1 MMWKMSNKKRKMAFL
16 TALIGSLMAGSSVGA
31 ANLMAT
37 IPSDY
42 TNSQMGGV
50 TGSRVTTKVDAAPV
64 VGAVKGLNKD
74 PATFSVMLDGK
85 SKIFLRQYVSGDTEL
100 KGSILMDADGD
111 WASSSNPTGVT
122 QAVPN
127 AHAVTGFGNTIYAAG
142 YDQGQ
147 VGIAHVVGNR
157 IVEDINKTVDLKQD
171 IKEKTGDVDAKKYD
185 TYTDTNGSIQKTSV
199 HGEGLLV
206 KDGYLYVA
214 ASVNLKGGYDN
225 YDNGYLMQ
233 YKINSDGGLSY
244 NGYARIGKNT
254 DQVRL
259 NNYNNFILN
268 TSVGGYQNY
277 GSRNEETS
285 LDYVDINGNNIGNL
299 HDKNSIILPEQVK
312 NDGYDFRDMKILPD
326 GTVYVMK
333 YTLSGGGGTGRQ
345 GDSGFNGKVYKTT
358 MANLMS
364 EKPDDW
370 QVVLDGKV
378 ADGGGWF
385 GKLNAEYY
393 TKRLWVEW
401 GNNLYVYEDGD
412 TNPTHQWETKDFSTD
427 TQFYQFNSVTMLPT
441 DQVWGNLAKLTTYRP
456 EGLTASSE
464 TKITVENAD
473 AKVGTVTRKAGIT
486 GTSAD
491 QTTFSD
497 ATLDY
502 GKYSFT
508 KDEVLSIN
516 LEKEGDHATNAVA
529 VIQAKD
535 GKNITI
541 DASGHTLQLASKNYI
556 ASPVGI
562 YAGNGKNVS
571 ITADKVDVVTAGYS
585 NGNSLTNAIWNDGGK
600 NTASQITVNG
610 DVNIS
615 MSGGYG
621 GNGIAVQKSDRWGEN
636 SQESTQSSTV
646 TINGNLK
653 IAGGD
658 SATWG
663 IPVNREN
670 VLSRFNNAGI
680 LTNIEKSKVTVTG
693 DVDMAV
699 YGNGIT
705 TNALGSEV
713 SIGGGHIAVPQGT
726 KYGYYTL
733 GAYVGTINVNMNET
747 GSAAGTHDVQLDG
760 DVFALKS
767 TGTINLGLTTKN
779 SYLHGIVDNGGKV
792 NMWLQNGAVWTNE
805 AKNTRY
811 KQDDEDVGSN
821 EVSRVTFLH
830 GGTKSGTSDTAGV
843 IIQTENSKSLTID
856 KFSGAAKV
864 LYSHD
869 SNTPTKILGGD
880 VNIGTAS
887 SGSEIVLR
895 TDYDDNMQSDAVK
908 NQVLNA
914 LAEKLY
920 YKNAVYGEKFLSG
933 KVEIAEGLTASSV
946 AKYTGNIAFNQTN
959 GQGSFAGSGETP
971 EPPAEQSK
979 TLFTSSITG
988 GDDKEYKDD
997 HVWQDQVYTFTKDK
1011 TTVQV
1016 EGGAAVDAVKDVTI
1030 TADGNELDLT
1040 GGEAGIR
1047 AAAGKTVDIT
1057 AGTLKVNG
1065 KTGIDAAGTVT
1076 LKGKSE
1082 ITGTEKAV
1090 NVQKGG
1096 SVTLGTSTISGD
1108 VENSGHLTLDAAT
1121 TVSGSIANAGV
1132 LAVNGETH
1140 AKDLTT
1146 TGTMTVGTDGV
1157 LAADNINVNGGT
1169 FTANGSVSSTVKADE
1184 GGKAILKGKKTALK
1198 GLVSGDHSSIEATLS
1213 GKDSALNGSLEGA
1226 GSVTLSLADQ
1236 ANWTG
1241 NAVGNGAYAVTIG
1254 KDSTWTGSSAGNN
1267 TSLTLGGTWNNR
1279 GTSSLKQ
1286 MAGNGGV
1293 IDMTDAK
1300 AGTVTIQ
1307 NYGGSSTYIYK
1318 HDTTKPADANS
1329 GYAILGGDVKI
1340 SHADKGS
1347 EITLLTDRAGL
1358 DFTSTKAD
1366 EKNLISGT
1374 LNALAGKLYYTG
1386 YADGNLS
1393 GTVKIA
1399 EGLTASSASLR
1410 SETITFSTADTGTK
1424 QAGQGFYDYTPATD
1438 DKPYETG
1445 PIVKSENIG
1454 ETRESD
1460 VNGIVSIN
1468 VTEAQDSV
1476 ASSAPSAM
1484 YVAGDAV
1491 SPLVVDLQGHTLK
1504 LNANNQTAN
1513 YVSTVYVDENKSMEI
1528 KDTKG
1533 NGVLKVSAG
1542 LGADGN
1548 ADTKANYVYGIRVGE
1563 NGSFTAST
1571 DVEIDGVKSGSN
1583 QRAYGLYVSTKGNVV
1598 FEKDLTIKNVQTGNK
1613 VAPNT
1618 AGIYADSSSSADA
1631 PINITVKGNLNI
1643 ENVLGSAIRALNSST
1658 ISTAGA
1664 TIKAA
1669 DMSNG
1674 TDYSQYYALQA
1685 NKGTIN
1691 LNTGEGI
1698 TAGVLDVT
1706 GDMKVTDNKAS
1717 VINVNMTKGS
1727 QWTGAVSNIPGST
1740 YNAPAGQFN
1749 LTMAEGS
1756 VWNHETGRSVDT
1768 LKTTFA
1774 GSNVSK
1780 LDGSGVIYQNSDKGI
1795 TVYDYSGDTTVVYG
1809 HDANDPLTIHGGD
1822 FTIKAAA
1829 ADSKITLVT
1838 DSQGITGGFADGDTA
1853 AEKNHVK
1860 EVLNKLANKL
1870 FYTGYKDANLSG
1882 VVKIADGLTASSV
1895 SATVKASGDVTFS
1908 DGTNG
1913 TKKAGQGFYAYTPEQ
1928 EKPNYKTGAI
1938 TKSEDIS
1945 LSRELD
1951 ESGVAHVAV
1960 TESNVTSNF
1969 ASAIYAGESTSPS
1982 SPMTVKMSGKGLA
1995 LNAAQSSGQA
2005 AVIYAGANTYIKV
2018 INPSADQKLTITANN
2033 TDTRASHGI
2042 YALGNAHLNISG
2054 PVEITDVITQGDSAT
2069 GINIQGQQS
2078 EITIDGPLTI
2088 SNVKGLRERGAG
2100 VSASGI
2106 LVTGDSSTV
2115 TVSGP
2120 VDISGVRGS
2129 GIKLVGAN
2137 TKVSV
2142 GGGTITA
2149 AEDSDHS
2156 HNFYAVRVDKG
2167 TLDINMKDGAAG
2179 DTTTKITGDMYATG
2193 QYGKKVVEYTGGELI
2208 DWNDAGILNVALTDK
2223 DSFWKGVAAYD
2234 MYNDNYGT
2242 GGNTVHDIG
2251 QFNLYLQNGATW
2263 TNEQQSHVT
2272 TTTIASKNPVWA
2284 GSTLA
2289 TLHGGKD
2296 ADNAGLIYQ
2305 KDNHPISVVNYSGHT
2320 TVFYEHDANDPTK
2333 MIGGSFHITN
2343 AAEGSAITFITDNK
2357 GITSG
2362 FADGD
2367 SSVAKDKVANV
2378 LNSLAGKLFY
2388 TNYTDGHLA
2397 GVVKIADGLT
2407 ASSAALKT
2415 GDISFSTD
2423 QTGTGVAGQGY
2434 YAYTTS
2440 KPGSQTNKEFT
2451 AAITGDASVDT
2462 VYVDKGVLKDDGT
2475 YVFTA
2480 DSTTITPEKHL
2491 VAGGAGVPQ
2500 IGAAISGS
2508 DENHNVTMDMNG
2520 NKLTVDTTTDTHTTG
2535 IAAIGKGVVNIKN
2548 AGAMSVSATST
2559 KGGQTGALFVNAGGT
2574 INIHNAGA
2582 DHVLTLRAKST
2593 APANAAVIKSMNGVS
2608 GVMSSITVDGLV
2620 DVVADK
2626 SNASG
2631 ANEAISAVASKIEV
2645 GGGVIKAVNGA
2656 EYAIRAYGEY
2666 NSKNRG
2672 QVNVNVKKDAE
2683 GAIIGAG
2690 NNNVQLEG
2698 NVYLGGGMDNA
2709 GANADVSLGLNTK
2722 DSFWKGDVSN
2732 ANGSSAGIVNLYMGS
2747 GASWTGN
2754 NLSGNT
2760 VNADLDH
2767 ATWTGS
2773 SSGNAM
2779 HLKLD
2784 NSIWHVNGASKLAS
2798 FSGNKGSIFVASDAG
2813 DISVGDYSG
2822 NTTVIYN
2829 HDADHPT
2836 NILGGSFTIGQA
2848 KDGSAIT
2855 LITDNQGITKGFTA
2869 KDKAEDQNTVN
2880 EVLNKLA
2887 QKLFYTA
2894 NDGKLA
2900 GTVKIAEGLTASSIA
2915 LKTGDISFSTDT
2927 TGTKTPGQGFYE
2939 YTAADDSVLT
2949 AKITGGNDTKYE
2961 NLGIETEKGIYNFTD
2976 DATIAVTQGTYDSN
2990 LGAIESSGGPITIN
3004 AAGKSLDVS
3013 YHVLKGSNVARAV
3026 ATGLRTGIKDVT
3038 IKAKSLKLSTDT
3050 TGFRAQGVYATGGK
3064 ISIDADTT
3072 ISTSAQTESNGI
3084 YSGNGGTVT
3093 MNGNLT
3099 IQKDSKAANY
3109 IALKSD
3115 DNGVINVNMKDG
3127 KAGTGVVKIDG
3138 DVFTKSAESY
3148 DYWEDETTSTT
3159 STVNLALQG
3168 KDSSWNGRSLY
3179 EVTSSGDDST
3189 SYGTFNLW
3197 LADGASWTNEKNGK
3211 EVPSGFTGSRVT
3223 KFTGGSDA
3231 AHAGNIFQKDSK
3243 ALTIDNYSGN
3253 TNIYYAHTGNG
3264 EAASDYAAG
3273 DTIIKHAE
3281 KDSVVSLIT
3290 DNSGVNMSSA
3300 DSIVNVLNSL
3310 AGKLT
3315 YSNFTKD
3322 ENNLTGYVKIA
3333 DGLTSSSAAM
3343 YTGDMAFS
3351 KKDGKGSLKD
3361 EDSIRPDLPAP
3372 DHQIKN
3378 EFTTTLTGVKS
3389 KDKEYYKAGVIKSDG
3404 LYQFTQNSSITT
3416 TNAHGADMN
3425 QVTTIDAKGKT
3436 LTFNTDLTYGTTVH
3450 AIGANSTDGVT
3461 INAGKLVLNAH
3472 STNGRIEGIN
3482 VGQGALTINGNTE
3495 MNIKGVGYTLGLY
3508 AAGDSALTFNGNVT
3522 AMGDETSEWGL
3533 TAKNGAWG
3541 YYRCSLVYSDSNYGL
3556 QKGPKVTINGDVNA
3570 KIDGNCLFAK
3580 GGHAKLTING
3590 GGNIEINKDNEH
3602 TYYAMIAECGTTS
3615 MNVNLDENYDAVS
3628 ARDNKLVL
3636 KGNIGAS
3643 TGAISAHETELYTK
3657 VNLGLATADSV
3668 WTGVAHNRFNDDGN
3682 SAYSSDKKFYGA
3694 INVFLQNGATWN
3706 NEKWGATYKPWGS
3719 SGFAG
3724 SHVAKFVGGSDV
3736 AHAGN
3741 IFQNDQN
3748 TLTIDNYSGN
3758 TNIYYAHTG
3767 NGEAASDYVAGD
3779 TIIRSAAE
3787 GSAVSLITDNSGIA
3801 MDNEYSVANVL
3812 NALAGKL
3819 TYSSFV
3825 TGEKNLTGYVKIA
3838 DGLTASSAAKQ
3849 TGNIAFNADT
3859 GKGSLENGSMKPGF
3873 TYPETQKP
3881 EATEKNQG
3889 ITGDAKTDYQYKK
3902 DGILKEDGSYV
3913 FTQNPTKIEVESGAA
3928 VDATENNINIDST
3941 QAKLELKGE
3950 TGIHANG
3957 ADVTVNGNTG
3967 ISGKVGIDAANGNV
3981 TLNGSTDIVGTDAAI
3996 NAGEGGNVDINTNNS
4011 ALNIKGDI
4019 NADGGSITVDS
4030 GKATGVIDGD
4040 VSASNGG
4047 SVEISLNDAKSSLT
4061 GSYRVD
4067 DSSSIVMNIANGA
4080 TWNLTDDEDDAEG
4093 MSLFR
4098 MAKAPAATAD
4108 KGLTINGGESKAKTG
4123 YLNMTKRT
4131 KNLNIASYSGWE
4143 TIIYGHENAG
4153 EKDEDYKSGNT
4164 IINKAA
4170 KDSGVI
4176 LSTDNSG
4183 INMGDK
4189 VAVEATLKAL
4199 AHKLTYT
4206 DHEENGSNLTGKVQ
4220 IADGL
4225 TASSASK
4232 YLGNMRWDENGK
4244 GQLVA
4249 GSIQWEPTIET
4260 GDYETFVM
4268 KGARSAV
4275 TTSFH
4280 SWRDNMQ
4287 DTYTGADLADEDGI
4301 FAKALGGKTS
4311 SDVSGLKD
4319 SNSYWGAQIGY
4330 DKALANGWHTGV
4342 AFDYRDGD
4350 SDYLLG
4356 GKGDN
4361 KLYSFGVYGV
4371 KKMDNGS
4378 YFRVAAKAGRVE
4390 NEYDVYTELRNK
4402 LHADYKA
4409 NAYGLTAE
4417 YGKTFGSEMSYI
4429 TPKVQLTWSRV
4440 GSKDYT
4446 GSANNG
4452 AIMNIY
4458 QDSYDSLVGR
4468 LGFEAGMKKAH
4479 GSLHAGLYL
4488 AHEFNGD
4495 IDTRYFAKDGGWK
4508 STSFD
4513 GDDTWAELVLGGEYR
4528 LGGNSQLYAD
4538 FARDLGGDFQR
4549 KWKLN
4554 AGIRLRF

>member
-42 TNSQMGGV
+42 ANSQMGGV
-50 TGSRVTTKVDAAPV
+50 TGSRVTTTVDAAPV
-64 VGAVKGLNKD
+64 VGAVQDLNGD
-74 PATFSVMLDGK
+74 PATFSVMLNGE
-85 SKIFLRQYVSGDTEL
+85 SKIFLRQYVKGNTEL

-111 WASSSNPTGVT
+111 WASGANPTGVIK
-122 QAVPN
+122 AVTN
-127 AHAVTGFGNTIYAAG
+127 AHAVTGVGNTIYATG
-142 YDQGQ
+142 YDLGQ
-147 VGIAHVVGNR
+147 VGIAHVVDNQ
-157 IVEDINKTVDLKQD
+157 IAEDITKTVNLKQD
-171 IKEKTGDVDAKKYD
+171 IKGKTGDVDAKSYD
-185 TYTDTNGSIQKTSV
+185 TYQDTKGSIQTTTV

-206 KDGYLYVA
+206 KNGYLYVA

-244 NGYARIGKNT
+244 HGYARIGKNAE
-254 DQVRL
+254 QLKL
-259 NNYNNFILN
+259 NNYNHLILN
-268 TSVGGYQNY
+268 TSAGGYQNY
-277 GSRNEETS
+277 GSGNEETS
-285 LDYVDINGNNIGNL
+285 LDYVNIDGNYIGNL
-299 HDKNSIILPEQVK
+299 HDKKSIILPEHVK
-312 NDGYDFRDMKILPD
+312 NDGYDFRDMKVLPN
-326 GTVYVMK
+326 GTVYILK
-333 YTLSGGGGTGRQ
+333 YVLSETGGSNI
-345 GDSGFNGKVYKTT
+345 SGFTGKVYQTT

-364 EKPDDW
+364 KHPDDW
-370 QVVLDGKV
+370 KIVQDGTV
-378 ADGGGWF
+378 AAGGGWF
-385 GKLNAEYY
+385 GKIDAEYY

-412 TNPTHQWETKDFSTD
+412 TKPTHQWATKDFSTD
-427 TQFYQFNSVTMLPT
+427 TQFYNFNSVTMLPT
-441 DQVWGNLAKLTTYRP
+441 DQVWGSLAKLTTYRP

-464 TKITVENAD
+464 TKITLENAD
-473 AKVGTVTRKAGIT
+473 AKIGTVTRKAGIT

-491 QTTFSD
+491 QTAFSD
-497 ATLDY
+497 VTSDD
-502 GKYSFT
+502 GTYSFT

-516 LEKEGDHATNAVA
+516 LGKEGDHATNAAA

-535 GKNITI
+535 GKDITI

-571 ITADKVDVVTAGYS
+571 ITADKVDVVTSGYS
-585 NGNSLTNAIWNDGGK
+585 SGNSLTNAIWNDGGK

-621 GNGIAVQKSDRWGEN
+621 GNGVAIQKSFRWGEN
-636 SQESTQSSTV
+636 SQESTASSAI
-646 TINGNLK
+646 TIHGNLK
-653 IAGGD
+653 IAGED

-705 TNALGSEV
+705 TNARDSEV
-713 SIGGGHIAVPQGT
+713 SIGGGHIVVPQGT

-767 TGTINLGLTTKN
+767 TGTINLGLATKN

-811 KQDDEDVGSN
+811 KQDNEDVGNN
-821 EVSRVTFLH
+821 ELSRVTYLH
-830 GGTKSGTSDTAGV
+830 GGTKSAASDTAGV
-843 IIQTENSKSLTID
+843 IIQTENSKSLNID

-880 VNIGTAS
+880 VTIGSAIR
-887 SGSEIVLR
+887 GSEIVLR
-895 TDYDDNMQSDAVK
+895 TDYDDHMQSDAVK

-920 YKNAVYGEKFLSG
+920 YKNAVNGEEFLSG

-946 AKYTGNIAFNQTN
+946 AKYTGNIVFNPNN

-979 TLFTSSITG
+979 TLFTSSMTG

-1016 EGGAAVDAVKDVTI
+1016 EGGAAVDAAQNVTI
-1030 TADGNELDLT
+1030 TADGNELDLI

-1090 NVQKGG
+1090 NVQKDG
-1096 SVTLGTSTISGD
+1096 SVMLGASTISGD
-1108 VENSGHLTLDAAT
+1108 VANSGHLTLGAAT
-1121 TVSGSIANAGV
+1121 TVSGNITNAGV
-1132 LAVNGETH
+1132 LDINGKTD

-1157 LAADNINVNGGT
+1157 LAAENINVNGGT
-1169 FTANGSVSSTVKADE
+1169 FTANGSVSSTVKADK

-1198 GLVSGDHSSIEATLS
+1198 GLVSGDQSSIEAILS
-1213 GKDSALNGSLEGA
+1213 GKDSALNGSLDGA

-1241 NAVGNGAYAVTIG
+1241 NAVGNGDYAVTIG
-1254 KDSTWTGSSAGNN
+1254 EDSTWTGSSAGNN

-1279 GTSSLKQ
+1279 GTSSLKR
-1286 MAGNGGV
+1286 MTGNSGV

-1307 NYGGSSTYIYK
+1307 NYGGNSTYIYK

-1340 SHADKGS
+1340 SQADKGS
-1347 EITLLTDRAGL
+1347 KITLLTDHAGL

-1374 LNALAGKLYYTG
+1374 LNALAGKLYYTS

-1424 QAGQGFYDYTPATD
+1424 KAGQGFYAYTPEEDT
-1438 DKPYETG
+1438 KTYETG
-1445 PIVKSENIG
+1445 AIKKSENIG

-1460 VNGIVSIN
+1460 VNGVVSIN
-1468 VTEAQDSV
+1468 VTEAQIGVSGE
-1476 ASSAPSAM
+1476 APSAM
-1484 YVAGDAV
+1484 YAAGEAV
-1491 SPLVVDLQGHTLK
+1491 SPLVIDLQGHTLK

-1513 YVSTVYVDENKSMEI
+1513 YVSTVYVDDNKSMEI
-1528 KDTKG
+1528 KDSKG

-1548 ADTKANYVYGIRVGE
+1548 ADTNAKYVYGVRVSDG
-1563 NGSFTAST
+1563 GTLTANT
-1571 DVEIDGVKSGSN
+1571 DVEIDGVKSSATRG
-1583 QRAYGLYVSTKGNVV
+1583 AYGVYVSTKGNVV
-1598 FEKDLTIKNVQTGNK
+1598 FEKDLAIKNVQNGDK
-1613 VAPNT
+1613 VGPNT
-1618 AGIYADSSSSADA
+1618 AGIYADGSSSADA

-1643 ENVLGSAIRALNSST
+1643 ENVLGSAIRVLNAST

-1674 TDYSQYYALQA
+1674 TEYSQYYALQA

-1727 QWTGAVSNIPGST
+1727 QWTGAAVNTANSS
-1740 YNAPAGQFN
+1740 YNAPSGQLN

-1756 VWNHETGRSVDT
+1756 VWKHETGRSVDT

-1795 TVYDYSGDTTVVYG
+1795 TVYNYSGDTTVVYG

-1829 ADSKITLVT
+1829 SDSKITLVT

-1882 VVKIADGLTASSV
+1882 VVKIADGLTASSA
-1895 SATVKASGDVTFS
+1895 SAIVKASGNVTFS

-1945 LSRELD
+1945 LSRELN
-1951 ESGVAHVAV
+1951 ESGVAHVSV

-1969 ASAIYAGESTSPS
+1969 ASALYAGESTSPS

-1995 LNAAQSSGQA
+1995 LHAEQSDGQA
-2005 AVIYAGANTYIKV
+2005 AAIYADNNAYIHV
-2018 INPSADQKLTITANN
+2018 INPSTDQKLSISANN

-2088 SNVKGLRERGAG
+2088 SNVKGVRERGAG
-2100 VSASGI
+2100 QNAAGI

-2129 GIKLVGAN
+2129 GIKLVGKD

-2234 MYNDNYGT
+2234 MYNDNYGA
-2242 GGNTVHDIG
+2242 GGNTTHDIG

-2272 TTTIASKNPVWA
+2272 TTTIASKNPVWE

-2296 ADNAGLIYQ
+2296 AESAGLIYQ
-2305 KDNHPISVVNYSGHT
+2305 KDTNPISVVNYSGHT

-2333 MIGGSFHITN
+2333 MIGGGFHITN

-2367 SSVAKDKVANV
+2367 SSDAKDKVANV
-2378 LNSLAGKLFY
+2378 LNNLAGKLFY
-2388 TNYTDGHLA
+2388 KNYTDGHLS
-2397 GVVKIADGLT
+2397 GVVKIAEGLT

-2415 GDISFSTD
+2415 GDISFSTED
-2423 QTGTGVAGQGY
+2423 TGTFTPGQGY
-2434 YAYTTS
+2434 YAYKTS
-2440 KPGSQTNKEFT
+2440 KPGSQITKEFT
-2451 AAITGDASVDT
+2451 TAITGDVAADT
-2462 VYVDKGVLKDDGT
+2462 VYIEKGVLKDDGT

-2491 VAGGAGVPQ
+2491 IAGGAYLPP
-2500 IGAAISGS
+2500 ISAAISGS
-2508 DENHNVTMDMNG
+2508 DETHNVTMDMNG

-2535 IAAIGKGVVNIKN
+2535 IAAIGKGVVNINN
-2548 AGAMSVSATST
+2548 AGAMSVTATST

-2574 INIHNAGA
+2574 IQIHNAGA
-2582 DHVLTLRAKST
+2582 DNVLTLRAKST

-2620 DVVADK
+2620 DILAEK

-2631 ANEAISAVASKIEV
+2631 ANEAISAVASKVEI
-2645 GGGVIKAVNGA
+2645 GGGVIKAINGA
-2656 EYAIRAYGEY
+2656 EYAIRAYGEFA
-2666 NSKNRG
+2666 SKNRG
-2672 QVNVNVKKDAE
+2672 QVNVNVKKDAK

-2690 NNNVQLEG
+2690 SNTVQLEG

-2760 VNADLDH
+2760 VNANLDH

-2779 HLKLD
+2779 HLTLD
-2784 NSIWHVNGASKLAS
+2784 NSIWNVNGASKIAS

-2813 DISVGDYSG
+2813 DISVADYSG
-2822 NTTVIYN
+2822 NVTVIYN
-2829 HDADHPT
+2829 HDANHPT
-2836 NILGGSFTIGQA
+2836 NILGGSFTIGQS
-2848 KDGSAIT
+2848 KNGSAIT

-2869 KDKAEDQNTVN
+2869 QDKAEDQNTVN

-2894 NDGKLA
+2894 NDSKLA
-2900 GTVKIAEGLTASSIA
+2900 GTVKIAEGLTASSKA
-2915 LKTGDISFSTDT
+2915 LKTGNISFSTDA

-2939 YTAADDSVLT
+2939 YTVKDDSVIT
-2949 AKITGGNDTKYE
+2949 DPITGNLDKKYE
-2961 NLGIETEKGIYNFTD
+2961 NLGIETEKGIYNFTQD
-2976 DATIAVTQGTYDSN
+2976 TVIDVTKGDYSSN
-2990 LGAIESSGGPITIN
+2990 LSAIESSGGPITIN
-3004 AAGKSLDVS
+3004 ADGKNLDVS

-3026 ATGLRTGIKDVT
+3026 ATGLSYGKSKDVT
-3038 IKAKSLKLSTDT
+3038 ITAKSLKLSTDT
-3050 TGFRAQGVYATGGK
+3050 TGFYAQGVYATGGK

-3168 KDSSWNGRSLY
+3168 KDSRWNGRSLY
-3179 EVTSSGDDST
+3179 GVTSGDDST
-3189 SYGTFNLW
+3189 DYGIFNLW

-3211 EVPSGFTGSRVT
+3211 VVPSGFTGSRVT
-3223 KFTGGSDA
+3223 KLTGGSDA

-3243 ALTIDNYSGN
+3243 ALTIDNYSGY
-3253 TNIYYAHTGNG
+3253 TNIYYAHEGNG
-3264 EAASDYAAG
+3264 EAAENYKAG
-3273 DTIIKHAE
+3273 DTIIKKAAE
-3281 KDSVVSLIT
+3281 GSVVSLIT
-3290 DNSGVNMSSA
+3290 DNTG
-3300 DSIVNVLNSL
+3300 IV
-3310 AGKLT
+3310 
-3315 YSNFTKD
+3315 
-3322 ENNLTGYVKIA
+3322 
-3333 DGLTSSSAAM
+3333 
-3343 YTGDMAFS
+3343 
-3351 KKDGKGSLKD
+3351 
-3361 EDSIRPDLPAP
+3361 
-3372 DHQIKN
+3372 
-3378 EFTTTLTGVKS
+3378 
-3389 KDKEYYKAGVIKSDG
+3389 
-3404 LYQFTQNSSITT
+3404 
-3416 TNAHGADMN
+3416 
-3425 QVTTIDAKGKT
+3425 
-3436 LTFNTDLTYGTTVH
+3436 
-3450 AIGANSTDGVT
+3450 
-3461 INAGKLVLNAH
+3461 
-3472 STNGRIEGIN
+3472 
-3482 VGQGALTINGNTE
+3482 
-3495 MNIKGVGYTLGLY
+3495 
-3508 AAGDSALTFNGNVT
+3508 
-3522 AMGDETSEWGL
+3522 
-3533 TAKNGAWG
+3533 
-3541 YYRCSLVYSDSNYGL
+3541 
-3556 QKGPKVTINGDVNA
+3556 
-3570 KIDGNCLFAK
+3570 
-3580 GGHAKLTING
+3580 
-3590 GGNIEINKDNEH
+3590 
-3602 TYYAMIAECGTTS
+3602 
-3615 MNVNLDENYDAVS
+3615 
-3628 ARDNKLVL
+3628 
-3636 KGNIGAS
+3636 
-3643 TGAISAHETELYTK
+3643 
-3657 VNLGLATADSV
+3657 
-3668 WTGVAHNRFNDDGN
+3668 
-3682 SAYSSDKKFYGA
+3682 
-3694 INVFLQNGATWN
+3694 
-3706 NEKWGATYKPWGS
+3706 
-3719 SGFAG
+3719 
-3724 SHVAKFVGGSDV
+3724 
-3736 AHAGN
+3736 
-3741 IFQNDQN
+3741 
-3748 TLTIDNYSGN
+3748 
-3758 TNIYYAHTG
+3758 
-3767 NGEAASDYVAGD
+3767 
-3779 TIIRSAAE
+3779 
-3787 GSAVSLITDNSGIA
+3787 

-3819 TYSSFV
+3819 TYSNF
-3825 TGEKNLTGYVKIA
+3825 TKGEKNLTGYVKIA
-3838 DGLTASSAAKQ
+3838 GGLTASSQTLQTGSIAFSKKDGKGSYKDGTMTPGITYPEEQVKNSYTQAITGNTKEDYLYKQNGVLKDDGTYVFTADSTTITPEKHLIAGGAWLPQISAGISGSDENHNVTMNMNGNKLTVDTTTDTHTTGIAAIGKGVVNINHAGAISISAESTKGGQ
-3849 TGNIAFNADT
+3849 TGALFVNAGGTIHIHNAGTDNVLTLRAKSTQPGNAAVIKSMNGVNGVMSTITVDGLVDIVADKSDASGTNEGISAVASRVEVGGGVIKAINGAAYAIRAYGEYVSKNRGQVNVNVKKDAEGAIIGAGNNHVQMEGNVYLGGGMDNGGASADVSIGLNTKDSFWKGDVSNTSGSSAGIVNLYMGNGASWTGNNLSGNTVNANLDQATWTGHSNGNAMNLTLDHSIWNVNGASKLASFSGDQGSIFVASDAGDISVGNYSGNTNIFYAHTGNGEAADNYKAGDTIIKKAAEGSVVSLITDNSGVSMDNEYSVANVLNALAGKLTYSAYVNGEKNLTGYVKIAGGLTASSVAMKTGNIAFSTED
-3859 GKGSLENGSMKPGF
+3859 GKGSLKDGSMTPGF
-3873 TYPETQKP
+3873 TYPETQVP
-3881 EATEKNQG
+3881 ESNKLKQG
-3889 ITGDAKTDYQYKK
+3889 ITGDAKTDYEYKK
-3902 DGILKEDGSYV
+3902 DGILKADGSYV
-3913 FTQNPTKIEVESGAA
+3913 FTQDPTKIEVEKGAA
-3928 VDATENNINIDST
+3928 VSATDKDIVIDT
-3941 QAKLELKGE
+3941 TKAKLELKGADAGINADGANVTVKGNTNISGA
-3950 TGIHANG
+3950 TGIN
-3957 ADVTVNGNTG
+3957 
-3967 ISGKVGIDAANGNV
+3967 AANGNV
-3981 TLNGSTDIVGTDAAI
+3981 TLTGSTVINGTDAAI
-3996 NAGEGGNVDINTNNS
+3996 NAGADANVVVNGNNS
-4011 ALNIKGDI
+4011 ALTI
-4019 NADGGSITVDS
+4019 NGGIHADGGSITVDS
-4030 GKATGVIDGD
+4030 GKATGIINGD

-4047 SVEISLNDAKSSLT
+4047 SVEISLNDAQSKLT
-4061 GSYRVD
+4061 GSYKVD
-4067 DSSSIVMNIANGA
+4067 ANSGIVMNIKNGA
-4080 TWNLTDDEDDAEG
+4080 TWVLTDDRDETAG
-4093 MSLFR
+4093 MSLLR
-4098 MAKAPAATAD
+4098 MAKAPAAASAA
-4108 KGLTINGGESKAKTG
+4108 GLTVNGGATKADTG
-4123 YLNMTKRT
+4123 YIDMTKRT
-4131 KNLNIASYSGWE
+4131 QELNISNYSGYE
-4143 TIIYGHENAG
+4143 TFILAH
-4153 EKDEDYKSGNT
+4153 KDDGTFTSGDVK
-4164 IINKAA
+4164 IAKAA
-4170 KDSGVI
+4170 AGSGMT
-4176 LSTDNSG
+4176 LYTANNG
-4183 INMGDK
+4183 INMADK
-4189 VAVEATLKAL
+4189 DAVTGMLKAL
-4199 AHKLTYT
+4199 AKKAFYAEGN
-4206 DHEENGSNLTGKVQ
+4206 DAGNGKNLTGEVK
-4220 IADGL
+4220 IGEGL
-4225 TASSASK
+4225 TASSAK
-4232 YLGNMRWDENGK
+4232 TGLMNFAEK
-4244 GQLVA
+4244 QGQLVD

-4371 KKMDNGS
+4371 KKMEDGS

-4528 LGGNSQLYAD
+4528 LGRNSQLYAD

>member
-42 TNSQMGGV
+42 DNSQMGGV

-64 VGAVKGLNKD
+64 VGAVKNLNKD
-74 PATFSVMLDGK
+74 PATFSVFINGE
-85 SKIFLRQYVSGDTEL
+85 SQIFLRQYTYSTVAL
-100 KGSILMDADGD
+100 KGSVLMDADGD
-111 WASSSNPTGVT
+111 WASVNNPTGEIT
-122 QAVPN
+122 AVPN
-127 AHAVTGFGNTIYAAG
+127 AHAAVGYWNTLYTTG
-142 YDQGQ
+142 YDNGQ
-147 VGIAHVVGNR
+147 IGLAKVNGKQL
-157 IVEDINKTVDLKQD
+157 VENKLKTVNLKTD
-171 IKEKTGDVDAKKYD
+171 IKEKTGDVDAASYD
-185 TYTDTNGSIQKTSV
+185 TYKDTNGEVQFTSV
-199 HGEGLLV
+199 HGEGLLI

-244 NGYARIGKNT
+244 HGYARIGKNAE
-254 DQVRL
+254 QVKL
-259 NNYNNFILN
+259 NNYNHLILN
-268 TSVGGYQNY
+268 TSAGGYQNY
-277 GSRNEETS
+277 GSGNEETS
-285 LDYVDINGNNIGNL
+285 LDYVNITGNNIGNL
-299 HDKNSIILPEQVK
+299 HDKKSIILPEQVK
-312 NDGYDFRDMKILPD
+312 NDGYDFRDMKVLPD

-333 YTLSGGGGTGRQ
+333 YTLSATGGEFTGR
-345 GDSGFNGKVYKTT
+345 VYQTT

-364 EKPDDW
+364 KNPDDW

-378 ADGGGWF
+378 DDGWF
-385 GKLNAEYY
+385 GRLNAEYY

-412 TNPTHQWETKDFSTD
+412 TKPTHQWATKDFSTD
-427 TQFYQFNSVTMLPT
+427 KQFDKFNSVTMLPT
-441 DQVWGNLAKLTTYRP
+441 DQVWGSLAKLTTYRP
-456 EGLTASSE
+456 EGFTASSE
-464 TKITVENAD
+464 TKITLENAD
-473 AKVGTVTRKAGIT
+473 AKIGTVTRREGIT

-491 QTTFSD
+491 QTAFNDVTSD
-497 ATLDY
+497 DGT
-502 GKYSFT
+502 YSFT

-516 LEKEGDHATNAVA
+516 LGKEGDHATNAAA

-535 GKNITI
+535 GKDITI

-562 YAGNGKNVS
+562 YAGNGKNVT
-571 ITADKVDVVTAGYS
+571 ITADKVDVVTSGYS
-585 NGNSLTNAIWNDGGK
+585 SGNSLTNAIWNDGGK

-621 GNGIAVQKSDRWGEN
+621 GHGVAIQKSFRWGEN
-636 SQESTQSSTV
+636 SQESTASSAI
-646 TINGNLK
+646 TIHGNLK
-653 IAGGD
+653 IAGED

-705 TNALGSEV
+705 TNARDSEV
-713 SIGGGHIAVPQGT
+713 SIGGGHIVVPQGT

-733 GAYVGTINVNMNET
+733 GAYAGTINVNMNEA

-767 TGTINLGLTTKN
+767 TGTINLGLATKN
-779 SYLHGIVDNGGKV
+779 SYLNGIIDNGGKV

-821 EVSRVTFLH
+821 ELSRVTFLH
-830 GGTKSGTSDTAGV
+830 GGTKSGTGDTAGV
-843 IIQTENSKSLTID
+843 IIQTANSKSLTID

-880 VNIGTAS
+880 VNIGSAIR
-887 SGSEIVLR
+887 GSEIVLR
-895 TDYDDNMQSDAVK
+895 TNYDDNMLSDAVK

-920 YKNAVYGEKFLSG
+920 YKNAVNGEKFLSG

-959 GQGSFAGSGETP
+959 GQGSFVGSGETP

-1016 EGGAAVDAVKDVTI
+1016 EGGAAVDAAKDVTI
-1030 TADGNELDLT
+1030 TADGNELDLN

-1057 AGTLKVNG
+1057 AGILKVNG

-1108 VENSGHLTLDAAT
+1108 VTNGGQLILDAAT
-1121 TVSGSIANAGV
+1121 TVNGDITNAGV

-1157 LAADNINVNGGT
+1157 LAAENINVNGGT
-1169 FTANGSVSSTVKADE
+1169 FTANGSVSSTVKADK

-1198 GLVSGDHSSIEATLS
+1198 GLVSGDQSSIEATLS
-1213 GKDSALNGSLEGA
+1213 GKDSALNGSLDGA

-1267 TSLTLGGTWNNR
+1267 VSLTLGGTWNNR

-1347 EITLLTDRAGL
+1347 EITLLTDRTGL
-1358 DFTSTKAD
+1358 DFASTKAD

-1424 QAGQGFYDYTPATD
+1424 KAGQGFYDYTPATD

-1445 PIVKSENIG
+1445 PIVKSENID
-1454 ETRESD
+1454 ETRVGD

-1513 YVSTVYVDENKSMEI
+1513 YVSTVYVDDNKSMEI
-1528 KDTKG
+1528 KDSKG

-1548 ADTKANYVYGIRVGE
+1548 ADTNAKYVYGIRVGE
-1563 NGSFTAST
+1563 GGSFTADT
-1571 DVEIDGVKSGSN
+1571 DVEIDGVRSN
-1583 QRAYGLYVSTKGNVV
+1583 SSSRAFGVYAYSEGNVV
-1598 FEKDLTIKNVQTGNK
+1598 FEKDLTIKNVHTANK
-1613 VAPNT
+1613 VGPYT
-1618 AGIYADSSSSADA
+1618 AGIYADASSSAKS

-1674 TDYSQYYALQA
+1674 TNYSQYYALQA

-1795 TVYDYSGDTTVVYG
+1795 TVYNYSGDTTVVYG
-1809 HDANDPLTIHGGD
+1809 HDANDPLTINGGD

-1969 ASAIYAGESTSPS
+1969 ASALYAGESTDPS

-2005 AVIYAGANTYIKV
+2005 AAIYAGANTYIKV
-2018 INPSADQKLTITANN
+2018 INPSADQKLTITASN
-2033 TDTRASHGI
+2033 TDTRGSHGI

-2054 PVEITDVITQGDSAT
+2054 PVEITDVITKGDAAT

-2078 EITIDGPLTI
+2078 EITIEGPLTI
-2088 SNVKGLRERGAG
+2088 RNVKGMRERGAG
-2100 VSASGI
+2100 MNASGI
-2106 LVTGDSSTV
+2106 QVTGDSSTV

-2129 GIKLVGAN
+2129 GIKLAGKD

-2149 AEDSDHS
+2149 AEDSDKS

-2234 MYNDNYGT
+2234 QYNSDYGA
-2242 GGNTVHDIG
+2242 GGNTAHDIG

-2305 KDNHPISVVNYSGHT
+2305 KDTNPISVVNYSGHT
-2320 TVFYEHDANDPTK
+2320 TVFYEHDASDPTK

-2362 FADGD
+2362 FAEGD
-2367 SSVAKDKVANV
+2367 SADAKNKVANV
-2378 LNSLAGKLFY
+2378 LNNLAGKLFY
-2388 TNYTDGHLA
+2388 KNYTDGHLS
-2397 GVVKIADGLT
+2397 GVVKIAEGLT

-2415 GDISFSTD
+2415 GDISFSTED
-2423 QTGTGVAGQGY
+2423 TGTFTPGQGY
-2434 YAYTTS
+2434 YDYKTS
-2440 KPGSQTNKEFT
+2440 KPGSQITKEFT
-2451 AAITGDASVDT
+2451 TAITGDAAADT
-2462 VYVDKGVLKDDGT
+2462 VYIEKGVLKDDGT

-2491 VAGGAGVPQ
+2491 IAGGAWLPQ
-2500 IGAAISGS
+2500 ISAAISGS
-2508 DENHNVTMDMNG
+2508 DEKHNVTMDMNG

-2535 IAAIGKGVVNIKN
+2535 IAAIGKGVVNINN

-2582 DHVLTLRAKST
+2582 DNVLTLRAKST
-2593 APANAAVIKSMNGVS
+2593 APANAAVIKSMNGVN
-2608 GVMSSITVDGLV
+2608 GVMSAITVDGLV

-2645 GGGVIKAVNGA
+2645 GGGVIKAINGA

-2666 NSKNRG
+2666 VSKNRG
-2672 QVNVNVKKDAE
+2672 QVNVNVKKDAK

-2690 NNNVQLEG
+2690 SNHVQLEG
-2698 NVYLGGGMDNA
+2698 NIYLGGMDNA
-2709 GANADVSLGLNTK
+2709 GASADVSLGLNTK

-2732 ANGSSAGIVNLYMGS
+2732 TKGSSAGIVNLYMGN

-2760 VNADLDH
+2760 VNADLDN
-2767 ATWTGS
+2767 ATWTGYS
-2773 SSGNAM
+2773 NGNAM

-2784 NSIWHVNGASKLAS
+2784 NSIWNVNGASKLAS
-2798 FSGNKGSIFVASDAG
+2798 FSGDKGSIFVASDAG
-2813 DISVGDYSG
+2813 NISVGDYSG
-2822 NTTVIYN
+2822 NTTVIYS

-2848 KDGSAIT
+2848 NTGSNIT

-2869 KDKAEDQNTVN
+2869 YDKAEDQNTVN

-2900 GTVKIAEGLTASSIA
+2900 GTVKIAEGLTASSKA
-2915 LKTGDISFSTDT
+2915 LKTGDISFSTDA

-2939 YTAADDSVLT
+2939 YTAKDDSVIT
-2949 AKITGGNDTKYE
+2949 DPITGNLDKKYE
-2961 NLGIETEKGIYNFTD
+2961 NLGIETEKGIYNFTQD
-2976 DATIAVTQGTYDSN
+2976 TVINVTKGDYSSN
-2990 LGAIESSGGPITIN
+2990 LSAIESSGGPITIN
-3004 AAGKSLDVS
+3004 ADGKNLDVS

-3026 ATGLRTGIKDVT
+3026 ATGLSYGKSKDVIIT
-3038 IKAKSLKLSTDT
+3038 AKSLKLSTDT

-3064 ISIDADTT
+3064 ITIDADTT

-3127 KAGTGVVKIDG
+3127 KEGAGIVKIDG

-3148 DYWEDETTSTT
+3148 DYWEDETTSTS

-3189 SYGTFNLW
+3189 DYGAFNLW

-3211 EVPSGFTGSRVT
+3211 EVPDGFAGSRVT

-3231 AHAGNIFQKDSK
+3231 AHAGNIFQNDTKK
-3243 ALTIDNYSGN
+3243 ITIDNYSGYA
-3253 TNIYYAHTGNG
+3253 NIYYAHEGNG
-3264 EAASDYAAG
+3264 EAAENYKAG
-3273 DTIIKHAE
+3273 DTIITKAAAG
-3281 KDSVVSLIT
+3281 SQVSLIT
-3290 DNSGVNMSSA
+3290 DN
-3300 DSIVNVLNSL
+3300 
-3310 AGKLT
+3310 T
-3315 YSNFTKD
+3315 
-3322 ENNLTGYVKIA
+3322 
-3333 DGLTSSSAAM
+3333 
-3343 YTGDMAFS
+3343 
-3351 KKDGKGSLKD
+3351 
-3361 EDSIRPDLPAP
+3361 
-3372 DHQIKN
+3372 
-3378 EFTTTLTGVKS
+3378 
-3389 KDKEYYKAGVIKSDG
+3389 
-3404 LYQFTQNSSITT
+3404 
-3416 TNAHGADMN
+3416 
-3425 QVTTIDAKGKT
+3425 
-3436 LTFNTDLTYGTTVH
+3436 
-3450 AIGANSTDGVT
+3450 
-3461 INAGKLVLNAH
+3461 
-3472 STNGRIEGIN
+3472 
-3482 VGQGALTINGNTE
+3482 
-3495 MNIKGVGYTLGLY
+3495 
-3508 AAGDSALTFNGNVT
+3508 
-3522 AMGDETSEWGL
+3522 
-3533 TAKNGAWG
+3533 
-3541 YYRCSLVYSDSNYGL
+3541 
-3556 QKGPKVTINGDVNA
+3556 
-3570 KIDGNCLFAK
+3570 
-3580 GGHAKLTING
+3580 
-3590 GGNIEINKDNEH
+3590 
-3602 TYYAMIAECGTTS
+3602 
-3615 MNVNLDENYDAVS
+3615 
-3628 ARDNKLVL
+3628 
-3636 KGNIGAS
+3636 
-3643 TGAISAHETELYTK
+3643 
-3657 VNLGLATADSV
+3657 
-3668 WTGVAHNRFNDDGN
+3668 
-3682 SAYSSDKKFYGA
+3682 
-3694 INVFLQNGATWN
+3694 
-3706 NEKWGATYKPWGS
+3706 
-3719 SGFAG
+3719 
-3724 SHVAKFVGGSDV
+3724 
-3736 AHAGN
+3736 
-3741 IFQNDQN
+3741 
-3748 TLTIDNYSGN
+3748 
-3758 TNIYYAHTG
+3758 
-3767 NGEAASDYVAGD
+3767 
-3779 TIIRSAAE
+3779 
-3787 GSAVSLITDNSGIA
+3787 GIA
-3801 MDNEYSVANVL
+3801 MDNEYSIANVL

-3819 TYSSFV
+3819 TYSAYV
-3825 TGEKNLTGYVKIA
+3825 KDEKNLTGFVKIA
-3838 DGLTASSAAKQ
+3838 DGLTASSKALQ
-3849 TGNIAFNADT
+3849 TGNIAFSEKD
-3859 GKGSLENGSMKPGF
+3859 GKGSLAEGTVTPGVK
-3873 TYPETQKP
+3873 YPETQKP

-3913 FTQNPTKIEVESGAA
+3913 FTQDPTKIEVESGAA
-3928 VDATENNINIDST
+3928 VKATDKDINIDT
-3941 QAKLELKGE
+3941 TKAKLELKGE
-3950 TGIHANG
+3950 TGIKADGANVAVKG
-3957 ADVTVNGNTG
+3957 STE
-3967 ISGKVGIDAANGNV
+3967 ISGNVGIDAVNGNV
-3981 TLNGSTDIVGTDAAI
+3981 TLNGSTVINGTDAAI
-3996 NAGEGGNVDINTNNS
+3996 NAGEGANVDINTNNS

-4019 NADGGSITVDS
+4019 NANGGSIIVDS
-4030 GKATGVIDGD
+4030 SKATGVIDGD

-4080 TWNLTDDEDDAEG
+4080 TWNVTDDGEAVG
-4093 MSLFR
+4093 MSLLR
-4098 MAKAPAATAD
+4098 MAKAPAAAPAA
-4108 KGLTINGGESKAKTG
+4108 GLTVNGGATKAETG
-4123 YLNMTKRT
+4123 YIDMTKRT
-4131 KNLNIASYSGWE
+4131 QKLDIANFSGWE

-4153 EKDEDYKSGNT
+4153 DKDEDYKSGNT
-4164 IINKAA
+4164 IINKAH

-4183 INMGDK
+4183 INMDDK
-4189 VAVEATLKAL
+4189 AAVEATLKAL

-4232 YLGNMRWDENGK
+4232 YLGNMSWDENGK
-4244 GQLVA
+4244 GQYVV
-4249 GSIQWEPTIET
+4249 GSIQWEPTIEE

-4287 DTYTGADLADEDGI
+4287 DTYTGADLVDEDGI

-4319 SNSYWGAQIGY
+4319 SNSYWGAQVGY

-4409 NAYGLTAE
+4409 SAYGLTAE

-4446 GSANNG
+4446 GNANNG

-4528 LGGNSQLYAD
+4528 LGRNSQLYAD

>member
-50 TGSRVTTKVDAAPV
+50 IGSRVTTKVDAEPLA
-64 VGAVKGLNKD
+64 GAVQDLNGD
-74 PATFSVMLDGK
+74 AATFSVFINGE
-85 SKIFLRQYVSGDTEL
+85 SQIFLRQYTYNTVAL
-100 KGSILMDADGD
+100 KGSVLMDADGD
-111 WASSSNPTGVT
+111 WASVNNPTGEIT
-122 QAVPN
+122 AVPN
-127 AHAVTGFGNTIYAAG
+127 AHAAVGYGNTIYATG
-142 YDQGQ
+142 YDLGQ
-147 VGIAHVVGNR
+147 VGIAHVVDDQ
-157 IVEDINKTVDLKQD
+157 IVEDTTKTVNLKQD
-171 IKEKTGDVDAKKYD
+171 IKEKTGDVDAASYD
-185 TYTDTNGSIQKTSV
+185 TYKDTNGNVQFTSV
-199 HGEGLLV
+199 HGEGLLI

-214 ASVNLKGGYDN
+214 ASVNKKGGADD
-225 YDNGYLMQ
+225 YDNGYLLQ
-233 YKINSDGGLSY
+233 YKIKNDGSLEY
-244 NGYARIGKNT
+244 RDYARIGKNT
-254 DQVRL
+254 DKVRL
-259 NNYNNFILN
+259 NSYNNLILA
-268 TSVGGYQNY
+268 TAVGGYQNY
-277 GSRNEETS
+277 GKLNPESALN
-285 LDYVDINGNNIGNL
+285 YVDVSDNHIGQI
-299 HDKNSIILPEQVK
+299 HETRSVHLPEQVK
-312 NDGYDFRDMKILPD
+312 NDGCDFRDMKVLPN
-326 GTVYVMK
+326 GTVYILK
-333 YTLSGGGGTGRQ
+333 YVLSETGGSNK
-345 GDSGFNGKVYKTT
+345 SGFTGKVYQTT

-364 EKPDDW
+364 KHPDDW
-370 QVVLDGKV
+370 KIVQDGTV
-378 ADGGGWF
+378 AAGDGWF
-385 GKLNAEYY
+385 GQIDAEYY

-412 TNPTHQWETKDFSTD
+412 TKPTHQWVTKDFSTN
-427 TQFYQFNSVTMLPT
+427 TQLYQFNSVTMLPT

-456 EGLTASSE
+456 EGFTASSE

-473 AKVGTVTRKAGIT
+473 AKIGTVTRKEGIT

-491 QTTFSD
+491 QTAFSD
-497 ATLDY
+497 VISDDGT
-502 GKYSFT
+502 YSFT

-516 LEKEGDHATNAVA
+516 LGKEGDHATNAAA

-535 GKNITI
+535 GKDITI

-571 ITADKVDVVTAGYS
+571 ITADKVDVVTSGYS
-585 NGNSLTNAIWNDGGK
+585 SGNSLTNAIWNDGGK

-621 GNGIAVQKSDRWGEN
+621 GHGVAIQKSDRWGEN
-636 SQESTQSSTV
+636 SQDSSVSSSV

-653 IAGGD
+653 IAGKD
-658 SATWG
+658 SKTWG
-663 IPVNREN
+663 IPINWDN

-705 TNALGSEV
+705 TNARDSEV
-713 SIGGGHIAVPQGT
+713 SIGGGHIVVPQGT

-733 GAYVGTINVNMNET
+733 GAYAGTINVNMNEA

-767 TGTINLGLTTKN
+767 TGAINLGLATKHSCLN
-779 SYLHGIVDNGGKV
+779 GIIDNGGKV

-811 KQDDEDVGSN
+811 KQDDEDVGNN

-830 GGTKSGTSDTAGV
+830 GGTKSGTGDTAGV
-843 IIQTENSKSLTID
+843 IIQTANSKSLTID

-880 VNIGTAS
+880 VNIGSAIR
-887 SGSEIVLR
+887 GSEIVLR
-895 TDYDDNMQSDAVK
+895 TDYDDNMQSVAVK

-920 YKNAVYGEKFLSG
+920 YKNAVNGEEFLSG

-979 TLFTSSITG
+979 TLFTSSMTG

-1016 EGGAAVDAVKDVTI
+1016 EGGAAVDAAKDVTI
-1030 TADGNELDLT
+1030 TADGNELDLN

-1057 AGTLKVNG
+1057 AGILKVNG

-1108 VENSGHLTLDAAT
+1108 VTNGGHLTLDAAT
-1121 TVSGSIANAGV
+1121 TVSGSITNAGV

-1169 FTANGSVSSTVKADE
+1169 FTANGSVSSTVKADK
-1184 GGKAILKGKKTALK
+1184 GGKAILKGKKTVLK

-1213 GKDSALNGSLEGA
+1213 GKDSALNGSLDGA

-1267 TSLTLGGTWNNR
+1267 VSLTLGGTWNNR

-1347 EITLLTDRAGL
+1347 EITLLTDHTGL
-1358 DFTSTKAD
+1358 DFASTKAD

-1424 QAGQGFYDYTPATD
+1424 
-1438 DKPYETG
+1438 
-1445 PIVKSENIG
+1445 
-1454 ETRESD
+1454 
-1460 VNGIVSIN
+1460 
-1468 VTEAQDSV
+1468 
-1476 ASSAPSAM
+1476 
-1484 YVAGDAV
+1484 
-1491 SPLVVDLQGHTLK
+1491 
-1504 LNANNQTAN
+1504 
-1513 YVSTVYVDENKSMEI
+1513 
-1528 KDTKG
+1528 
-1533 NGVLKVSAG
+1533 
-1542 LGADGN
+1542 
-1548 ADTKANYVYGIRVGE
+1548 
-1563 NGSFTAST
+1563 
-1571 DVEIDGVKSGSN
+1571 
-1583 QRAYGLYVSTKGNVV
+1583 
-1598 FEKDLTIKNVQTGNK
+1598 
-1613 VAPNT
+1613 
-1618 AGIYADSSSSADA
+1618 
-1631 PINITVKGNLNI
+1631 
-1643 ENVLGSAIRALNSST
+1643 
-1658 ISTAGA
+1658 
-1664 TIKAA
+1664 
-1669 DMSNG
+1669 
-1674 TDYSQYYALQA
+1674 
-1685 NKGTIN
+1685 
-1691 LNTGEGI
+1691 
-1698 TAGVLDVT
+1698 
-1706 GDMKVTDNKAS
+1706 
-1717 VINVNMTKGS
+1717 
-1727 QWTGAVSNIPGST
+1727 
-1740 YNAPAGQFN
+1740 
-1749 LTMAEGS
+1749 
-1756 VWNHETGRSVDT
+1756 
-1768 LKTTFA
+1768 
-1774 GSNVSK
+1774 
-1780 LDGSGVIYQNSDKGI
+1780 
-1795 TVYDYSGDTTVVYG
+1795 
-1809 HDANDPLTIHGGD
+1809 
-1822 FTIKAAA
+1822 
-1829 ADSKITLVT
+1829 
-1838 DSQGITGGFADGDTA
+1838 
-1853 AEKNHVK
+1853 
-1860 EVLNKLANKL
+1860 
-1870 FYTGYKDANLSG
+1870 
-1882 VVKIADGLTASSV
+1882 
-1895 SATVKASGDVTFS
+1895 
-1908 DGTNG
+1908 
-1913 TKKAGQGFYAYTPEQ
+1913 KAGQGFYAYTPEQ

-1951 ESGVAHVAV
+1951 ENGVAHV
-1960 TESNVTSNF
+1960 NVAELNAGNNKF
-1969 ASAIYAGESTSPS
+1969 ASALYAGEETSPS
-1982 SPMTVKMSGKGLA
+1982 KPMTVNMSGKGLA
-1995 LNAAQSSGQA
+1995 LSSAISGGQA
-2005 AVIYAGANTYIKV
+2005 AAIYAGANTYIKV

-2033 TDTRASHGI
+2033 TETRGAHGI
-2042 YALGNAHLNISG
+2042 YADINAHLNISG
-2054 PVEITDVITQGDSAT
+2054 PVEITDIVTKGDAAT
-2069 GINIQGQQS
+2069 GINIQGQRS

-2088 SNVKGLRERGAG
+2088 RNVKGLKERGKGMNA
-2100 VSASGI
+2100 AGI

-2129 GIKLVGAN
+2129 GIKLVGKD

-2156 HNFYAVRVDKG
+2156 HNFYAVRVEKG

-2208 DWNDAGILNVALTDK
+2208 DWKDAGILNVALTNK

-2234 MYNDNYGT
+2234 QYNSDYGA
-2242 GGNTVHDIG
+2242 GGNTAHDIG
-2251 QFNLYLQNGATW
+2251 QFNLYLQNGAAW
-2263 TNEQQSHVT
+2263 TNEPQSHVT
-2272 TTTIASKNPVWA
+2272 TTTASKAEWG

-2289 TLHGGKD
+2289 SLHGGSN
-2296 ADNAGLIYQ
+2296 AANAGLIYQ
-2305 KDNHPISVVNYSGHT
+2305 NDTNPISVVNYSGHT
-2320 TVFYEHDANDPTK
+2320 TVFYEHDAADPTK
-2333 MIGGSFHITN
+2333 MIGGSFNITN

-2367 SSVAKDKVANV
+2367 SADAKDKVANV
-2378 LNSLAGKLFY
+2378 LNNLAGKLFY
-2388 TNYTDGHLA
+2388 KNYTDGHLS
-2397 GVVKIADGLT
+2397 GVVKIAEGLT

-2415 GDISFSTD
+2415 GDISFSTED
-2423 QTGTGVAGQGY
+2423 TGTFTPGQGY
-2434 YAYTTS
+2434 YDYKTS
-2440 KPGSQTNKEFT
+2440 KPGSQITKEFT
-2451 AAITGDASVDT
+2451 TAITGDAAVDT
-2462 VYVDKGVLKDDGT
+2462 VYIEKGVLKDDGT

-2491 VAGGAGVPQ
+2491 IAG
-2500 IGAAISGS
+2500 ISAAISGS
-2508 DENHNVTMDMNG
+2508 DEKHNVTMDMNG
-2520 NKLTVDTTTDTHTTG
+2520 NKLTVDTTTDTDTTG

-2559 KGGQTGALFVNAGGT
+2559 KGGQTGALFVNGGGT
-2574 INIHNAGA
+2574 IQIHNDGA
-2582 DHVLTLRAKST
+2582 DHVLTLRAKS
-2593 APANAAVIKSMNGVS
+2593 ADPANTAVIKSVNGVS
-2608 GVMSSITVDGLV
+2608 GVMSAITVDGLV

-2631 ANEAISAVASKIEV
+2631 ANEAISAVASKVEV
-2645 GGGVIKAVNGA
+2645 GGGVIKAINGA
-2656 EYAIRAYGEY
+2656 EYAIRAYGESVS
-2666 NSKNRG
+2666 NNRG
-2672 QVNVNVKKDAE
+2672 QVNVNVKKDAK
-2683 GAIIGAG
+2683 GAVIGAG
-2690 NNNVQLEG
+2690 NKNVELEG
-2698 NVYLGGGMDNA
+2698 NVYLGGGMDNV
-2709 GANADVSLGLNTK
+2709 GAKADVSIGLNTK

-2732 ANGSSAGIVNLYMGS
+2732 ANGSSAGIVNLYLGS

-2760 VNADLDH
+2760 VNANLDQ

-2784 NSIWHVNGASKLAS
+2784 HSIWNVNGASKLAS
-2798 FSGNKGSIFVASDAG
+2798 FSGDKGSIFVASDAG

-2915 LKTGDISFSTDT
+2915 LKTGDISFSTDA

-2939 YTAADDSVLT
+2939 YTAADDSVIT
-2949 AKITGGNDTKYE
+2949 DPITGNLDKKYE
-2961 NLGIETEKGIYNFTD
+2961 NLGIETEKGIYNFTQD
-2976 DATIAVTQGTYDSN
+2976 TVIDVTKGDYSSN
-2990 LGAIESSGGPITIN
+2990 LSAIESSGGPITIN
-3004 AAGKSLDVS
+3004 AKGQDLDVA

-3026 ATGLRTGIKDVT
+3026 ATGLSYGKSKDVT
-3038 IKAKSLKLSTDT
+3038 ITAKSLKLSTDT

-3064 ISIDADTT
+3064 ITIDADTT

-3084 YSGNGGTVT
+3084 YSGNGGIVT
-3093 MNGNLT
+3093 MSGNLT

-3109 IALKSD
+3109 IALNSD
-3115 DNGVINVNMKDG
+3115 DNGKINVNLKDG
-3127 KAGTGVVKIDG
+3127 KAGAGIVKIDG
-3138 DVFTKSAESY
+3138 DVFTKSEESY
-3148 DYWEDETTSTT
+3148 DWDEDETTSTS

-3179 EVTSSGDDST
+3179 KVTDST

-3197 LADGASWTNEKNGK
+3197 LTDDATWTNEKNGK
-3211 EVPSGFTGSRVT
+3211 EVPDGFTGSHVT
-3223 KFTGGSDA
+3223 KLTGGS
-3231 AHAGNIFQKDSK
+3231 
-3243 ALTIDNYSGN
+3243 
-3253 TNIYYAHTGNG
+3253 
-3264 EAASDYAAG
+3264 EA
-3273 DTIIKHAE
+3273 
-3281 KDSVVSLIT
+3281 
-3290 DNSGVNMSSA
+3290 
-3300 DSIVNVLNSL
+3300 
-3310 AGKLT
+3310 
-3315 YSNFTKD
+3315 
-3322 ENNLTGYVKIA
+3322 
-3333 DGLTSSSAAM
+3333 
-3343 YTGDMAFS
+3343 
-3351 KKDGKGSLKD
+3351 
-3361 EDSIRPDLPAP
+3361 
-3372 DHQIKN
+3372 
-3378 EFTTTLTGVKS
+3378 
-3389 KDKEYYKAGVIKSDG
+3389 
-3404 LYQFTQNSSITT
+3404 
-3416 TNAHGADMN
+3416 
-3425 QVTTIDAKGKT
+3425 
-3436 LTFNTDLTYGTTVH
+3436 
-3450 AIGANSTDGVT
+3450 
-3461 INAGKLVLNAH
+3461 
-3472 STNGRIEGIN
+3472 
-3482 VGQGALTINGNTE
+3482 
-3495 MNIKGVGYTLGLY
+3495 
-3508 AAGDSALTFNGNVT
+3508 
-3522 AMGDETSEWGL
+3522 
-3533 TAKNGAWG
+3533 
-3541 YYRCSLVYSDSNYGL
+3541 
-3556 QKGPKVTINGDVNA
+3556 
-3570 KIDGNCLFAK
+3570 
-3580 GGHAKLTING
+3580 
-3590 GGNIEINKDNEH
+3590 
-3602 TYYAMIAECGTTS
+3602 
-3615 MNVNLDENYDAVS
+3615 
-3628 ARDNKLVL
+3628 
-3636 KGNIGAS
+3636 
-3643 TGAISAHETELYTK
+3643 
-3657 VNLGLATADSV
+3657 
-3668 WTGVAHNRFNDDGN
+3668 
-3682 SAYSSDKKFYGA
+3682 
-3694 INVFLQNGATWN
+3694 
-3706 NEKWGATYKPWGS
+3706 
-3719 SGFAG
+3719 
-3724 SHVAKFVGGSDV
+3724 

-3741 IFQNDQN
+3741 IFQND
-3748 TLTIDNYSGN
+3748 TKKITIDNYSGYA
-3758 TNIYYAHTG
+3758 NIYYAHEG
-3767 NGEAASDYVAGD
+3767 NGEAAENYKAGD
-3779 TIIRSAAE
+3779 TIIKSAAA
-3787 GSAVSLITDNSGIA
+3787 GSQISLITGNNGIA

-3819 TYSSFV
+3819 TYSAYA
-3825 TGEKNLTGYVKIA
+3825 TKGEKNLTGFVKIA
-3838 DGLTASSAAKQ
+3838 DGLTASSKALQ
-3849 TGNIAFNADT
+3849 TGNIAFSDKD
-3859 GKGSLENGSMKPGF
+3859 GKGSLAEGTVTPGV
-3873 TYPETQKP
+3873 TYPEEQVKDTYTQ
-3881 EATEKNQG
+3881 AITG
-3889 ITGDAKTDYQYKK
+3889 ITKDDYIYKQN
-3902 DGILKEDGSYV
+3902 GVLKEEGKYT
-3913 FTQNPTKIEVESGAA
+3913 FTKDPTKITVEKGSAI
-3928 VDATENNINIDST
+3928 DAKADITIDTSK
-3941 QAKLELKGE
+3941 AKLEL
-3950 TGIHANG
+3950 
-3957 ADVTVNGNTG
+3957 
-3967 ISGKVGIDAANGNV
+3967 SGKDAGIKADGHQVSITGSTVITGKDAISAANGGKV
-3981 TLNGSTDIVGTDAAI
+3981 TLNGMTDIKA
-3996 NAGEGGNVDINTNNS
+3996 AGEDGTAISVADKDSEVAITGNAAASITGAVYVAGGNLTVNTG
-4011 ALNIKGDI
+4011 ATTTMTGD
-4019 NADGGSITVDS
+4019 V
-4030 GKATGVIDGD
+4030 VIDGGKAD
-4040 VSASNGG
+4040 ITLGDKASTLTGDLSVSEGGQLTLNVTNGAKVTGSYAASDGTLTMNVKDGGCWILKDAENTTSLYAIRLADAAGDTNAPAAGKLIVNGG
-4047 SVEISLNDAKSSLT
+4047 SD
-4061 GSYRVD
+4061 
-4067 DSSSIVMNIANGA
+4067 
-4080 TWNLTDDEDDAEG
+4080 
-4093 MSLFR
+4093 
-4098 MAKAPAATAD
+4098 KAH
-4108 KGLTINGGESKAKTG
+4108 TG
-4123 YLNMTKRT
+4123 YIDMTERT
-4131 KNLNIASYSGWE
+4131 QNLDIASYSGWE

-4153 EKDEDYKSGNT
+4153 DKDEDYKSGDT

-4189 VAVEATLKAL
+4189 AAVEATLKAL

-4244 GQLVA
+4244 GMYVD
-4249 GSIQWEPTIET
+4249 GSIPWEPTIKE
-4260 GDYETFVM
+4260 GEYETFVM
-4268 KGARSAV
+4268 QGARSAV

-4409 NAYGLTAE
+4409 SAYGLTAE

-4458 QDSYDSLVGR
+4458 QDSYDSFVGR

-4528 LGGNSQLYAD
+4528 LGRNSQLYAD

>member
-42 TNSQMGGV
+42 ANSQMGGV

-64 VGAVKGLNKD
+64 VGAVKNLNRD
-74 PATFSVMLDGK
+74 PATFSVMLDGE
-85 SKIFLRQYVSGDTEL
+85 SKIFLRQYVYGVTDL

-111 WASSSNPTGVT
+111 WASGANPTGVIK
-122 QAVPN
+122 AVPN
-127 AHAVTGFGNTIYAAG
+127 AHAVTGFGNTIYATG

-147 VGIAHVVGNR
+147 VGIAH
-157 IVEDINKTVDLKQD
+157 IVDNQIAEDTTKTVDLKKD
-171 IKEKTGDVDAKKYD
+171 IKEKTGDIDAKAYD
-185 TYTDTNGSIQKTSV
+185 TYTDTNGSIQTTTV

-254 DQVRL
+254 DQVKL
-259 NNYNNFILN
+259 NNYNHLILS
-268 TSVGGYQNY
+268 TSIGGYQNY
-277 GSRNEETS
+277 GFGNKETS
-285 LDYVDINGNNIGNL
+285 LDYVNINGNNIGNL
-299 HDKNSIILPEQVK
+299 HDKKSIILPEQVK
-312 NDGYDFRDMKILPD
+312 NDGYDFRDMKVLPD

-333 YTLSGGGGTGRQ
+333 YTLSDVGGDNKSGFTGR
-345 GDSGFNGKVYKTT
+345 VYQTT

-364 EKPDDW
+364 KNPDDW
-370 QVVLDGKV
+370 NIVLAGTVGED
-378 ADGGGWF
+378 GGWF
-385 GKLNAEYY
+385 GRLNAEYY

-412 TNPTHQWETKDFSTD
+412 TKPTHQWETKDFSTD
-427 TQFYQFNSVTMLPT
+427 KQFYQFNSVTMLPT
-441 DQVWGNLAKLTTYRP
+441 DQVWGSLAKLTTYRP
-456 EGLTASSE
+456 EGFTASSE
-464 TKITVENAD
+464 TKITLENAD
-473 AKVGTVTRKAGIT
+473 AKIGTVTRREGIT

-491 QTTFSD
+491 QTAFNDVTSD
-497 ATLDY
+497 DGT
-502 GKYSFT
+502 YSFT

-516 LEKEGDHATNAVA
+516 LGKEGDHATNAAA

-535 GKNITI
+535 GKDITI

-562 YAGNGKNVS
+562 YAGNGKNVT
-571 ITADKVDVVTAGYS
+571 ITADKVDVVTSGYS
-585 NGNSLTNAIWNDGGK
+585 SGNSLTNAIWNDGGK

-621 GNGIAVQKSDRWGEN
+621 GNGVAIQKSFRWGEN
-636 SQESTQSSTV
+636 SQESKVSSAV
-646 TINGNLK
+646 TIHGNLK
-653 IAGGD
+653 IAGED

-663 IPVNREN
+663 IPVNQEN

-680 LTNIEKSKVTVTG
+680 LTNIENSKVTVTG

-705 TNALGSEV
+705 TNAVGSEV
-713 SIGGGHIAVPQGT
+713 SIGGGHITVPQGT

-733 GAYVGTINVNMNET
+733 GAYAGTINVNMNAA
-747 GSAAGTHDVQLDG
+747 GSAAGTHDVRLDG

-767 TGTINLGLTTKN
+767 TGAINLGLATKN
-779 SYLHGIVDNGGKV
+779 SYLNGIIDNGGKV

-811 KQDDEDVGSN
+811 KQDDEDVGNN

-830 GGTKSGTSDTAGV
+830 GGTKSGTGDTAGV
-843 IIQTENSKSLTID
+843 IIQTANSKSLTID
-856 KFSGAAKV
+856 KFSGAVKV

-880 VNIGTAS
+880 VNIGSAIRR
-887 SGSEIVLR
+887 SEIVLR

-920 YKNAVYGEKFLSG
+920 YKNAVNGEKFLSG

-979 TLFTSSITG
+979 TLFTSSMTG

-1016 EGGAAVDAVKDVTI
+1016 EGGAAVDAAKDVTI
-1030 TADGNELDLT
+1030 TADGNELDLN

-1057 AGTLKVNG
+1057 AGILKVNG
-1065 KTGIDAAGTVT
+1065 KTGINAAGTVT

-1108 VENSGHLTLDAAT
+1108 VTNGGQLTLDAAT
-1121 TVSGSIANAGV
+1121 TVNGDITNAGV

-1169 FTANGSVSSTVKADE
+1169 FTANGSVSSTVKADK

-1198 GLVSGDHSSIEATLS
+1198 GLVSGDQSSIEATLS
-1213 GKDSALNGSLEGA
+1213 GKDSALNGSLDGA
-1226 GSVTLSLADQ
+1226 GSVTLSLTDQ

-1347 EITLLTDRAGL
+1347 EITLLTDRIGL
-1358 DFTSTKAD
+1358 DFASTKAD

-1424 QAGQGFYDYTPATD
+1424 KAGQGFYDYTPATD
-1438 DKPYETG
+1438 EKPHETG
-1445 PIVKSENIG
+1445 PIVKSENID
-1454 ETRESD
+1454 ETRVGD

-1476 ASSAPSAM
+1476 AASAPSAM

-1504 LNANNQTAN
+1504 LNTSGDAKK
-1513 YVSTVYVDENKSMEI
+1513 YLSTVYVAGGKTIQI
-1528 KDTKG
+1528 KDSSGSGSVKI
-1533 NGVLKVSAG
+1533 SAG
-1542 LGADGN
+1542 VGNDGN
-1548 ADTKANYVYGIRVGE
+1548 ADNKTNYTYGIQVSSE
-1563 NGSFTAST
+1563 GSLISDAN
-1571 DVEIDGVKSGSN
+1571 VEVDGVKSNGSSK
-1583 QRAYGLYVSTKGNVV
+1583 AYGIYVNRSGQVAFN
-1598 FEKDLTIKNVQTGNK
+1598 KDLTIKGVQNANK
-1613 VAPNT
+1613 VGPNT
-1618 AGIYADSSSSADA
+1618 AGIYLDTNANMT
-1631 PINITVKGNLNI
+1631 IHGNMDI
-1643 ENVLGSAIRALNSST
+1643 ENVAGYAIRVMS
-1658 ISTAGA
+1658 GA
-1664 TIKAA
+1664 TLTTSGGVIKAM
-1669 DMSNG
+1669 DMANG
-1674 TDYSQYYALQA
+1674 TANSNYYALFA

-1691 LNTGEGI
+1691 LNTGDGI
-1698 TAGVLDVT
+1698 TAGVLDMT
-1706 GDMKVTDNKAS
+1706 GDMKVTDNAAS

-1727 QWTGAVSNIPGST
+1727 QWTGAASNIPSST
-1740 YNAPAGQFN
+1740 YNAPSGQIN
-1749 LTMAEGS
+1749 MTMAEGS
-1756 VWNHETGRSVDT
+1756 SWTHQTGMSADT
-1768 LKTTFA
+1768 LKSTFA
-1774 GSNVSK
+1774 GSNISK
-1780 LDGSGVIYQNSDKGI
+1780 LNSNGGLVYQNSDKAI
-1795 TVYDYSGDTTVVYG
+1795 TVYNYSGDATVVYQ

-1951 ESGVAHVAV
+1951 ESGVAHVSV
-1960 TESNVTSNF
+1960 TESNVTNNF
-1969 ASAIYAGESTSPS
+1969 ASAIYAGESTDPS

-1995 LNAAQSSGQA
+1995 LHAAQSEGQA
-2005 AVIYAGANTYIKV
+2005 AAIYAGANTYIKV
-2018 INPSADQKLTITANN
+2018 INPSADQKLAITASN
-2033 TDTRASHGI
+2033 TDTRGSHGI

-2054 PVEITDVITQGDSAT
+2054 PVEITDVITKGDAAT

-2088 SNVKGLRERGAG
+2088 SNVKGLRERGKG
-2100 VSASGI
+2100 MSASGI

-2115 TVSGP
+2115 TVSGS

-2167 TLDINMKDGAAG
+2167 ALDINMKDGAAG

-2234 MYNDNYGT
+2234 QYNSDYGA
-2242 GGNTVHDIG
+2242 GGNTTHDIG
-2251 QFNLYLQNGATW
+2251 QFNLYLQNGAAW

-2272 TTTIASKNPVWA
+2272 TTTVSKAEWG

-2305 KDNHPISVVNYSGHT
+2305 KDTNPISVVNYSGHT
-2320 TVFYEHDANDPTK
+2320 TVFYDHDAADPTK

-2367 SSVAKDKVANV
+2367 SADAKDKVANV
-2378 LNSLAGKLFY
+2378 LNNLAGKLFY
-2388 TNYTDGHLA
+2388 KNYTDGHLS
-2397 GVVKIADGLT
+2397 GVVKIAEGLT

-2415 GDISFSTD
+2415 GDISFSTED
-2423 QTGTGVAGQGY
+2423 TGTFTPGQGY
-2434 YAYTTS
+2434 YAYKTS
-2440 KPGSQTNKEFT
+2440 KPGSQITKEFT
-2451 AAITGDASVDT
+2451 TAITGDAAADA
-2462 VYVDKGVLKDDGT
+2462 VYIEKGVLKDDGT

-2491 VAGGAGVPQ
+2491 IAGGAYVPQ

-2508 DENHNVTMDMNG
+2508 DETHNVTMDMNG

-2535 IAAIGKGVVNIKN
+2535 IAAIGKGVVNINN

-2582 DHVLTLRAKST
+2582 DNVLTLRAKST

-2620 DVVADK
+2620 DILAEK

-2631 ANEAISAVASKIEV
+2631 ANEAISAVASKVEI
-2645 GGGVIKAVNGA
+2645 GGGIIKAINGA
-2656 EYAIRAYGEY
+2656 EYAIRAYGEFA
-2666 NSKNRG
+2666 SKNRG
-2672 QVNVNVKKDAE
+2672 QVNVNVKKDAK

-2690 NNNVQLEG
+2690 SNTVQLEG

-2709 GANADVSLGLNTK
+2709 GAKADVSLGLNTK

-2732 ANGSSAGIVNLYMGS
+2732 ANGSNAGIVNLYMGS
-2747 GASWTGN
+2747 DASWTGN

-2784 NSIWHVNGASKLAS
+2784 NSIWNVNGASKLAS
-2798 FSGNKGSIFVASDAG
+2798 FSGDKGSIFVASNAG
-2813 DISVGDYSG
+2813 NISVGDYSG
-2822 NTTVIYN
+2822 NTTVIYS
-2829 HDADHPT
+2829 HDAAHPT
-2836 NILGGSFTIGQA
+2836 DILGGSFTIGQA

-2869 KDKAEDQNTVN
+2869 QDKAKDQNTVN

-2900 GTVKIAEGLTASSIA
+2900 GTVKIAEGLTASSKA
-2915 LKTGDISFSTDT
+2915 LKTGDISFSTDA

-2939 YTAADDSVLT
+2939 YTAKDDSVIT
-2949 AKITGGNDTKYE
+2949 DPITGNLDKKYV
-2961 NLGIETEKGIYNFTD
+2961 NLGIETEKGIYNFTQD
-2976 DATIAVTQGTYDSN
+2976 TVINVTKGDYSSN
-2990 LGAIESSGGPITIN
+2990 LSAIESSGGPITIH
-3004 AAGKSLDVS
+3004 ADGKNLDVS

-3026 ATGLRTGIKDVT
+3026 ATGVSYGKSKDVIIT
-3038 IKAKSLKLSTDT
+3038 AKSLKLSTDT
-3050 TGFRAQGVYATGGK
+3050 TGFRAQGVYATGGQ
-3064 ISIDADTT
+3064 ITIDADTT

-3093 MNGNLT
+3093 MSGNLT

-3115 DNGVINVNMKDG
+3115 DNGVINVNMKDS
-3127 KAGTGVVKIDG
+3127 KAGAGIVKIDG
-3138 DVFTKSAESY
+3138 DVYTKSAETY
-3148 DYWEDETTSTT
+3148 DYWEEETTSTS

-3179 EVTSSGDDST
+3179 EVTFGDDST

-3197 LADGASWTNEKNGK
+3197 LADGATWTNEKNGK
-3211 EVPSGFTGSRVT
+3211 EVPSGFTGSHVT
-3223 KFTGGSDA
+3223 KLTGGSDA
-3231 AHAGNIFQKDSK
+3231 AHAGNIFQNDTKK
-3243 ALTIDNYSGN
+3243 ITIDNYSGYA
-3253 TNIYYAHTGNG
+3253 NIYYAHEGNG
-3264 EAASDYAAG
+3264 EAAENYKAG
-3273 DTIIKHAE
+3273 DTIIKSAAA
-3281 KDSVVSLIT
+3281 DSQISLIT
-3290 DNSGVNMSSA
+3290 DNT
-3300 DSIVNVLNSL
+3300 NV
-3310 AGKLT
+3310 
-3315 YSNFTKD
+3315 
-3322 ENNLTGYVKIA
+3322 
-3333 DGLTSSSAAM
+3333 
-3343 YTGDMAFS
+3343 
-3351 KKDGKGSLKD
+3351 
-3361 EDSIRPDLPAP
+3361 
-3372 DHQIKN
+3372 
-3378 EFTTTLTGVKS
+3378 
-3389 KDKEYYKAGVIKSDG
+3389 
-3404 LYQFTQNSSITT
+3404 
-3416 TNAHGADMN
+3416 
-3425 QVTTIDAKGKT
+3425 
-3436 LTFNTDLTYGTTVH
+3436 
-3450 AIGANSTDGVT
+3450 
-3461 INAGKLVLNAH
+3461 
-3472 STNGRIEGIN
+3472 
-3482 VGQGALTINGNTE
+3482 
-3495 MNIKGVGYTLGLY
+3495 
-3508 AAGDSALTFNGNVT
+3508 
-3522 AMGDETSEWGL
+3522 
-3533 TAKNGAWG
+3533 
-3541 YYRCSLVYSDSNYGL
+3541 
-3556 QKGPKVTINGDVNA
+3556 
-3570 KIDGNCLFAK
+3570 
-3580 GGHAKLTING
+3580 
-3590 GGNIEINKDNEH
+3590 
-3602 TYYAMIAECGTTS
+3602 
-3615 MNVNLDENYDAVS
+3615 
-3628 ARDNKLVL
+3628 
-3636 KGNIGAS
+3636 
-3643 TGAISAHETELYTK
+3643 
-3657 VNLGLATADSV
+3657 
-3668 WTGVAHNRFNDDGN
+3668 
-3682 SAYSSDKKFYGA
+3682 
-3694 INVFLQNGATWN
+3694 
-3706 NEKWGATYKPWGS
+3706 
-3719 SGFAG
+3719 
-3724 SHVAKFVGGSDV
+3724 
-3736 AHAGN
+3736 
-3741 IFQNDQN
+3741 
-3748 TLTIDNYSGN
+3748 
-3758 TNIYYAHTG
+3758 
-3767 NGEAASDYVAGD
+3767 
-3779 TIIRSAAE
+3779 
-3787 GSAVSLITDNSGIA
+3787 A

-3819 TYSSFV
+3819 TYSAYAK
-3825 TGEKNLTGYVKIA
+3825 GEKNLTGLVKIA
-3838 DGLTASSAAKQ
+3838 DGLTASSKALQ
-3849 TGNIAFNADT
+3849 TGNIAFSDKD
-3859 GKGSLENGSMKPGF
+3859 GKGSLAEGTVTPGVK
-3873 TYPETQKP
+3873 YPETQKP

-3913 FTQNPTKIEVESGAA
+3913 FTQDPTKIEVESGAA
-3928 VDATENNINIDST
+3928 VEATDKDINIDT
-3941 QAKLELKGE
+3941 TKAKLELKGE

-3957 ADVTVNGNTG
+3957 ADVNVKGNTS
-3967 ISGKVGIDAANGNV
+3967 ISGNVGINAENGNV
-3981 TLNGSTDIVGTDAAI
+3981 TLNGSSTISGTDAAI
-3996 NAGEGGNVDINTNNS
+3996 NAGADANVVVNGNNS
-4011 ALNIKGDI
+4011 ALTINGSI
-4019 NADGGSITVDS
+4019 NADGGNITVDS
-4030 GKATGVIDGD
+4030 GKASSTINGD
-4040 VSASNGG
+4040 VDAANGG
-4047 SVEISLNDAKSSLT
+4047 SIVINLT
-4061 GSYRVD
+4061 EKNSEMTGGYNVD
-4067 DSSSIVMNIANGA
+4067 GDSSIVMNLANGA
-4080 TWNLTDDEDDAEG
+4080 TWHLTDGDEAAG
-4093 MSLFR
+4093 MSLLR
-4098 MAKAPAATAD
+4098 MAKGAADA
-4108 KGLTINGGESKAKTG
+4108 GLTINGGKTEAEKG
-4123 YLNMTKRT
+4123 FLDMTKRT
-4131 KNLNIASYSGWE
+4131 KTLDIAHYSGWE
-4143 TIIYGHENAG
+4143 TVIYDHEG
-4153 EKDEDYKSGNT
+4153 KGDKVEDYKSGDT
-4164 IINKAA
+4164 VIAKAD
-4170 KDSGVI
+4170 KGSGVI

-4183 INMGDK
+4183 IDMKNK
-4189 VAVEATLKAL
+4189 NAVEATLKAL
-4199 AHKLTYT
+4199 AQKVTYS
-4206 DHEENGSNLTGKVQ
+4206 DHEANGSNLTGKVQ

-4244 GQLVA
+4244 GQYVD
-4249 GSIQWEPTIET
+4249 GSIKWDPTIEE

-4319 SNSYWGAQIGY
+4319 SNNYWGAQIGY

-4371 KKMDNGS
+4371 KKMEDGS

-4452 AIMNIY
+4452 ATMNIY
-4458 QDSYDSLVGR
+4458 QDSYDSLIGR

-4528 LGGNSQLYAD
+4528 LGRNSQLYAD

>member
-42 TNSQMGGV
+42 ANSQMGGV
-50 TGSRVTTKVDAAPV
+50 TGSRVTTKVDVAPV
-64 VGAVKGLNKD
+64 VGAVKNLNKD
-74 PATFSVMLDGK
+74 PATFSVMLNGE
-85 SKIFLRQYVSGDTEL
+85 SKIFLRQYVDGNTEL
-100 KGSILMDADGD
+100 KESILMDADGD
-111 WASSSNPTGVT
+111 WASGANPTGVIK
-122 QAVPN
+122 AVPN
-127 AHAVTGFGNTIYAAG
+127 AHAVTGFGNTIYTAG
-142 YDQGQ
+142 YNQGQ
-147 VGIAHVVGNR
+147 VGIAH
-157 IVEDINKTVDLKQD
+157 IVDDQIAEDTTKTVDLKKD
-171 IKEKTGDVDAKKYD
+171 IKEKTGDIDAKKYD
-185 TYTDTNGSIQKTSV
+185 TYTDTNGSIQTTTV

-254 DQVRL
+254 DQVKL
-259 NNYNNFILN
+259 NNYNYLILN

-277 GSRNEETS
+277 GSVNKETS
-285 LDYVDINGNNIGNL
+285 LDYVNITGNNIGNL
-299 HDKNSIILPEQVK
+299 HDKKSIILPEQVK
-312 NDGYDFRDMKILPD
+312 NDGYDFRDMKVLPD

-333 YTLSGGGGTGRQ
+333 YTLSEAGGDNQ
-345 GDSGFNGKVYKTT
+345 SGFNGRVYQTT

-364 EKPDDW
+364 KKPDDW

-378 ADGGGWF
+378 VDGGGWF
-385 GKLNAEYY
+385 GRLNAEYY

-412 TNPTHQWETKDFSTD
+412 TKPTHQWETKDFSTD
-427 TQFYQFNSVTMLPT
+427 KQFYQFNSVTMLPT
-441 DQVWGNLAKLTTYRP
+441 DQVWGSLAKLTTYRP
-456 EGLTASSE
+456 EGFTASSE
-464 TKITVENAD
+464 TKITLENAD
-473 AKVGTVTRKAGIT
+473 AKIGTVTRKAGIT

-491 QTTFSD
+491 RTAFSD
-497 ATLDY
+497 VTSDD
-502 GKYSFT
+502 GTYSFT

-516 LEKEGDHATNAVA
+516 LRKEGDHATNAAA

-535 GKNITI
+535 GKDIKI

-562 YAGNGKNVS
+562 YAGNGKNVT
-571 ITADKVDVVTAGYS
+571 ITADKVDVVTSGYS
-585 NGNSLTNAIWNDGGK
+585 SGNSLTNAIWNDGGK

-621 GNGIAVQKSDRWGEN
+621 GNGVAIQKSFRWGEN
-636 SQESTQSSTV
+636 SQESTVSSAI
-646 TINGNLK
+646 TIHGNLK
-653 IAGGD
+653 IAGED

-663 IPVNREN
+663 IPVNQEN

-693 DVDMAV
+693 DVDMSV

-705 TNALGSEV
+705 TNASGSEV
-713 SIGGGHIAVPQGT
+713 SIGGGHITVPQGT

-733 GAYVGTINVNMNET
+733 GAYAGTINVNMNEA

-767 TGTINLGLTTKN
+767 TGTINLGLATKN
-779 SYLHGIVDNGGKV
+779 SYLNGIIDNGGKV

-811 KQDDEDVGSN
+811 KQDDEDVGNN

-830 GGTKSGTSDTAGV
+830 GGTKSGTGDTAGV

-880 VNIGTAS
+880 VNIGSAIR
-887 SGSEIVLR
+887 GSEIVLR

-920 YKNAVYGEKFLSG
+920 YKNAVNGEKFLSG

-1096 SVTLGTSTISGD
+1096 SVTLGTPTISGD

-1198 GLVSGDHSSIEATLS
+1198 GLVSGDQSSIEATLS
-1213 GKDSALNGSLEGA
+1213 GKDSSLNGSLEGA

-1424 QAGQGFYDYTPATD
+1424 KAGQGFYDYTPEEDT
-1438 DKPYETG
+1438 KTYETG
-1445 PIVKSENIG
+1445 AIKKSENIG

-1460 VNGIVSIN
+1460 VNGLVSVN
-1468 VTEAQDSV
+1468 VTDAQTGV
-1476 ASSAPSAM
+1476 ANSAPSAL
-1484 YVAGDAV
+1484 YASSDLSA
-1491 SPLVVDLQGHTLK
+1491 PLVVDLQGHALQLSTGGD
-1504 LNANNQTAN
+1504 ANK
-1513 YVSTVYVDENKSMEI
+1513 YLSTVYVADGKTIHI
-1528 KDTKG
+1528 KD
-1533 NGVLKVSAG
+1533 SAG
-1542 LGADGN
+1542 SGSVKISAGVGNDGN
-1548 ADTKANYVYGIRVGE
+1548 ADNKTNYTYGIQVLSE
-1563 NGSFTAST
+1563 GSLISDAN
-1571 DVEIDGVKSGSN
+1571 VEVDGVKSNGSS
-1583 QRAYGLYVSTKGNVV
+1583 RAYGIYVNSSGQVAFN
-1598 FEKDLTIKNVQTGNK
+1598 KDLTIKGVQNANK
-1613 VAPNT
+1613 VGPNT
-1618 AGIYADSSSSADA
+1618 AGIYLDSSANMT
-1631 PINITVKGNLNI
+1631 IHGNMDI
-1643 ENVLGSAIRALNSST
+1643 ENVAGYAIRAMT
-1658 ISTAGA
+1658 GA
-1664 TIKAA
+1664 TLTTSGGVIKAM
-1669 DMSNG
+1669 DMANG
-1674 TDYSQYYALQA
+1674 TAYSNYYALFA

-1691 LNTGEGI
+1691 LNTGDGI
-1698 TAGVLDVT
+1698 TAGVLDMT
-1706 GDMKVTDNKAS
+1706 GDMKVTDNAAS
-1717 VINVNMTKGS
+1717 LINVNLTKGS
-1727 QWTGAVSNIPGST
+1727 QWTGAASNIPSST
-1740 YNAPAGQFN
+1740 YNAPSGQIN
-1749 LTMAEGS
+1749 MTMAEGS
-1756 VWNHETGRSVDT
+1756 SWTHQTGMSADT
-1768 LKTTFA
+1768 LKSTFA
-1774 GSNVSK
+1774 GSNISK
-1780 LDGSGVIYQNSDKGI
+1780 LNSNGGLVYQNSDKAI
-1795 TVYDYSGDTTVVYG
+1795 TVYNYSGDATVVYQ

-1951 ESGVAHVAV
+1951 ESGVAHVSV
-1960 TESNVTSNF
+1960 TESNAGGGKF
-1969 ASAIYAGESTSPS
+1969 ASALYAGESTDPS
-1982 SPMTVKMSGKGLA
+1982 SPLTVKMSGKGLA
-1995 LNAAQSSGQA
+1995 LNAAQSDGQA
-2005 AVIYAGANTYIKV
+2005 AAIYAGANTYIKV
-2018 INPSADQKLTITANN
+2018 VNPSADQKLSITATN

-2054 PVEITDVITQGDSAT
+2054 PVEITEVITKGDSAT

-2088 SNVKGLRERGAG
+2088 SNVKGLRERGKG
-2100 VSASGI
+2100 MSASGI

-2167 TLDINMKDGAAG
+2167 ALDINMKDGAAG

-2193 QYGKKVVEYTGGELI
+2193 QYGKKVVEYSGGELI

-2234 MYNDNYGT
+2234 QYNDDYGT
-2242 GGNTVHDIG
+2242 GGNTAHDIG

-2263 TNEQQSHVT
+2263 TNEQQSHMT

-2289 TLHGGKD
+2289 TLHGGSN
-2296 ADNAGLIYQ
+2296 AANAGLIYQ
-2305 KDNHPISVVNYSGHT
+2305 KNNNPISVVNYSGHT
-2320 TVFYEHDANDPTK
+2320 TVFYEHDASDPTK
-2333 MIGGSFHITN
+2333 MIGGSFNITN

-2367 SSVAKDKVANV
+2367 SADAKDKVANV
-2378 LNSLAGKLFY
+2378 LNNLAGKLFY
-2388 TNYTDGHLA
+2388 KNYTDDHLS

-2415 GDISFSTD
+2415 GNISFSTD

-2440 KPGSQTNKEFT
+2440 KPGSQTAKEFT
-2451 AAITGDASVDT
+2451 AAITGDASLDT
-2462 VYVDKGVLKDDGT
+2462 VYADKGVLKDDGT

-2480 DSTTITPEKHL
+2480 GSTTITPEKHL
-2491 VAGGAGVPQ
+2491 IAGGAWLPQ

-2535 IAAIGKGVVNIKN
+2535 IAAIGKGVVNINN
-2548 AGAMSVSATST
+2548 AGAMSVSAAST

-2593 APANAAVIKSMNGVS
+2593 APTNAAVIKSMNGVS

-2645 GGGVIKAVNGA
+2645 GGGVIKAINGA

-2666 NSKNRG
+2666 VSKNRG

-2690 NNNVQLEG
+2690 SNHVQLEG
-2698 NVYLGGGMDNA
+2698 NIYLGGGMDNA

-2732 ANGSSAGIVNLYMGS
+2732 ANGSSAGIVNLYMGN

-2760 VNADLDH
+2760 VNADLDN

-2784 NSIWHVNGASKLAS
+2784 NSIWNVNGASKLAS

-2869 KDKAEDQNTVN
+2869 QDKAEDQNTVN

-2900 GTVKIAEGLTASSIA
+2900 GTVKIASGLTASSAA
-2915 LKTGDISFSTDT
+2915 LKTGDISFSTDA

-2939 YTAADDSVLT
+2939 YTVKDDSVIT
-2949 AKITGGNDTKYE
+2949 DPITGNLDKKYE
-2961 NLGIETEKGIYNFTD
+2961 NLGIETEKGIYNFTQD
-2976 DATIAVTQGTYDSN
+2976 TVIDVTKGDYSSN
-2990 LGAIESSGGPITIN
+2990 LSAIESSGGPITIH
-3004 AAGKSLDVS
+3004 ADGKNLDVS

-3026 ATGLRTGIKDVT
+3026 ATGLSYGKSKDVT
-3038 IKAKSLKLSTDT
+3038 ITAKSLKLSTDT

-3064 ISIDADTT
+3064 ITIDADTT

-3093 MNGNLT
+3093 MNGNLD
-3099 IQKDSKAANY
+3099 IHKDSKAANY

-3115 DNGVINVNMKDG
+3115 DNGVINVNVKG
-3127 KAGTGVVKIDG
+3127 SKAGAGIVKIDG
-3138 DVFTKSAESY
+3138 DVYTKSAESY
-3148 DYWEDETTSTT
+3148 DWDEYETITTS

-3179 EVTSSGDDST
+3179 EVTSGDDST

-3197 LADGASWTNEKNGK
+3197 LTDGATWTNEKNGK
-3211 EVPSGFTGSRVT
+3211 EVPSGFTGSHVT
-3223 KFTGGSDA
+3223 
-3231 AHAGNIFQKDSK
+3231 
-3243 ALTIDNYSGN
+3243 
-3253 TNIYYAHTGNG
+3253 
-3264 EAASDYAAG
+3264 
-3273 DTIIKHAE
+3273 
-3281 KDSVVSLIT
+3281 
-3290 DNSGVNMSSA
+3290 
-3300 DSIVNVLNSL
+3300 
-3310 AGKLT
+3310 
-3315 YSNFTKD
+3315 NFT
-3322 ENNLTGYVKIA
+3322 
-3333 DGLTSSSAAM
+3333 
-3343 YTGDMAFS
+3343 
-3351 KKDGKGSLKD
+3351 
-3361 EDSIRPDLPAP
+3361 
-3372 DHQIKN
+3372 
-3378 EFTTTLTGVKS
+3378 
-3389 KDKEYYKAGVIKSDG
+3389 
-3404 LYQFTQNSSITT
+3404 
-3416 TNAHGADMN
+3416 
-3425 QVTTIDAKGKT
+3425 
-3436 LTFNTDLTYGTTVH
+3436 
-3450 AIGANSTDGVT
+3450 
-3461 INAGKLVLNAH
+3461 
-3472 STNGRIEGIN
+3472 
-3482 VGQGALTINGNTE
+3482 
-3495 MNIKGVGYTLGLY
+3495 
-3508 AAGDSALTFNGNVT
+3508 
-3522 AMGDETSEWGL
+3522 
-3533 TAKNGAWG
+3533 
-3541 YYRCSLVYSDSNYGL
+3541 
-3556 QKGPKVTINGDVNA
+3556 
-3570 KIDGNCLFAK
+3570 
-3580 GGHAKLTING
+3580 
-3590 GGNIEINKDNEH
+3590 
-3602 TYYAMIAECGTTS
+3602 
-3615 MNVNLDENYDAVS
+3615 
-3628 ARDNKLVL
+3628 
-3636 KGNIGAS
+3636 
-3643 TGAISAHETELYTK
+3643 
-3657 VNLGLATADSV
+3657 
-3668 WTGVAHNRFNDDGN
+3668 
-3682 SAYSSDKKFYGA
+3682 
-3694 INVFLQNGATWN
+3694 
-3706 NEKWGATYKPWGS
+3706 
-3719 SGFAG
+3719 
-3724 SHVAKFVGGSDV
+3724 GGSDV

-3741 IFQNDQN
+3741 IFQND
-3748 TLTIDNYSGN
+3748 TKKITIDNYSGYA
-3758 TNIYYAHTG
+3758 NIYYAHEG
-3767 NGEAASDYVAGD
+3767 NGEAAENYKAGD
-3779 TIIRSAAE
+3779 TIIKKAAA
-3787 GSAVSLITDNSGIA
+3787 GSQVSLITDNTGIA
-3801 MDNEYSVANVL
+3801 MDNEYSIANVL

-3819 TYSSFV
+3819 TYSAYA
-3825 TGEKNLTGYVKIA
+3825 TGEKNLTGFVKIA
-3838 DGLTASSAAKQ
+3838 DGLTASSKALQ
-3849 TGNIAFNADT
+3849 TGNIAFSDKD
-3859 GKGSLENGSMKPGF
+3859 GKGSLAEGTVTPGVK
-3873 TYPETQKP
+3873 YPEEQVKDTYTQ
-3881 EATEKNQG
+3881 AITG
-3889 ITGDAKTDYQYKK
+3889 ITKDDYIYKQN
-3902 DGILKEDGSYV
+3902 GVLKEEGKYT
-3913 FTQNPTKIEVESGAA
+3913 FTKDPTKITVEKGSAI
-3928 VDATENNINIDST
+3928 DAKADITIDTSK
-3941 QAKLELKGE
+3941 AKLEL
-3950 TGIHANG
+3950 
-3957 ADVTVNGNTG
+3957 
-3967 ISGKVGIDAANGNV
+3967 SGKDAGIKAEGHQV
-3981 TLNGSTDIVGTDAAI
+3981 SITGSTVITGKDAI
-3996 NAGEGGNVDINTNNS
+3996 SV
-4011 ALNIKGDI
+4011 
-4019 NADGGSITVDS
+4019 
-4030 GKATGVIDGD
+4030 
-4040 VSASNGG
+4040 SNGG
-4047 SVEISLNDAKSSLT
+4047 KVMLNGMTDIKAAGEDGTAISVADKDSEVAITGNAAASITGAVYVAGGNLTVNTGVTTMKGDVVVDGGKADITLGDKASTLTGDLSVSEGGQLTLNVTNGAKVT
-4061 GSYRVD
+4061 GSYAASD
-4067 DSSSIVMNIANGA
+4067 GTLTMNVKDGGYWI
-4080 TWNLTDDEDDAEG
+4080 LKDAENTT
-4093 MSLFR
+4093 SLY
-4098 MAKAPAATAD
+4098 ATSLADEAGDTNAPAAGKLIVNGGSDKAHTGYIDMTERTQDLDIANFSGHETFIMAHKDDGTFTSGDVNIATAD
-4108 KGLTINGGESKAKTG
+4108 AGSGLTLYTANNGIQ
-4123 YLNMTKRT
+4123 MT
-4131 KNLNIASYSGWE
+4131 
-4143 TIIYGHENAG
+4143 
-4153 EKDEDYKSGNT
+4153 
-4164 IINKAA
+4164 
-4170 KDSGVI
+4170 
-4176 LSTDNSG
+4176 
-4183 INMGDK
+4183 DK
-4189 VAVEATLKAL
+4189 VAVTKILKTLAQKAFY
-4199 AHKLTYT
+4199 AEGK
-4206 DHEENGSNLTGKVQ
+4206 DAGNGKNLTGEVK
-4220 IADGL
+4220 IGEGL
-4225 TASSASK
+4225 TSSSAK
-4232 YLGNMRWDENGK
+4232 T
-4244 GQLVA
+4244 
-4249 GSIQWEPTIET
+4249 GSISFEDKKGALDVDSIPWEPTIKE

-4371 KKMDNGS
+4371 KKMEDGS

-4452 AIMNIY
+4452 ATMNIY

>member
-42 TNSQMGGV
+42 ANSQMGGV

-64 VGAVKGLNKD
+64 VGAVKNLNRD
-74 PATFSVMLDGK
+74 PATFSVMIDGE
-85 SKIFLRQYVSGDTEL
+85 SKIFLRQYVYGNTEL

-111 WASSSNPTGVT
+111 WASGANPTGVIK
-122 QAVPN
+122 AVPN
-127 AHAVTGFGNTIYAAG
+127 AHAVTGFGNTIYATG

-147 VGIAHVVGNR
+147 VGIAHV
-157 IVEDINKTVDLKQD
+157 EDDQIAEDTTKTVDLKQD
-171 IKEKTGDVDAKKYD
+171 IKEKTGDIDAKAYD
-185 TYTDTNGSIQKTSV
+185 TYTDTNGNIQTTTV

-244 NGYARIGKNT
+244 NGYARIGKNAE
-254 DQVRL
+254 QVKL
-259 NNYNNFILN
+259 NNYNHLILN
-268 TSVGGYQNY
+268 TSAGGYQNY
-277 GSRNEETS
+277 GSVNEETS
-285 LDYVDINGNNIGNL
+285 LDYVNITGNNIGNL
-299 HDKNSIILPEQVK
+299 HDKKSISLPEQVK
-312 NDGYDFRDMKILPD
+312 NDGYDFRDMKVLPD

-333 YTLSGGGGTGRQ
+333 YTLSATGGGLTGR
-345 GDSGFNGKVYKTT
+345 VYQTT
-358 MANLMS
+358 MVNLMS
-364 EKPDDW
+364 KNPDDW

-378 ADGGGWF
+378 DDGSF
-385 GKLNAEYY
+385 GRLNAEYY

-412 TNPTHQWETKDFSTD
+412 TKPTHQWATKDFSTD
-427 TQFYQFNSVTMLPT
+427 KQFYQFNSVTMLPT
-441 DQVWGNLAKLTTYRP
+441 DQVWGSLAKLTTYRP
-456 EGLTASSE
+456 EGFTASSE
-464 TKITVENAD
+464 TKITLENAD
-473 AKVGTVTRKAGIT
+473 AKIGTVTRREGIT

-491 QTTFSD
+491 RTAFSD
-497 ATLDY
+497 VTSDD
-502 GKYSFT
+502 GTYSFT

-516 LEKEGDHATNAVA
+516 LGKEGDHATNAAA

-535 GKNITI
+535 GKDITI

-562 YAGNGKNVS
+562 YAGNGKNVT
-571 ITADKVDVVTAGYS
+571 ITADKVDVVTSGYS
-585 NGNSLTNAIWNDGGK
+585 SGNSLTNAIWNDGGK

-621 GNGIAVQKSDRWGEN
+621 GNGVAIQKSFRWGEN
-636 SQESTQSSTV
+636 SQESTVSSAI
-646 TINGNLK
+646 TIHGNLK
-653 IAGGD
+653 IAGED

-663 IPVNREN
+663 IPVNQEN

-693 DVDMAV
+693 DVDMSV

-705 TNALGSEV
+705 TNAVGSEV
-713 SIGGGHIAVPQGT
+713 SIGGGHITVPQGT

-733 GAYVGTINVNMNET
+733 GAYAGTINVNMNEV

-767 TGTINLGLTTKN
+767 TGTINLGLATKN
-779 SYLHGIVDNGGKV
+779 SYLNGIIDNGGKV

-811 KQDDEDVGSN
+811 KQDDEDVGNN

-830 GGTKSGTSDTAGV
+830 GGTKSGTGDTAGV
-843 IIQTENSKSLTID
+843 IIQTANSKSLTID

-880 VNIGTAS
+880 VNIGSAIR
-887 SGSEIVLR
+887 GSEIVLR

-920 YKNAVYGEKFLSG
+920 YKDAVNGQTALSG

-959 GQGSFAGSGETP
+959 GQGSLGSGETP

-1082 ITGTEKAV
+1082 ITGAEKAV

-1157 LAADNINVNGGT
+1157 LAAENINVNGGT
-1169 FTANGSVSSTVKADE
+1169 FTANGSVSSTVKADK

-1347 EITLLTDRAGL
+1347 EITLLTDHVGL
-1358 DFTSTKAD
+1358 DFASTKAD

-1399 EGLTASSASLR
+1399 EGLTASSKSLR
-1410 SETITFSTADTGTK
+1410 SKTITFSTADT
-1424 QAGQGFYDYTPATD
+1424 
-1438 DKPYETG
+1438 
-1445 PIVKSENIG
+1445 
-1454 ETRESD
+1454 
-1460 VNGIVSIN
+1460 
-1468 VTEAQDSV
+1468 
-1476 ASSAPSAM
+1476 
-1484 YVAGDAV
+1484 
-1491 SPLVVDLQGHTLK
+1491 
-1504 LNANNQTAN
+1504 
-1513 YVSTVYVDENKSMEI
+1513 
-1528 KDTKG
+1528 
-1533 NGVLKVSAG
+1533 
-1542 LGADGN
+1542 
-1548 ADTKANYVYGIRVGE
+1548 
-1563 NGSFTAST
+1563 
-1571 DVEIDGVKSGSN
+1571 
-1583 QRAYGLYVSTKGNVV
+1583 
-1598 FEKDLTIKNVQTGNK
+1598 
-1613 VAPNT
+1613 
-1618 AGIYADSSSSADA
+1618 
-1631 PINITVKGNLNI
+1631 
-1643 ENVLGSAIRALNSST
+1643 
-1658 ISTAGA
+1658 
-1664 TIKAA
+1664 
-1669 DMSNG
+1669 
-1674 TDYSQYYALQA
+1674 
-1685 NKGTIN
+1685 
-1691 LNTGEGI
+1691 
-1698 TAGVLDVT
+1698 
-1706 GDMKVTDNKAS
+1706 
-1717 VINVNMTKGS
+1717 
-1727 QWTGAVSNIPGST
+1727 
-1740 YNAPAGQFN
+1740 
-1749 LTMAEGS
+1749 
-1756 VWNHETGRSVDT
+1756 
-1768 LKTTFA
+1768 
-1774 GSNVSK
+1774 
-1780 LDGSGVIYQNSDKGI
+1780 
-1795 TVYDYSGDTTVVYG
+1795 
-1809 HDANDPLTIHGGD
+1809 
-1822 FTIKAAA
+1822 
-1829 ADSKITLVT
+1829 
-1838 DSQGITGGFADGDTA
+1838 
-1853 AEKNHVK
+1853 
-1860 EVLNKLANKL
+1860 
-1870 FYTGYKDANLSG
+1870 
-1882 VVKIADGLTASSV
+1882 
-1895 SATVKASGDVTFS
+1895 
-1908 DGTNG
+1908 G

-1951 ESGVAHVAV
+1951 ESGVAHVTV
-1960 TESNVTSNF
+1960 TESNAGGGKF
-1969 ASAIYAGESTSPS
+1969 ASALYAGESTDPS

-1995 LNAAQSSGQA
+1995 LNAAQSDGQA
-2005 AVIYAGANTYIKV
+2005 AAIYAGANTYIKV
-2018 INPSADQKLTITANN
+2018 MNPSADQKLAITATN
-2033 TDTRASHGI
+2033 TDIRASHGI

-2054 PVEITDVITQGDSAT
+2054 PVGITDIVTKGDAAT
-2069 GINIQGQQS
+2069 GINIQGQRS

-2088 SNVKGLRERGAG
+2088 RNVKGLKERGAG
-2100 VSASGI
+2100 MNAAGI
-2106 LVTGDSSTV
+2106 LVTGSSSTV
-2115 TVSGP
+2115 TVSGA

-2129 GIKLVGAN
+2129 GIKLAGEDA
-2137 TKVSV
+2137 KVSV

-2208 DWNDAGILNVALTDK
+2208 DWNAAGILNVALTD
-2223 DSFWKGVAAYD
+2223 
-2234 MYNDNYGT
+2234 
-2242 GGNTVHDIG
+2242 
-2251 QFNLYLQNGATW
+2251 
-2263 TNEQQSHVT
+2263 
-2272 TTTIASKNPVWA
+2272 
-2284 GSTLA
+2284 
-2289 TLHGGKD
+2289 
-2296 ADNAGLIYQ
+2296 
-2305 KDNHPISVVNYSGHT
+2305 
-2320 TVFYEHDANDPTK
+2320 
-2333 MIGGSFHITN
+2333 
-2343 AAEGSAITFITDNK
+2343 
-2357 GITSG
+2357 
-2362 FADGD
+2362 
-2367 SSVAKDKVANV
+2367 
-2378 LNSLAGKLFY
+2378 
-2388 TNYTDGHLA
+2388 
-2397 GVVKIADGLT
+2397 
-2407 ASSAALKT
+2407 
-2415 GDISFSTD
+2415 
-2423 QTGTGVAGQGY
+2423 
-2434 YAYTTS
+2434 
-2440 KPGSQTNKEFT
+2440 
-2451 AAITGDASVDT
+2451 
-2462 VYVDKGVLKDDGT
+2462 
-2475 YVFTA
+2475 
-2480 DSTTITPEKHL
+2480 
-2491 VAGGAGVPQ
+2491 
-2500 IGAAISGS
+2500 
-2508 DENHNVTMDMNG
+2508 
-2520 NKLTVDTTTDTHTTG
+2520 
-2535 IAAIGKGVVNIKN
+2535 
-2548 AGAMSVSATST
+2548 
-2559 KGGQTGALFVNAGGT
+2559 
-2574 INIHNAGA
+2574 
-2582 DHVLTLRAKST
+2582 
-2593 APANAAVIKSMNGVS
+2593 
-2608 GVMSSITVDGLV
+2608 
-2620 DVVADK
+2620 
-2626 SNASG
+2626 
-2631 ANEAISAVASKIEV
+2631 
-2645 GGGVIKAVNGA
+2645 
-2656 EYAIRAYGEY
+2656 
-2666 NSKNRG
+2666 
-2672 QVNVNVKKDAE
+2672 
-2683 GAIIGAG
+2683 
-2690 NNNVQLEG
+2690 
-2698 NVYLGGGMDNA
+2698 
-2709 GANADVSLGLNTK
+2709 K

-2732 ANGSSAGIVNLYMGS
+2732 ANGSSAGIVNLYLGS

-2760 VNADLDH
+2760 VNANLDQ

-2784 NSIWHVNGASKLAS
+2784 HSIWNVNGASKLAS
-2798 FSGNKGSIFVASDAG
+2798 FSGDKGSIFVASDAG

-2829 HDADHPT
+2829 HDTDHPT

-2869 KDKAEDQNTVN
+2869 QDKAEDQNTVN

-2900 GTVKIAEGLTASSIA
+2900 GTVKIADGLTASSKA
-2915 LKTGDISFSTDT
+2915 LKTGDISFSTDA

-2939 YTAADDSVLT
+2939 YTVKDDSVIT
-2949 AKITGGNDTKYE
+2949 DPITGNLDKKYV
-2961 NLGIETEKGIYNFTD
+2961 NLGIETEKGIYNFTQN
-2976 DATIAVTQGTYDSN
+2976 AVIDVTKGDYSSN
-2990 LGAIESSGGPITIN
+2990 LGAIESSNGPITIN
-3004 AAGKSLDVS
+3004 ADGKNLDVS

-3026 ATGLRTGIKDVT
+3026 ATGLSYGKSKDVT
-3038 IKAKSLKLSTDT
+3038 ITAKSLKLSTDT
-3050 TGFRAQGVYATGGK
+3050 TGFRAQGVYATGGQ
-3064 ISIDADTT
+3064 ITIDADTT

-3127 KAGTGVVKIDG
+3127 KEGASIVKIDG
-3138 DVFTKSAESY
+3138 DVYTKSAETY
-3148 DYWEDETTSTT
+3148 DYWEDETTSTS

-3197 LADGASWTNEKNGK
+3197 LTDGATWTNEKNGK
-3211 EVPSGFTGSRVT
+3211 EVPSGFAGSHVT
-3223 KFTGGSDA
+3223 KLTGGSDA
-3231 AHAGNIFQKDSK
+3231 AHAGNIFQNDTKK
-3243 ALTIDNYSGN
+3243 ITIDNYSGN

-3343 YTGDMAFS
+3343 YTGDMVFS

-3425 QVTTIDAKGKT
+3425 QATTIDAKGKT

-3928 VDATENNINIDST
+3928 VDATDKDINIDT
-3941 QAKLELKGE
+3941 TKAKLELKGE

-4019 NADGGSITVDS
+4019 NANGGSIIVDS
-4030 GKATGVIDGD
+4030 SKATGVIDGD

-4153 EKDEDYKSGNT
+4153 DKDEDYKSGNT

-4244 GQLVA
+4244 GQYVD
-4249 GSIQWEPTIET
+4249 GSIQWEPTIEE
-4260 GDYETFVM
+4260 GEYETFFM

-4371 KKMDNGS
+4371 KKMENGS

-4488 AHEFNGD
+4488 AHEFSGD

>member
-1 MMWKMSNKKRKMAFL
+1 MRTRKWSTLLAALVL
-16 TALIGSLMAGSSVGA
+16 TTGLSSVVQA
-31 ANLMAT
+31 A
-37 IPSDY
+37 DY
-42 TNSQMGGV
+42 TQGLTGV
-50 TGSRVTTKVDAAPV
+50 DSEDQSLLKEAGNTVSFDKESNTMTYDFKGQDHTFTVTDSDGISTNTEGDYIFNNVDAQ
-64 VGAVKGLNKD
+64 GKKGTLHIYQTNN
-74 PATFSVMLDGK
+74 
-85 SKIFLRQYVSGDTEL
+85 E
-100 KGSILMDADGD
+100 
-111 WASSSNPTGVT
+111 WNASEN
-122 QAVPN
+122 
-127 AHAVTGFGNTIYAAG
+127 VTGFSASTGHVTVNSDLDITAYSDYASMGVSAGNGADLVING
-142 YDQGQ
+142 NVKMRKDDPSNPW
-147 VGIAHVVGNR
+147 GI
-157 IVEDINKTVDLKQD
+157 I
-171 IKEKTGDVDAKKYD
+171 
-185 TYTDTNGSIQKTSV
+185 TNNV
-199 HGEGLLV
+199 HGNVGP
-206 KDGYLYVA
+206 
-214 ASVNLKGGYDN
+214 GGAVTM
-225 YDNGYLMQ
+225 DNGYDAN
-233 YKINSDGGLSY
+233 YTG
-244 NGYARIGKNT
+244 ARW
-254 DQVRL
+254 QPSA
-259 NNYNNFILN
+259 F
-268 TSVGGYQNY
+268 SVGYT
-277 GSRNEETS
+277 R
-285 LDYVDINGNNIGNL
+285 GN
-299 HDKNSIILPEQVK
+299 
-312 NDGYDFRDMKILPD
+312 
-326 GTVYVMK
+326 
-333 YTLSGGGGTGRQ
+333 
-345 GDSGFNGKVYKTT
+345 
-358 MANLMS
+358 
-364 EKPDDW
+364 
-370 QVVLDGKV
+370 
-378 ADGGGWF
+378 
-385 GKLNAEYY
+385 
-393 TKRLWVEW
+393 
-401 GNNLYVYEDGD
+401 
-412 TNPTHQWETKDFSTD
+412 
-427 TQFYQFNSVTMLPT
+427 
-441 DQVWGNLAKLTTYRP
+441 
-456 EGLTASSE
+456 
-464 TKITVENAD
+464 
-473 AKVGTVTRKAGIT
+473 
-486 GTSAD
+486 
-491 QTTFSD
+491 
-497 ATLDY
+497 
-502 GKYSFT
+502 
-508 KDEVLSIN
+508 
-516 LEKEGDHATNAVA
+516 
-529 VIQAKD
+529 
-535 GKNITI
+535 
-541 DASGHTLQLASKNYI
+541 
-556 ASPVGI
+556 
-562 YAGNGKNVS
+562 
-571 ITADKVDVVTAGYS
+571 
-585 NGNSLTNAIWNDGGK
+585 
-600 NTASQITVNG
+600 ITVNG
-610 DVNIS
+610 DVDV
-615 MSGGYG
+615 
-621 GNGIAVQKSDRWGEN
+621 AVRGTAVNVGAYNAAEGVHPYDLA
-636 SQESTQSSTV
+636 TV
-646 TINGNLK
+646 SLV
-653 IAGGD
+653 GD
-658 SATWG
+658 STR
-663 IPVNREN
+663 IITPYREKN
-670 VLSRFNNAGI
+670 SVEDFGEF
-680 LTNIEKSKVTVTG
+680 IEPYYSL
-693 DVDMAV
+693 AC
-699 YGNGIT
+699 YG
-705 TNALGSEV
+705 
-713 SIGGGHIAVPQGT
+713 
-726 KYGYYTL
+726 
-733 GAYVGTINVNMNET
+733 GTINVNVKNMEAQKGKVEIVGNIMAMKRSEY
-747 GSAAGTHDVQLDG
+747 THTSDVYQD
-760 DVFALKS
+760 S
-767 TGTINLGLTTKN
+767 RINLALTTADSSWKGIIDNANMTKSLVQTNPDDKN
-779 SYLHGIVDNGGKV
+779 SYKYDPDATPVYADHSGEV
-792 NMWLQNGAVWTNE
+792 NLWLQNGAQWIYEN
-805 AKNTRY
+805 A
-811 KQDDEDVGSN
+811 
-821 EVSRVTFLH
+821 SRKDGLDYSH
-830 GGTKSGTSDTAGV
+830 MP
-843 IIQTENSKSLTID
+843 
-856 KFSGAAKV
+856 
-864 LYSHD
+864 LYSQP
-869 SNTPTKILGGD
+869 SYGN
-880 VNIGTAS
+880 
-887 SGSEIVLR
+887 
-895 TDYDDNMQSDAVK
+895 YDGMSH
-908 NQVLNA
+908 
-914 LAEKLY
+914 
-920 YKNAVYGEKFLSG
+920 LSR
-933 KVEIAEGLTASSV
+933 L
-946 AKYTGNIAFNQTN
+946 
-959 GQGSFAGSGETP
+959 
-971 EPPAEQSK
+971 
-979 TLFTSSITG
+979 
-988 GDDKEYKDD
+988 
-997 HVWQDQVYTFTKDK
+997 
-1011 TTVQV
+1011 
-1016 EGGAAVDAVKDVTI
+1016 
-1030 TADGNELDLT
+1030 
-1040 GGEAGIR
+1040 
-1047 AAAGKTVDIT
+1047 
-1057 AGTLKVNG
+1057 
-1065 KTGIDAAGTVT
+1065 
-1076 LKGKSE
+1076 
-1082 ITGTEKAV
+1082 
-1090 NVQKGG
+1090 
-1096 SVTLGTSTISGD
+1096 
-1108 VENSGHLTLDAAT
+1108 
-1121 TVSGSIANAGV
+1121 
-1132 LAVNGETH
+1132 
-1140 AKDLTT
+1140 
-1146 TGTMTVGTDGV
+1146 VG
-1157 LAADNINVNGGT
+1157 
-1169 FTANGSVSSTVKADE
+1169 
-1184 GGKAILKGKKTALK
+1184 
-1198 GLVSGDHSSIEATLS
+1198 
-1213 GKDSALNGSLEGA
+1213 GKDSA
-1226 GSVTLSLADQ
+1226 
-1236 ANWTG
+1236 
-1241 NAVGNGAYAVTIG
+1241 
-1254 KDSTWTGSSAGNN
+1254 SAGIIRVND
-1267 TSLTLGGTWNNR
+1267 SDPI
-1279 GTSSLKQ
+1279 Q
-1286 MAGNGGV
+1286 IAEAEGV
-1293 IDMTDAK
+1293 
-1300 AGTVTIQ
+1300 
-1307 NYGGSSTYIYK
+1307 
-1318 HDTTKPADANS
+1318 TKVWYEHADATP
-1329 GYAILGGDVKI
+1329 GTIIGGDVKVLNAKTGTEMMLYTGNNGI
-1340 SHADKGS
+1340 TKGFAEGDAAADKNNVSEVLNSLAHKLWYMAGDSNLKGS
-1347 EITLLTDRAGL
+1347 V
-1358 DFTSTKAD
+1358 S
-1366 EKNLISGT
+1366 
-1374 LNALAGKLYYTG
+1374 
-1386 YADGNLS
+1386 
-1393 GTVKIA
+1393 IA
-1399 EGLTASSASLR
+1399 EGLTASSA
-1410 SETITFSTADTGTK
+1410 TMKTGNITFAEG
-1424 QAGQGFYDYTPATD
+1424 GQGFYEYTPAKD

-1445 PIVKSENIG
+1445 PIVKSENID
-1454 ETRESD
+1454 ETRVGD
-1460 VNGIVSIN
+1460 VNGVVSIN

-1476 ASSAPSAM
+1476 AASAPSAM

-1504 LNANNQTAN
+1504 LNTSGDAKK
-1513 YVSTVYVDENKSMEI
+1513 YLSTVYVDADKSMEI
-1528 KDTKG
+1528 KDSKG

-1563 NGSFTAST
+1563 NGSFTANT
-1571 DVEIDGVKSGSN
+1571 DVEIDGVKSSAT
-1583 QRAYGLYVSTKGNVV
+1583 QRAYGLYVGTKGNVV
-1598 FEKDLTIKNVQTGNK
+1598 FEKDLSIKNVQTGNK
-1613 VAPNT
+1613 VGPNT

-1631 PINITVKGNLNI
+1631 PVNITVKGNLNI
-1643 ENVLGSAIRALNSST
+1643 ENVLGSAIRALNTST

-1727 QWTGAVSNIPGST
+1727 KWTGAVSNIPGST
-1740 YNAPAGQFN
+1740 YNAPDGQFN

-1756 VWNHETGRSVDT
+1756 VWKHETGRSVDT

-1795 TVYDYSGDTTVVYG
+1795 TVYNYSGDTTVVYG

-1838 DSQGITGGFADGDTA
+1838 DSQGITGGFEPSDTA

-1951 ESGVAHVAV
+1951 ESGVAHVSV
-1960 TESNVTSNF
+1960 TESNAGNNKF
-1969 ASAIYAGESTSPS
+1969 ASAIYAGESTSSS

-1995 LNAAQSSGQA
+1995 LNAAQSDGQA
-2005 AVIYAGANTYIKV
+2005 AAIYAGANTYIKV
-2018 INPSADQKLTITANN
+2018 VNPSADQKLAITASN
-2033 TDTRASHGI
+2033 TKTTGSHGI
-2042 YALGNAHLNISG
+2042 YADGNAHLNISG
-2054 PVEITDVITQGDSAT
+2054 PVEITDVITQGDAAT
-2069 GINIQGQQS
+2069 GINIHGQQS

-2088 SNVKGLRERGAG
+2088 RNVKGIRERGAG
-2100 VSASGI
+2100 MNAAGI

-2234 MYNDNYGT
+2234 QYNDDYGS
-2242 GGNTVHDIG
+2242 GGNTAHDIG

-2289 TLHGGKD
+2289 TLHGGSN
-2296 ADNAGLIYQ
+2296 AANAGLIYQ
-2305 KDNHPISVVNYSGHT
+2305 KDNNPISVVNYSGHT
-2320 TVFYEHDANDPTK
+2320 TVFYDHDAADPTK
-2333 MIGGSFHITN
+2333 MIGGSFNITN

-2367 SSVAKDKVANV
+2367 SADAKDKVANV
-2378 LNSLAGKLFY
+2378 LNNLAGKLFY
-2388 TNYTDGHLA
+2388 KNYTDGHLS
-2397 GVVKIADGLT
+2397 GVVKIAEGLT

-2415 GDISFSTD
+2415 GDISFSTED
-2423 QTGTGVAGQGY
+2423 TGTLTPGQGY
-2434 YAYTTS
+2434 YDYKTS
-2440 KPGSQTNKEFT
+2440 KPGSQITKEFT
-2451 AAITGDASVDT
+2451 TAITGDAAADT
-2462 VYVDKGVLKDDGT
+2462 VYIEKGVLKDDGT

-2491 VAGGAGVPQ
+2491 IAGGAYVPQ
-2500 IGAAISGS
+2500 ISAAISGS
-2508 DENHNVTMDMNG
+2508 DETHNVTMDMNG

-2535 IAAIGKGVVNIKN
+2535 IAAIGKGVVNINN

-2559 KGGQTGALFVNAGGT
+2559 KGGQIGALFVNAGGT
-2574 INIHNAGA
+2574 IQIHNAGA
-2582 DHVLTLRAKST
+2582 DNVLTLRAKST

-2608 GVMSSITVDGLV
+2608 GVMSAITVDGLV
-2620 DVVADK
+2620 DILAEK
-2626 SNASG
+2626 SGGSG
-2631 ANEAISAVASKIEV
+2631 ANEAISAVASKVEI
-2645 GGGVIKAVNGA
+2645 GGGVIKAINGA
-2656 EYAIRAYGEY
+2656 EYAIRAYGEFA
-2666 NSKNRG
+2666 SKNRG
-2672 QVNVNVKKDAE
+2672 QVNVNVKKDAK

-2690 NNNVQLEG
+2690 SNHVQLEG

-2732 ANGSSAGIVNLYMGS
+2732 TKGSSAGIVNLYMGS
-2747 GASWTGN
+2747 GATWTGN

-2760 VNADLDH
+2760 VNANLDH
-2767 ATWTGS
+2767 ATWTGYS
-2773 SSGNAM
+2773 NGNAM
-2779 HLKLD
+2779 HLTLD
-2784 NSIWHVNGASKLAS
+2784 NSIWTVNSASKLAS
-2798 FSGNKGSIFVASDAG
+2798 FSGDKGSIFVTSDAG

-2836 NILGGSFTIGQA
+2836 DILGGSFTIGQA

-2855 LITDNQGITKGFTA
+2855 LITDNQGITKGFNDY
-2869 KDKAEDQNTVN
+2869 DKAEDQNTVN

-2900 GTVKIAEGLTASSIA
+2900 GTVKIAEGLTASSKA
-2915 LKTGDISFSTDT
+2915 LKTGDISFSTDA

-2939 YTAADDSVLT
+2939 YTAKDDSVIT
-2949 AKITGGNDTKYE
+2949 DPITGNLDKKYV
-2961 NLGIETEKGIYNFTD
+2961 NLGIETEKGIYNFTQD
-2976 DATIAVTQGTYDSN
+2976 TVINVTKGDYSSN
-2990 LGAIESSGGPITIN
+2990 LSAIESSGGPITIH
-3004 AAGKSLDVS
+3004 ADGKNLDVS

-3026 ATGLRTGIKDVT
+3026 ATGLSYGKSKDVT
-3038 IKAKSLKLSTDT
+3038 ITAKSLKLSTDT
-3050 TGFRAQGVYATGGK
+3050 TGFYAQGVYATGGK
-3064 ISIDADTT
+3064 ITIDADTT

-3084 YSGNGGTVT
+3084 YSGSDGTVT
-3093 MNGNLT
+3093 MSGNLT

-3127 KAGTGVVKIDG
+3127 KEGAGIVKIDG
-3138 DVFTKSAESY
+3138 DIFTKYAESY
-3148 DYWEDETTSTT
+3148 DWYEEETTSTS

-3168 KDSSWNGRSLY
+3168 KDSTWNGRSLY
-3179 EVTSSGDDST
+3179 EVTSGDDST

-3197 LADGASWTNEKNGK
+3197 LTDGATWTNEKNGK
-3211 EVPSGFTGSRVT
+3211 EVPSGFTGSHVA
-3223 KFTGGSDA
+3223 KLAGGDSEA
-3231 AHAGNIFQKDSK
+3231 TAGNIFQKDSRN
-3243 ALTIDNYSGN
+3243 LTIDNYSGN
-3253 TNIYYAHTGNG
+3253 TNIFYAHEGNG
-3264 EAASDYAAG
+3264 EAAENYKAG
-3273 DTIIKHAE
+3273 DTIIKSAAE
-3281 KDSVVSLIT
+3281 GSVVSLIT
-3290 DNSGVNMSSA
+3290 DNKDVNMNSA

-3351 KKDGKGSLKD
+3351 KEDGKGSLKD
-3361 EDSIRPDLPAP
+3361 EDSIRP

-3378 EFTTTLTGVKS
+3378 EFTTTLTGVKA

-3404 LYQFTQNSSITT
+3404 LYQFTENSSITT
-3416 TNAHGADMN
+3416 TNAHGAGMN
-3425 QVTTIDAKGKT
+3425 QATTIDAKGKT
-3436 LTFNTDLTYGTTVH
+3436 LTFNTNVTDNSTIH

-3461 INAGKLVLNAH
+3461 ITADKLVLNAH
-3472 STNGRIEGIN
+3472 STKGRVEAIN
-3482 VGQGALTINGNTE
+3482 VGGQGQQNKDKPMKLTINGDTE
-3495 MNIKGVGYTLGLY
+3495 FNMKGIGYTLGLY
-3508 AAGDSALTFNGNVT
+3508 AASNSEVTFNGNVT
-3522 AMGDETSEWGL
+3522 AMGNENSEWGL
-3533 TAKNGAWG
+3533 TSKDGAFG
-3541 YYRCSLVYSDSNYGL
+3541 YYGCSLVYSGSNYSL
-3556 QKGPKVTINGDVNA
+3556 QMGPKVTINGDVNA
-3570 KIDGNCLFAK
+3570 KIDGNALFAN

-3590 GGNIEINKDNEH
+3590 GGNIEINKDNKH
-3602 TYYAMIAECGTTS
+3602 TYYAMMAESATTS
-3615 MNVNLDENYDAVS
+3615 MNVNLDANYDAIS

-3636 KGNIGAS
+3636 KGNVGAS
-3643 TGAISAHETELYTK
+3643 TGAMNANEPELYTK

-3668 WTGVAHNRFNDDGN
+3668 WTGVAHNGFKDEGN
-3682 SAYSSDKKFYGA
+3682 KAGDKTFYGA
-3694 INVFLQNGATWN
+3694 INIFLQNGATWN
-3706 NEKWGATYKPWGS
+3706 NEKWGETSKPYGD
-3719 SGFAG
+3719 SGFVG
-3724 SHVAKFVGGSDV
+3724 SHVAKFVGGSDAV
-3736 AHAGN
+3736 HAGN
-3741 IFQNDQN
+3741 IFQKDENN
-3748 TLTIDNYSGN
+3748 LTIDNYSGN
-3758 TNIYYAHTG
+3758 TNIFYAHTG
-3767 NGEAASDYVAGD
+3767 NGEAASDYAAGD
-3779 TIIRSAAE
+3779 TIIKSAAA
-3787 GSAVSLITDNSGIA
+3787 GSVVSMITDNSGVA

-3819 TYSSFV
+3819 TYSNFV
-3825 TGEKNLTGYVKIA
+3825 NGESNLTGYVKIA
-3838 DGLTASSAAKQ
+3838 DGLTASSKAMQ

-3859 GKGSLENGSMKPGF
+3859 GKGSLENGSMNPGF
-3873 TYPETQKP
+3873 TYPDTQKP

-3928 VDATENNINIDST
+3928 VDATENNIKIDST

-3957 ADVTVNGNTG
+3957 ADVTVTVNGNTG

-4019 NADGGSITVDS
+4019 NANGGSITVDS
-4030 GKATGVIDGD
+4030 GKATGVIAGD

-4047 SVEISLNDAKSSLT
+4047 SVKISLNDAKSSLT

-4080 TWNLTDDEDDAEG
+4080 TWNLTDDDDDAEG

-4098 MAKAPAATAD
+4098 MAKAPAAAPVA
-4108 KGLTINGGESKAKTG
+4108 GLTVNGGATKAETG
-4123 YLNMTKRT
+4123 YIDMTKRT
-4131 KNLNIASYSGWE
+4131 QKLDIANFSGWE

-4153 EKDEDYKSGNT
+4153 DKDEDYKSGNT

-4183 INMGDK
+4183 IDMKNK
-4189 VAVEATLKAL
+4189 NAVEATLKAL
-4199 AHKLTYT
+4199 AQKVTYS

-4244 GQLVA
+4244 GQYVD
-4249 GSIQWEPTIET
+4249 GSIPWEPTIKE
-4260 GDYETFVM
+4260 GEYETFVM

-4319 SNSYWGAQIGY
+4319 SNNYWGAQIGY

-4452 AIMNIY
+4452 ATMNIY

-4488 AHEFNGD
+4488 AHEFSGD

>member
-42 TNSQMGGV
+42 ANSQMGGV

-64 VGAVKGLNKD
+64 VGAVKNLNRD
-74 PATFSVMLDGK
+74 PATFSVMLDGE
-85 SKIFLRQYVSGDTEL
+85 SKIFLRQYVYGVTDL

-111 WASSSNPTGVT
+111 WASGANPTGVIK
-122 QAVPN
+122 AVPN
-127 AHAVTGFGNTIYAAG
+127 AHAVTGFGNTIYATG

-147 VGIAHVVGNR
+147 VGIAH
-157 IVEDINKTVDLKQD
+157 IVDNQIAEDTTKTVDLKKD
-171 IKEKTGDVDAKKYD
+171 IKEKTGDIDAKAYD
-185 TYTDTNGSIQKTSV
+185 TYTDTNGSIQTTTV

-254 DQVRL
+254 DQVKL
-259 NNYNNFILN
+259 NNYNHLILS
-268 TSVGGYQNY
+268 TSIGGYQNY
-277 GSRNEETS
+277 GFGNKETS
-285 LDYVDINGNNIGNL
+285 LDYVNINGNNIGNL
-299 HDKNSIILPEQVK
+299 HDKKSIILPEQVK
-312 NDGYDFRDMKILPD
+312 NDGYDFRDMKVLPD

-333 YTLSGGGGTGRQ
+333 YTLSDVGGDNKSGFTGR
-345 GDSGFNGKVYKTT
+345 VYQTT

-364 EKPDDW
+364 KNPDDW
-370 QVVLDGKV
+370 NIVLAGTVGED
-378 ADGGGWF
+378 GGWF
-385 GKLNAEYY
+385 GRLNAEYY

-412 TNPTHQWETKDFSTD
+412 TKPTHQWETKDFSTD
-427 TQFYQFNSVTMLPT
+427 KQFYQFNSVTMLPT
-441 DQVWGNLAKLTTYRP
+441 DQVWGSLAKLTTYRP
-456 EGLTASSE
+456 EGFTASSE
-464 TKITVENAD
+464 TKITLENAD
-473 AKVGTVTRKAGIT
+473 AKIGTVTRKAGIT

-491 QTTFSD
+491 QTAFSD
-497 ATLDY
+497 VTSDD
-502 GKYSFT
+502 GTYSFN

-516 LEKEGDHATNAVA
+516 LGKEGDHATNAAA

-535 GKNITI
+535 GKDITI

-562 YAGNGKNVS
+562 YAGNGKNVTV
-571 ITADKVDVVTAGYS
+571 TADKVNIITEGYQD
-585 NGNSLTNAIWNDGGK
+585 GNSLTNAIWNDGGK

-621 GNGIAVQKSDRWGEN
+621 GNGVAIQKSFRWGEN
-636 SQESTQSSTV
+636 SQESTASSAI
-646 TINGNLK
+646 TIHGNLK
-653 IAGGD
+653 IAGED

-705 TNALGSEV
+705 TNARDSEV
-713 SIGGGHIAVPQGT
+713 SIGGGHIVVPQGT

-733 GAYVGTINVNMNET
+733 GAYVGTINMNT
-747 GSAAGTHDVQLDG
+747 GEDGATPGTHDVQLDG
-760 DVFALKS
+760 DLFALKT
-767 TGTINLGLTTKN
+767 TGHINLALTTEK
-779 SYLHGIVDNGGKV
+779 SYLNGIIDNGGKV
-792 NMWLQNGAVWTNE
+792 NLWLQNGAVWTNE
-805 AKNTRY
+805 ANNTRY
-811 KQDDEDVGSN
+811 KQDDEDVGN
-821 EVSRVTFLH
+821 QGISRVTYLH

-843 IIQTENSKSLTID
+843 IIQTANSNSLTID

-869 SNTPTKILGGD
+869 SENPIKILGGD
-880 VNIGTAS
+880 VTIGSAS
-887 SGSEIVLR
+887 RGSEIVLR
-895 TDYDDNMQSDAVK
+895 TNYDDHMQSDAIR
-908 NQVLNA
+908 NQVLDA

-920 YKNAVYGEKFLSG
+920 YRDAVNGRTSLSG

-946 AKYTGNIAFNQTN
+946 AKYTGNIAFNQTD

-971 EPPAEQSK
+971 QPPAEQSK

-1146 TGTMTVGTDGV
+1146 TGTMTVGTDDV

-1169 FTANGSVSSTVKADE
+1169 FTANGSVSSTIKADK
-1184 GGKAILKGKKTALK
+1184 GGKAILKGKKTVLK
-1198 GLVSGDHSSIEATLS
+1198 GLVSGDHSSIEAILS
-1213 GKDSALNGSLEGA
+1213 GKDSTLNGSLDGA

-1340 SHADKGS
+1340 SQADKGS

-1358 DFTSTKAD
+1358 DFDSTKAD

-1399 EGLTASSASLR
+1399 EGLTASSTSLR
-1410 SETITFSTADTGTK
+1410 SETITFSTADT
-1424 QAGQGFYDYTPATD
+1424 
-1438 DKPYETG
+1438 
-1445 PIVKSENIG
+1445 
-1454 ETRESD
+1454 
-1460 VNGIVSIN
+1460 
-1468 VTEAQDSV
+1468 
-1476 ASSAPSAM
+1476 
-1484 YVAGDAV
+1484 
-1491 SPLVVDLQGHTLK
+1491 
-1504 LNANNQTAN
+1504 
-1513 YVSTVYVDENKSMEI
+1513 
-1528 KDTKG
+1528 
-1533 NGVLKVSAG
+1533 
-1542 LGADGN
+1542 
-1548 ADTKANYVYGIRVGE
+1548 
-1563 NGSFTAST
+1563 
-1571 DVEIDGVKSGSN
+1571 
-1583 QRAYGLYVSTKGNVV
+1583 
-1598 FEKDLTIKNVQTGNK
+1598 
-1613 VAPNT
+1613 
-1618 AGIYADSSSSADA
+1618 
-1631 PINITVKGNLNI
+1631 
-1643 ENVLGSAIRALNSST
+1643 
-1658 ISTAGA
+1658 
-1664 TIKAA
+1664 
-1669 DMSNG
+1669 
-1674 TDYSQYYALQA
+1674 
-1685 NKGTIN
+1685 
-1691 LNTGEGI
+1691 
-1698 TAGVLDVT
+1698 
-1706 GDMKVTDNKAS
+1706 
-1717 VINVNMTKGS
+1717 
-1727 QWTGAVSNIPGST
+1727 
-1740 YNAPAGQFN
+1740 
-1749 LTMAEGS
+1749 
-1756 VWNHETGRSVDT
+1756 
-1768 LKTTFA
+1768 
-1774 GSNVSK
+1774 
-1780 LDGSGVIYQNSDKGI
+1780 
-1795 TVYDYSGDTTVVYG
+1795 
-1809 HDANDPLTIHGGD
+1809 
-1822 FTIKAAA
+1822 
-1829 ADSKITLVT
+1829 
-1838 DSQGITGGFADGDTA
+1838 
-1853 AEKNHVK
+1853 
-1860 EVLNKLANKL
+1860 
-1870 FYTGYKDANLSG
+1870 
-1882 VVKIADGLTASSV
+1882 
-1895 SATVKASGDVTFS
+1895 
-1908 DGTNG
+1908 G

-1951 ESGVAHVAV
+1951 ESGVAHVSV
-1960 TESNVTSNF
+1960 TESNVGNNKF
-1969 ASAIYAGESTSPS
+1969 ASALYAGESTSLS

-1995 LNAAQSSGQA
+1995 LSAQQSSGQA
-2005 AVIYAGANTYIKV
+2005 AGIYVDANSYIKV
-2018 INPSADQKLTITANN
+2018 VNPSADQKLAITASN
-2033 TDTRASHGI
+2033 TDTRGSHGI

-2054 PVEITDVITQGDSAT
+2054 PVEITDVITKGDAAT

-2100 VSASGI
+2100 MNASGI
-2106 LVTGDSSTV
+2106 QVTGDSSTV
-2115 TVSGP
+2115 TVSSP

-2129 GIKLVGAN
+2129 GIKLAGKD

-2149 AEDSDHS
+2149 AEDSGKS

-2208 DWNDAGILNVALTDK
+2208 DWKDAGILNVALTDK

-2234 MYNDNYGT
+2234 MYNDNYGA
-2242 GGNTVHDIG
+2242 GGNTMHDIG

-2305 KDNHPISVVNYSGHT
+2305 KDNNPISVVNYSGHT

-2367 SSVAKDKVANV
+2367 SADAKDKVANV
-2378 LNSLAGKLFY
+2378 LNNLAGKLFY
-2388 TNYTDGHLA
+2388 KNYTDGHLS
-2397 GVVKIADGLT
+2397 GVVKIAEGLT
-2407 ASSAALKT
+2407 ASSAELKT
-2415 GDISFSTD
+2415 GDISFSTED
-2423 QTGTGVAGQGY
+2423 TGTFTPGQGY
-2434 YAYTTS
+2434 YDYKTS
-2440 KPGSQTNKEFT
+2440 KPGSQITKEFT
-2451 AAITGDASVDT
+2451 TAITGDAVADT
-2462 VYVDKGVLKDDGT
+2462 VYIEKGVLKDDDT

-2491 VAGGAGVPQ
+2491 IAGGAWLPQ
-2500 IGAAISGS
+2500 ISAAISGS

-2535 IAAIGKGVVNIKN
+2535 IAAIGKGVVNINN
-2548 AGAMSVSATST
+2548 AGAMSVTATST

-2574 INIHNAGA
+2574 IQIHNAGA
-2582 DHVLTLRAKST
+2582 DNILTLRAKST

-2620 DVVADK
+2620 DILAEK

-2631 ANEAISAVASKIEV
+2631 ANEAISAVASKVEI
-2645 GGGVIKAVNGA
+2645 GGGVIKAINGA
-2656 EYAIRAYGEY
+2656 EYAIRAYGEFA
-2666 NSKNRG
+2666 SKNRG
-2672 QVNVNVKKDAE
+2672 QVNVNVKKDAK

-2690 NNNVQLEG
+2690 SNTVQLEG

-2732 ANGSSAGIVNLYMGS
+2732 ANGSNAGIVNLYMGS

-2760 VNADLDH
+2760 VNANLDN
-2767 ATWTGS
+2767 ATWTGYS
-2773 SSGNAM
+2773 NGNAM

-2784 NSIWHVNGASKLAS
+2784 NSIWHVNGASKIAS

-2822 NTTVIYN
+2822 NATVIYN

-2836 NILGGSFTIGQA
+2836 NILGGNFTIGQA
-2848 KDGSAIT
+2848 NTGSHIT
-2855 LITDNQGITKGFTA
+2855 LITDNQGITKGFNA
-2869 KDKAEDQNTVN
+2869 YDKAEDQNTVN

-2900 GTVKIAEGLTASSIA
+2900 GTVKIAEGLTASSKA
-2915 LKTGDISFSTDT
+2915 LKTGKISFSTDA

-2939 YTAADDSVLT
+2939 YTVKDDSVIT
-2949 AKITGGNDTKYE
+2949 DPITGNLDKKYE
-2961 NLGIETEKGIYNFTD
+2961 NLGIETEKGIYNFTQD
-2976 DATIAVTQGTYDSN
+2976 TVIDVTKGDYSSN
-2990 LGAIESSGGPITIN
+2990 LSAIESSGGPITIN
-3004 AAGKSLDVS
+3004 AKGQDLDVA

-3026 ATGLRTGIKDVT
+3026 ATGLSYGKSKDVT
-3038 IKAKSLKLSTDT
+3038 ITAKNLKLSTDT

-3064 ISIDADTT
+3064 ITIDADTT

-3093 MNGNLT
+3093 MSGNLT

-3127 KAGTGVVKIDG
+3127 KEGAGIVKIDG
-3138 DVFTKSAESY
+3138 DVYTKSAESY
-3148 DYWEDETTSTT
+3148 DYWEEETTSTS

-3168 KDSSWNGRSLY
+3168 KDSNWNGRSLY
-3179 EVTSSGDDST
+3179 EVTSGDDST

-3197 LADGASWTNEKNGK
+3197 LTDGATWTNEKNGK
-3211 EVPSGFTGSRVT
+3211 EVPSGFTGSHVT
-3223 KFTGGSDA
+3223 KLTGGSDA
-3231 AHAGNIFQKDSK
+3231 AHAGNIFQNDTKK
-3243 ALTIDNYSGN
+3243 ITIDNYSGYA
-3253 TNIYYAHTGNG
+3253 NIYYAHEGNG
-3264 EAASDYAAG
+3264 EAAENYKAG
-3273 DTIIKHAE
+3273 DTIITKAAAG
-3281 KDSVVSLIT
+3281 SQISLIT
-3290 DNSGVNMSSA
+3290 DNT
-3300 DSIVNVLNSL
+3300 NV
-3310 AGKLT
+3310 
-3315 YSNFTKD
+3315 
-3322 ENNLTGYVKIA
+3322 
-3333 DGLTSSSAAM
+3333 
-3343 YTGDMAFS
+3343 
-3351 KKDGKGSLKD
+3351 
-3361 EDSIRPDLPAP
+3361 
-3372 DHQIKN
+3372 
-3378 EFTTTLTGVKS
+3378 
-3389 KDKEYYKAGVIKSDG
+3389 
-3404 LYQFTQNSSITT
+3404 
-3416 TNAHGADMN
+3416 
-3425 QVTTIDAKGKT
+3425 
-3436 LTFNTDLTYGTTVH
+3436 
-3450 AIGANSTDGVT
+3450 
-3461 INAGKLVLNAH
+3461 
-3472 STNGRIEGIN
+3472 
-3482 VGQGALTINGNTE
+3482 
-3495 MNIKGVGYTLGLY
+3495 
-3508 AAGDSALTFNGNVT
+3508 
-3522 AMGDETSEWGL
+3522 
-3533 TAKNGAWG
+3533 
-3541 YYRCSLVYSDSNYGL
+3541 
-3556 QKGPKVTINGDVNA
+3556 
-3570 KIDGNCLFAK
+3570 
-3580 GGHAKLTING
+3580 
-3590 GGNIEINKDNEH
+3590 
-3602 TYYAMIAECGTTS
+3602 
-3615 MNVNLDENYDAVS
+3615 
-3628 ARDNKLVL
+3628 
-3636 KGNIGAS
+3636 
-3643 TGAISAHETELYTK
+3643 
-3657 VNLGLATADSV
+3657 
-3668 WTGVAHNRFNDDGN
+3668 
-3682 SAYSSDKKFYGA
+3682 
-3694 INVFLQNGATWN
+3694 
-3706 NEKWGATYKPWGS
+3706 
-3719 SGFAG
+3719 
-3724 SHVAKFVGGSDV
+3724 
-3736 AHAGN
+3736 
-3741 IFQNDQN
+3741 
-3748 TLTIDNYSGN
+3748 
-3758 TNIYYAHTG
+3758 
-3767 NGEAASDYVAGD
+3767 
-3779 TIIRSAAE
+3779 
-3787 GSAVSLITDNSGIA
+3787 A

-3819 TYSSFV
+3819 TYSAYAK
-3825 TGEKNLTGYVKIA
+3825 GEKHLTGYVKIA
-3838 DGLTASSAAKQ
+3838 DGLTASSKALQ
-3849 TGNIAFNADT
+3849 TGNIAFSDKD
-3859 GKGSLENGSMKPGF
+3859 GKGSLAEGTVTPGV
-3873 TYPETQKP
+3873 TYPEEQVKDSYTQ
-3881 EATEKNQG
+3881 AITG
-3889 ITGDAKTDYQYKK
+3889 ITKDDYIYKQN
-3902 DGILKEDGSYV
+3902 GVLKEEGKYT
-3913 FTQNPTKIEVESGAA
+3913 FTKDPTKIMVEKGSAI
-3928 VDATENNINIDST
+3928 DAKADITIDTSK
-3941 QAKLELKGE
+3941 AKLEL
-3950 TGIHANG
+3950 
-3957 ADVTVNGNTG
+3957 
-3967 ISGKVGIDAANGNV
+3967 SGKDAGIKADGHQVSITGSTVITGKDAISVSNGGKV
-3981 TLNGSTDIVGTDAAI
+3981 TLNGMTDIKA
-3996 NAGEGGNVDINTNNS
+3996 AGEDGTAISVADKDSEVAITGNAAASITGAVYVAGGNLTVNTG
-4011 ALNIKGDI
+4011 ATTTMTGD
-4019 NADGGSITVDS
+4019 V
-4030 GKATGVIDGD
+4030 VIDGGKAD
-4040 VSASNGG
+4040 ITLGDKASTLTGDLSVSNNGQLTLNVSNGAKVTGSYAASNGTLTMNVKDG
-4047 SVEISLNDAKSSLT
+4047 GYWILNDAENTTSL
-4061 GSYRVD
+4061 Y
-4067 DSSSIVMNIANGA
+4067 A
-4080 TWNLTDDEDDAEG
+4080 TSLADEAGDTN
-4093 MSLFR
+4093 
-4098 MAKAPAATAD
+4098 APAAG
-4108 KGLTINGGESKAKTG
+4108 KLIVNGGSDKAHTGYIDMTKRTQALDIANFSGHETFIMAHKDDGTFTSGNVNIAKAKTG
-4123 YLNMTKRT
+4123 SGLTLYTANNGIQMT
-4131 KNLNIASYSGWE
+4131 
-4143 TIIYGHENAG
+4143 
-4153 EKDEDYKSGNT
+4153 D
-4164 IINKAA
+4164 KAA
-4170 KDSGVI
+4170 VTKI
-4176 LSTDNSG
+4176 
-4183 INMGDK
+4183 
-4189 VAVEATLKAL
+4189 LKAL
-4199 AHKLTYT
+4199 AQKAIYAEGN
-4206 DHEENGSNLTGKVQ
+4206 DAGNGKNLTGEVK
-4220 IADGL
+4220 IGEGL
-4225 TASSASK
+4225 TSSSAK
-4232 YLGNMRWDENGK
+4232 TGK
-4244 GQLVA
+4244 IDFSNLSGQLVD
-4249 GSIQWEPTIET
+4249 GSVQWEPTIEE

-4319 SNSYWGAQIGY
+4319 SNSYWGAQVGY

-4495 IDTRYFAKDGGWK
+4495 INTRYFAKDGGWK

-4528 LGGNSQLYAD
+4528 LGRNSQLYAD

>member
-50 TGSRVTTKVDAAPV
+50 TGSRVTTKVDADPV

-111 WASSSNPTGVT
+111 WASSSNPTGVIK
-122 QAVPN
+122 AVPN
-127 AHAVTGFGNTIYAAG
+127 AHAVTGFGNTIYATG

-147 VGIAHVVGNR
+147 VGIAHV
-157 IVEDINKTVDLKQD
+157 EDDQIAEDTTKTVDLKQD
-171 IKEKTGDVDAKKYD
+171 IKEKTGDIDAKAYD
-185 TYTDTNGSIQKTSV
+185 TYTDTNGNIQTTTV

-244 NGYARIGKNT
+244 NGYARIGKNAE
-254 DQVRL
+254 QVKL
-259 NNYNNFILN
+259 NNYNHLILN
-268 TSVGGYQNY
+268 TSAGGYQNY
-277 GSRNEETS
+277 GSVNEETS
-285 LDYVDINGNNIGNL
+285 LDYVNINGNNIGNL
-299 HDKNSIILPEQVK
+299 HDKKSIILPEQVK
-312 NDGYDFRDMKILPD
+312 NDGYDFRDMKVLPD

-333 YTLSGGGGTGRQ
+333 YTLSATGGEFTGR
-345 GDSGFNGKVYKTT
+345 VYQTT

-364 EKPDDW
+364 KNPDDW

-378 ADGGGWF
+378 DDGWF
-385 GKLNAEYY
+385 GRLNAEYY

-412 TNPTHQWETKDFSTD
+412 TKPTHQWVTKDFSTD
-427 TQFYQFNSVTMLPT
+427 TQFDQFNSVTMLPT
-441 DQVWGNLAKLTTYRP
+441 DQVWGSLAKLTTYRP
-456 EGLTASSE
+456 EGFTASSE
-464 TKITVENAD
+464 TKITLENAD
-473 AKVGTVTRKAGIT
+473 AKIGTVTRKAGIT

-491 QTTFSD
+491 QTAFSD
-497 ATLDY
+497 VTSDD
-502 GKYSFT
+502 GTYSFT

-516 LEKEGDHATNAVA
+516 LGKEGDHATNAAA

-535 GKNITI
+535 GKDITI

-562 YAGNGKNVS
+562 YAGNGKNVTV
-571 ITADKVDVVTAGYS
+571 TADKVNIITEGYQD
-585 NGNSLTNAIWNDGGK
+585 GNSLTNAIWNDGGK

-621 GNGIAVQKSDRWGEN
+621 GNGVAIQKSFRWGEN
-636 SQESTQSSTV
+636 SQESTASSAI
-646 TINGNLK
+646 TIHGNLK
-653 IAGGD
+653 IAGED

-705 TNALGSEV
+705 TNARDSEV
-713 SIGGGHIAVPQGT
+713 SIGGGHIVVPQGT

-733 GAYVGTINVNMNET
+733 GAYVGTINVNMNEA

-767 TGTINLGLTTKN
+767 TGAIKLGLTTKN
-779 SYLHGIVDNGGKV
+779 SYLNGIIDNGGKV

-811 KQDDEDVGSN
+811 KQDDEDVGNN

-843 IIQTENSKSLTID
+843 IIQTANSNSLTID

-869 SNTPTKILGGD
+869 SENPTKILGGD
-880 VNIGTAS
+880 VTIGSAS

-895 TDYDDNMQSDAVK
+895 TNYDDHMQSDAIR
-908 NQVLNA
+908 NQVLDA

-920 YKNAVYGEKFLSG
+920 YKDAVNRRNFLSG

-959 GQGSFAGSGETP
+959 GQGNLAGSGETP

-1169 FTANGSVSSTVKADE
+1169 FTANGSVSSTIKADK
-1184 GGKAILKGKKTALK
+1184 GGKAILKGKKTVLK
-1198 GLVSGDHSSIEATLS
+1198 GLVSGDHSSIEAILS
-1213 GKDSALNGSLEGA
+1213 GKDSTLNGSLDGA
-1226 GSVTLSLADQ
+1226 GSVTLSLTDQ

-1286 MAGNGGV
+1286 MTGNGGI

-1307 NYGGSSTYIYK
+1307 NYGGSSTYIFK
-1318 HDTTKPADANS
+1318 HDTTKPADVNS

-1340 SHADKGS
+1340 SQADKGS

-1386 YADGNLS
+1386 FADGNLS

-1399 EGLTASSASLR
+1399 EGLTASSSSLR

-1424 QAGQGFYDYTPATD
+1424 QAGQGFY
-1438 DKPYETG
+1438 
-1445 PIVKSENIG
+1445 
-1454 ETRESD
+1454 
-1460 VNGIVSIN
+1460 
-1468 VTEAQDSV
+1468 
-1476 ASSAPSAM
+1476 
-1484 YVAGDAV
+1484 
-1491 SPLVVDLQGHTLK
+1491 
-1504 LNANNQTAN
+1504 
-1513 YVSTVYVDENKSMEI
+1513 
-1528 KDTKG
+1528 
-1533 NGVLKVSAG
+1533 
-1542 LGADGN
+1542 
-1548 ADTKANYVYGIRVGE
+1548 
-1563 NGSFTAST
+1563 
-1571 DVEIDGVKSGSN
+1571 
-1583 QRAYGLYVSTKGNVV
+1583 
-1598 FEKDLTIKNVQTGNK
+1598 
-1613 VAPNT
+1613 
-1618 AGIYADSSSSADA
+1618 
-1631 PINITVKGNLNI
+1631 
-1643 ENVLGSAIRALNSST
+1643 
-1658 ISTAGA
+1658 
-1664 TIKAA
+1664 
-1669 DMSNG
+1669 
-1674 TDYSQYYALQA
+1674 
-1685 NKGTIN
+1685 
-1691 LNTGEGI
+1691 
-1698 TAGVLDVT
+1698 
-1706 GDMKVTDNKAS
+1706 
-1717 VINVNMTKGS
+1717 
-1727 QWTGAVSNIPGST
+1727 
-1740 YNAPAGQFN
+1740 
-1749 LTMAEGS
+1749 
-1756 VWNHETGRSVDT
+1756 
-1768 LKTTFA
+1768 
-1774 GSNVSK
+1774 
-1780 LDGSGVIYQNSDKGI
+1780 
-1795 TVYDYSGDTTVVYG
+1795 
-1809 HDANDPLTIHGGD
+1809 
-1822 FTIKAAA
+1822 
-1829 ADSKITLVT
+1829 
-1838 DSQGITGGFADGDTA
+1838 
-1853 AEKNHVK
+1853 
-1860 EVLNKLANKL
+1860 
-1870 FYTGYKDANLSG
+1870 
-1882 VVKIADGLTASSV
+1882 
-1895 SATVKASGDVTFS
+1895 
-1908 DGTNG
+1908 
-1913 TKKAGQGFYAYTPEQ
+1913 AYTPEQ
-1928 EKPNYKTGAI
+1928 DKPTYKTGAI

-1945 LSRELD
+1945 LSREMD
-1951 ESGVAHVAV
+1951 ESGVAHVSV
-1960 TESNVTSNF
+1960 TESNAGNNKF

-2005 AVIYAGANTYIKV
+2005 AAIYAGANTYIKV

-2033 TDTRASHGI
+2033 TDTRGAHGI
-2042 YALGNAHLNISG
+2042 YADANAHLNISG
-2054 PVEITDVITQGDSAT
+2054 PVEITDIVTKGDAAT
-2069 GINIQGQQS
+2069 GINIQGKQS

-2088 SNVKGLRERGAG
+2088 SNVKGVRERGAG
-2100 VSASGI
+2100 MNAAGI

-2120 VDISGVRGS
+2120 VDISNVRGS
-2129 GIKLVGAN
+2129 GILLKGKD
-2137 TKVSV
+2137 TKVAV

-2234 MYNDNYGT
+2234 MYNDNYGA
-2242 GGNTVHDIG
+2242 GGNTMHDIG
-2251 QFNLYLQNGATW
+2251 QFNLYLQNGAAW

-2272 TTTIASKNPVWA
+2272 TTTIASKNPVWE

-2305 KDNHPISVVNYSGHT
+2305 KDNNPISVVNYSGHT

-2367 SSVAKDKVANV
+2367 SADAKDKVANV
-2378 LNSLAGKLFY
+2378 LNNLAGKLFY
-2388 TNYTDGHLA
+2388 KNYTDGHLS
-2397 GVVKIADGLT
+2397 GVVKIAEGLT

-2415 GDISFSTD
+2415 GDISFSTED
-2423 QTGTGVAGQGY
+2423 TGTFTPGQGY
-2434 YAYTTS
+2434 YDYKTS
-2440 KPGSQTNKEFT
+2440 KPGSQITKEFT
-2451 AAITGDASVDT
+2451 TAITGDAAADT
-2462 VYVDKGVLKDDGT
+2462 VYIEKGVLKDDDT

-2491 VAGGAGVPQ
+2491 IAGGAWLPQ
-2500 IGAAISGS
+2500 ISAGISGS
-2508 DENHNVTMDMNG
+2508 DENHNVTMNMNG

-2535 IAAIGKGVVNIKN
+2535 IAAIGKGVVNIN
-2548 AGAMSVSATST
+2548 HAGAMSISAEST
-2559 KGGQTGALFVNAGGT
+2559 KGGQTGALFVNAGGA
-2574 INIHNAGA
+2574 IHIHNAGA
-2582 DHVLTLRAKST
+2582 NNVLTLRAKST
-2593 APANAAVIKSMNGVS
+2593 QPTNAAVIKSMNGVN
-2608 GVMSSITVDGLV
+2608 GVMSTITVDGLV
-2620 DVVADK
+2620 DIVADK
-2626 SNASG
+2626 SDASG
-2631 ANEAISAVASKIEV
+2631 ANEAISAVASKVEV
-2645 GGGVIKAVNGA
+2645 GGGVIKAINGA
-2656 EYAIRAYGEY
+2656 AYAIRAYGEY
-2666 NSKNRG
+2666 ASKNRG

-2690 NNNVQLEG
+2690 NNHVQMEG
-2698 NVYLGGGMDNA
+2698 NVYLGGGMDQT
-2709 GANADVSLGLNTK
+2709 GASADVSIGLNTK

-2732 ANGSSAGIVNLYMGS
+2732 TSGSSAGIVNLYMGS
-2747 GASWTGN
+2747 GANWTGS

-2760 VNADLDH
+2760 VNANLDQ
-2767 ATWTGS
+2767 ATWTGHS
-2773 SSGNAM
+2773 NGNAM
-2779 HLKLD
+2779 NLTLD
-2784 NSIWHVNGASKLAS
+2784 HSIWNVNGTSKLAS
-2798 FSGNKGSIFVASDAG
+2798 FSGDKGSIFVASNAG
-2813 DISVGDYSG
+2813 NISVGDYSG

-2848 KDGSAIT
+2848 NTGSNIT

-2869 KDKAEDQNTVN
+2869 QDKAEDQNTVN

-2900 GTVKIAEGLTASSIA
+2900 GTVKIAEGLTASSKA
-2915 LKTGDISFSTDT
+2915 LKTGKISFSTDA

-2939 YTAADDSVLT
+2939 YTVKDDSVIT
-2949 AKITGGNDTKYE
+2949 DPITGNLDKKYE
-2961 NLGIETEKGIYNFTD
+2961 NLGIETEKGIYNFTK
-2976 DATIAVTQGTYDSN
+2976 DAVIDVTKGDYSFN
-2990 LGAIESSGGPITIN
+2990 LGAIESRGGPITIHADGLN
-3004 AAGKSLDVS
+3004 LDVS

-3026 ATGLRTGIKDVT
+3026 ATGNSYGIKDVT

-3050 TGFRAQGVYATGGK
+3050 TGFYGQGVYATGGK

-3109 IALKSD
+3109 FALKSD
-3115 DNGVINVNMKDG
+3115 GNGVINVNMKDG
-3127 KAGTGVVKIDG
+3127 KAGAGIVKIDG
-3138 DVFTKSAESY
+3138 DVFTEHAESY
-3148 DYWEDETTSTT
+3148 DEWDDETTSTI

-3168 KDSSWNGRSLY
+3168 KDSNWNGRSLY
-3179 EVTSSGDDST
+3179 KVTPDDDST
-3189 SYGTFNLW
+3189 DYGVFNLW
-3197 LADGASWTNEKNGK
+3197 LADGATWTNEKNGK
-3211 EVPSGFTGSRVT
+3211 VVPSGFTGSRVT
-3223 KFTGGSDA
+3223 QFTGGSDA

-3253 TNIYYAHTGNG
+3253 TNIFYAHTGNG
-3264 EAASDYAAG
+3264 EAADDYAAG
-3273 DTIIKHAE
+3273 DTIIKKAAE
-3281 KDSVVSLIT
+3281 GSVVSLIT
-3290 DNSGVNMSSA
+3290 DNTGIAMDNEYSVA
-3300 DSIVNVLNSL
+3300 NVLNAL

-3315 YSNFTKD
+3315 YSAYVND
-3322 ENNLTGYVKIA
+3322 EKNLTGYVKIA
-3333 DGLTSSSAAM
+3333 GGLTASSQTLQ
-3343 YTGDMAFS
+3343 TGSIAFS
-3351 KKDGKGSLKD
+3351 KKDGKGSYKDGTMTPGITYPEEQVKNSYTQAITGNTKEDYLYKQNGVLKD
-3361 EDSIRPDLPAP
+3361 DGTYVFTADSTTITPEKHLIAGGAWLP
-3372 DHQIKN
+3372 QISAGISGSDENHNVTMNMNGNKLTVD
-3378 EFTTTLTGVKS
+3378 TTTDTHTTGIAAIGKGVVNINHAGAMSISAESTKGGQTGALFVNAGGAIHIHNAGANNVLTLRAKSTQPTNAAVIKSMNGVNGVMSTITVDGLVDIVADKS
-3389 KDKEYYKAGVIKSDG
+3389 DASGANEAISAVASKVEVGGGVIKAI
-3404 LYQFTQNSSITT
+3404 N
-3416 TNAHGADMN
+3416 GAAYAIRAYGEYASKN
-3425 QVTTIDAKGKT
+3425 RGQVNVNVKKDAEG
-3436 LTFNTDLTYGTTVH
+3436 
-3450 AIGANSTDGVT
+3450 AIIGAGNNHVQMEGNVYLGGGMDQTGASADVSIGLNTKDSFWKGDVSNT
-3461 INAGKLVLNAH
+3461 SGSSAGIVNLYMGSGANWTGSNLSGNTVNANLDQATWTGH
-3472 STNGRIEGIN
+3472 S
-3482 VGQGALTINGNTE
+3482 NGNA
-3495 MNIKGVGYTLGLY
+3495 MNLTLDHSIWNVNGASQL
-3508 AAGDSALTFNGNVT
+3508 ASFSGHQGSIFVASDAGD
-3522 AMGDETSEWGL
+3522 
-3533 TAKNGAWG
+3533 
-3541 YYRCSLVYSDSNYGL
+3541 
-3556 QKGPKVTINGDVNA
+3556 
-3570 KIDGNCLFAK
+3570 
-3580 GGHAKLTING
+3580 
-3590 GGNIEINKDNEH
+3590 
-3602 TYYAMIAECGTTS
+3602 
-3615 MNVNLDENYDAVS
+3615 
-3628 ARDNKLVL
+3628 
-3636 KGNIGAS
+3636 
-3643 TGAISAHETELYTK
+3643 IS
-3657 VNLGLATADSV
+3657 
-3668 WTGVAHNRFNDDGN
+3668 
-3682 SAYSSDKKFYGA
+3682 
-3694 INVFLQNGATWN
+3694 
-3706 NEKWGATYKPWGS
+3706 
-3719 SGFAG
+3719 
-3724 SHVAKFVGGSDV
+3724 VG
-3736 AHAGN
+3736 
-3741 IFQNDQN
+3741 
-3748 TLTIDNYSGN
+3748 NYSGN
-3758 TNIYYAHTG
+3758 TNIYYAHEG
-3767 NGEAASDYVAGD
+3767 NGEAAENYKAGD
-3779 TIIRSAAE
+3779 TIIK
-3787 GSAVSLITDNSGIA
+3787 SAVAGSQISLITDNSGIA

-3819 TYSSFV
+3819 TYSAYAKD
-3825 TGEKNLTGYVKIA
+3825 ERNLTGFVKIA
-3838 DGLTASSAAKQ
+3838 DGFTASSKALQ
-3849 TGNIAFNADT
+3849 TGSIAFSKKD
-3859 GKGSLENGSMKPGF
+3859 GKGSLAEGTVTPGI
-3873 TYPETQKP
+3873 TYPEEQVKDTYTQ
-3881 EATEKNQG
+3881 AITG
-3889 ITGDAKTDYQYKK
+3889 ITKDDYIYKQN
-3902 DGILKEDGSYV
+3902 GVLKEEGKYT
-3913 FTQNPTKIEVESGAA
+3913 FTKNPTKIAVAEGAA
-3928 VDATENNINIDST
+3928 VNAKKDITIDT
-3941 QAKLELKGE
+3941 TKAKLELSGKDA
-3950 TGIHANG
+3950 GIKTDGAN
-3957 ADVTVNGNTG
+3957 VTVRGNTA
-3967 ISGKVGIDAANGNV
+3967 ISGKVGIDAANGSV
-3981 TLNGSTDIVGTDAAI
+3981 TLNGSTVINGTDAAI
-3996 NAGEGGNVDINTNNS
+3996 KAGADGKVDITTNNS
-4011 ALNIKGDI
+4011 ALNVKGSI
-4019 NADGGSITVDS
+4019 HADGGSITVDS
-4030 GKATGVIDGD
+4030 GKATGIINGD

-4047 SVEISLNDAKSSLT
+4047 SVEISLNDAQSKLT
-4061 GSYRVD
+4061 GSYKVD
-4067 DSSSIVMNIANGA
+4067 ANSGIVMNIKNGA
-4080 TWNLTDDEDDAEG
+4080 TWVLTDDRDETAG
-4093 MSLFR
+4093 MSLLR
-4098 MAKAPAATAD
+4098 MAKAPAAASAA
-4108 KGLTINGGESKAKTG
+4108 GLTVNGGATKADTG
-4123 YLNMTKRT
+4123 YIDMTKRT
-4131 KNLNIASYSGWE
+4131 QDLNISNYSGYE
-4143 TIIYGHENAG
+4143 TFILAHKDDGTFTSGDVKITKAKAG
-4153 EKDEDYKSGNT
+4153 SGMTLFTAN
-4164 IINKAA
+4164 N
-4170 KDSGVI
+4170 
-4176 LSTDNSG
+4176 G
-4183 INMGDK
+4183 INMADK
-4189 VAVEATLKAL
+4189 DAVTGMLKAL
-4199 AHKLTYT
+4199 AKKAFYAEGN
-4206 DHEENGSNLTGKVQ
+4206 DAGNGKNLTGEVK
-4220 IADGL
+4220 IGEGL
-4225 TASSASK
+4225 TSSSAK
-4232 YLGNMRWDENGK
+4232 TGLMNFAEK
-4244 GQLVA
+4244 QGQLVD

-4319 SNSYWGAQIGY
+4319 SNSYWGAQVGY

-4371 KKMDNGS
+4371 KKMEDGS

-4409 NAYGLTAE
+4409 NAYGFTAE

-4429 TPKVQLTWSRV
+4429 TPKVQLTWSCV

-4458 QDSYDSLVGR
+4458 QESYDSLVGR

-4528 LGGNSQLYAD
+4528 LGRNSQLYAD

>member
-1 MMWKMSNKKRKMAFL
+1 MWKMSNKKRKMAFL

-42 TNSQMGGV
+42 ANSQMGGV

-64 VGAVKGLNKD
+64 VGAVKNLNRD
-74 PATFSVMLDGK
+74 PATFSVMLDGE
-85 SKIFLRQYVSGDTEL
+85 SKIFLRQYVYGVTDL

-111 WASSSNPTGVT
+111 WASGANPTGVIK
-122 QAVPN
+122 AVPN
-127 AHAVTGFGNTIYAAG
+127 AHAVTGFGNTIYATG

-147 VGIAHVVGNR
+147 VGIAH
-157 IVEDINKTVDLKQD
+157 IVDNQIAEDTTKTVDLKKD
-171 IKEKTGDVDAKKYD
+171 IKEKTGDIDAKAYD
-185 TYTDTNGSIQKTSV
+185 TYTDTNGSIQTTRV

-254 DQVRL
+254 DRVKL
-259 NNYNNFILN
+259 NNYNHLILS
-268 TSVGGYQNY
+268 TSIGGYQNY
-277 GSRNEETS
+277 GFGNKETS
-285 LDYVDINGNNIGNL
+285 LDYVNINGNNIGNL
-299 HDKNSIILPEQVK
+299 HDKKSIILPEQVK
-312 NDGYDFRDMKILPD
+312 NDGYDFRDMKVLPD

-333 YTLSGGGGTGRQ
+333 YTLSDVGGDNKSGFTGR
-345 GDSGFNGKVYKTT
+345 VYQTT

-364 EKPDDW
+364 KNPDDW
-370 QVVLDGKV
+370 NIVLAGTVGED
-378 ADGGGWF
+378 GGWF
-385 GKLNAEYY
+385 GRLNAEYY

-412 TNPTHQWETKDFSTD
+412 TKPTHQWETKDFSTD
-427 TQFYQFNSVTMLPT
+427 KQFYQFNSVTMLPT
-441 DQVWGNLAKLTTYRP
+441 DQVWGSLAKLTTYRP
-456 EGLTASSE
+456 EGFTASSE
-464 TKITVENAD
+464 TKITLENAD
-473 AKVGTVTRKAGIT
+473 AKIGTVTRKAGIT

-491 QTTFSD
+491 QTAFSD
-497 ATLDY
+497 VISDDGT
-502 GKYSFT
+502 YSFT

-516 LEKEGDHATNAVA
+516 LGKEGDHATNAAA

-535 GKNITI
+535 GKDITI

-562 YAGNGKNVS
+562 YAGNGKNVT
-571 ITADKVDVVTAGYS
+571 ITADKVDVVTSGYS
-585 NGNSLTNAIWNDGGK
+585 SGNSLTNAIWNDGGK

-621 GNGIAVQKSDRWGEN
+621 GNGVAIQKSFRWGEN
-636 SQESTQSSTV
+636 SQESTVSSAI
-646 TINGNLK
+646 TIHGNLK
-653 IAGGD
+653 IAGED

-663 IPVNREN
+663 IPVNQEN

-705 TNALGSEV
+705 TNAVGSEV
-713 SIGGGHIAVPQGT
+713 SIGGGHITVPQGT

-733 GAYVGTINVNMNET
+733 GAYVGTINVNMNEE
-747 GSAAGTHDVQLDG
+747 GSVSGTHDVQLDG

-779 SYLHGIVDNGGKV
+779 SYLNGIIDNGGKV

-811 KQDDEDVGSN
+811 KQDDEDVGNN
-821 EVSRVTFLH
+821 EISRVTFLH
-830 GGTKSGTSDTAGV
+830 GGTKSGTGDTAGV
-843 IIQTENSKSLTID
+843 IIQTANSKSLTID

-880 VNIGTAS
+880 VTIGRAIR
-887 SGSEIVLR
+887 GSEIVLR

-920 YKNAVYGEKFLSG
+920 YKDAVNGKKFLSG

-946 AKYTGNIAFNQTN
+946 AKYTGNIAFNQTD
-959 GQGSFAGSGETP
+959 GQGSFAGSGEKP

-988 GDDKEYKDD
+988 GDDQEYKDD

-1011 TTVQV
+1011 TTIRV

-1169 FTANGSVSSTVKADE
+1169 FTANGSVSSTVKADK
-1184 GGKAILKGKKTALK
+1184 GGKAILKGKKTVLK
-1198 GLVSGDHSSIEATLS
+1198 GLVSGDHSSIEAILS
-1213 GKDSALNGSLEGA
+1213 GKDSALNGSFDGA

-1254 KDSTWTGSSAGNN
+1254 KGSTWTGSSAGNN
-1267 TSLTLGGTWNNR
+1267 TSLTLGGTWNNC

-1286 MAGNGGV
+1286 MAGNGGI

-1307 NYGGSSTYIYK
+1307 SYGGSSTYIYK

-1340 SHADKGS
+1340 SQADKGS

-1358 DFTSTKAD
+1358 DFDSTKAD

-1386 YADGNLS
+1386 YVDGNLS

-1410 SETITFSTADTGTK
+1410 SETITFSTADT
-1424 QAGQGFYDYTPATD
+1424 
-1438 DKPYETG
+1438 
-1445 PIVKSENIG
+1445 
-1454 ETRESD
+1454 
-1460 VNGIVSIN
+1460 
-1468 VTEAQDSV
+1468 
-1476 ASSAPSAM
+1476 
-1484 YVAGDAV
+1484 
-1491 SPLVVDLQGHTLK
+1491 
-1504 LNANNQTAN
+1504 
-1513 YVSTVYVDENKSMEI
+1513 
-1528 KDTKG
+1528 
-1533 NGVLKVSAG
+1533 
-1542 LGADGN
+1542 
-1548 ADTKANYVYGIRVGE
+1548 
-1563 NGSFTAST
+1563 
-1571 DVEIDGVKSGSN
+1571 
-1583 QRAYGLYVSTKGNVV
+1583 
-1598 FEKDLTIKNVQTGNK
+1598 
-1613 VAPNT
+1613 
-1618 AGIYADSSSSADA
+1618 
-1631 PINITVKGNLNI
+1631 
-1643 ENVLGSAIRALNSST
+1643 
-1658 ISTAGA
+1658 
-1664 TIKAA
+1664 
-1669 DMSNG
+1669 
-1674 TDYSQYYALQA
+1674 
-1685 NKGTIN
+1685 
-1691 LNTGEGI
+1691 
-1698 TAGVLDVT
+1698 
-1706 GDMKVTDNKAS
+1706 
-1717 VINVNMTKGS
+1717 
-1727 QWTGAVSNIPGST
+1727 
-1740 YNAPAGQFN
+1740 
-1749 LTMAEGS
+1749 
-1756 VWNHETGRSVDT
+1756 
-1768 LKTTFA
+1768 
-1774 GSNVSK
+1774 
-1780 LDGSGVIYQNSDKGI
+1780 
-1795 TVYDYSGDTTVVYG
+1795 
-1809 HDANDPLTIHGGD
+1809 
-1822 FTIKAAA
+1822 
-1829 ADSKITLVT
+1829 
-1838 DSQGITGGFADGDTA
+1838 
-1853 AEKNHVK
+1853 
-1860 EVLNKLANKL
+1860 
-1870 FYTGYKDANLSG
+1870 
-1882 VVKIADGLTASSV
+1882 
-1895 SATVKASGDVTFS
+1895 
-1908 DGTNG
+1908 G

-1951 ESGVAHVAV
+1951 ESGVAHVSV
-1960 TESNVTSNF
+1960 TESNAGGDKF
-1969 ASAIYAGESTSPS
+1969 ASAIYAGESTDPS

-1995 LNAAQSSGQA
+1995 LHVAQTNGQA
-2005 AVIYAGANTYIKV
+2005 AAIYADANTYIKV

-2033 TDTRASHGI
+2033 TDTRGAHGI
-2042 YALGNAHLNISG
+2042 YADRNAHLNISG
-2054 PVEITDVITQGDSAT
+2054 PVEITDIVTKGDAAT
-2069 GINIQGQQS
+2069 GINIQGQRS

-2100 VSASGI
+2100 MSAAGI
-2106 LVTGDSSTV
+2106 QVTGDSSTV

-2129 GIKLVGAN
+2129 GILLKGKD

-2234 MYNDNYGT
+2234 QYNSDYGA
-2242 GGNTVHDIG
+2242 GGNTTHDIG
-2251 QFNLYLQNGATW
+2251 QFNLYLQNGAAW

-2272 TTTIASKNPVWA
+2272 TTTVSKAEWG

-2289 TLHGGKD
+2289 SLHGGS
-2296 ADNAGLIYQ
+2296 NAANTGLIYQ
-2305 KDNHPISVVNYSGHT
+2305 KDNNPISVVNYSGHT
-2320 TVFYEHDANDPTK
+2320 TVFYDHDADDPTK

-2367 SSVAKDKVANV
+2367 SADAKDQVARV
-2378 LNSLAGKLFY
+2378 LNNLAGKLFY
-2388 TNYTDGHLA
+2388 KNYTDGHLS
-2397 GVVKIADGLT
+2397 GVVKIAEGLT

-2440 KPGSQTNKEFT
+2440 KPGSQTAKEFT
-2451 AAITGDASVDT
+2451 AAITGDASLDT
-2462 VYVDKGVLKDDGT
+2462 VYADKGVLKDDGT

-2480 DSTTITPEKHL
+2480 GSTTITPEKHL
-2491 VAGGAGVPQ
+2491 IAGGAWLPQ

-2508 DENHNVTMDMNG
+2508 DEKHNVTMDMNG

-2574 INIHNAGA
+2574 IQIHNAGA

-2620 DVVADK
+2620 DILAEK
-2626 SNASG
+2626 SGGSG
-2631 ANEAISAVASKIEV
+2631 ANEAISAVASKVEI
-2645 GGGVIKAVNGA
+2645 GGGVIKAINGA
-2656 EYAIRAYGEY
+2656 EYAIRAYGEFA
-2666 NSKNRG
+2666 SKNRG
-2672 QVNVNVKKDAE
+2672 QVNVNVKKDAK

-2690 NNNVQLEG
+2690 SNTVQLEG

-2747 GASWTGN
+2747 GATWTGN

-2784 NSIWHVNGASKLAS
+2784 NSIWNVNGASKLAS
-2798 FSGNKGSIFVASDAG
+2798 FSGNKGSIFVASNAG
-2813 DISVGDYSG
+2813 NISVGDYSG
-2822 NTTVIYN
+2822 NTTVIYS

-2869 KDKAEDQNTVN
+2869 QDKAKDQNTVN

-2900 GTVKIAEGLTASSIA
+2900 GTVKIASGLTASSAA
-2915 LKTGDISFSTDT
+2915 LKTGDISFSTDA

-2939 YTAADDSVLT
+2939 YTVKYDSVIT
-2949 AKITGGNDTKYE
+2949 DPITGNLDKKYV
-2961 NLGIETEKGIYNFTD
+2961 NLGIETEKGIYNFTQD
-2976 DATIAVTQGTYDSN
+2976 TVIDVTKGDYSSN
-2990 LGAIESSGGPITIN
+2990 LSAIESSGGPITIN
-3004 AAGKSLDVS
+3004 AKGQDLDVA

-3026 ATGLRTGIKDVT
+3026 ATGLSSGKSKDVT
-3038 IKAKSLKLSTDT
+3038 ITAKSLKLSTDT

-3064 ISIDADTT
+3064 ITIDADTT

-3093 MNGNLT
+3093 MSGNLT

-3127 KAGTGVVKIDG
+3127 KEGAGIVKIDG
-3138 DVFTKSAESY
+3138 DVYTKSAETY
-3148 DYWEDETTSTT
+3148 DYWEEETTSTS

-3179 EVTSSGDDST
+3179 EVTSGDDST

-3197 LADGASWTNEKNGK
+3197 LTDGATWTNEKNGK
-3211 EVPSGFTGSRVT
+3211 EVPSGFAGSHVT
-3223 KFTGGSDA
+3223 NFTGGSDA
-3231 AHAGNIFQKDSK
+3231 AHAGNIFQNDTKK
-3243 ALTIDNYSGN
+3243 ITIDNYSGN
-3253 TNIYYAHTGNG
+3253 TNIFYAHTGNG
-3264 EAASDYAAG
+3264 EAADDYKAG
-3273 DTIIKHAE
+3273 DTIIKSAAAG
-3281 KDSVVSLIT
+3281 SQISLIT
-3290 DNSGVNMSSA
+3290 G
-3300 DSIVNVLNSL
+3300 
-3310 AGKLT
+3310 
-3315 YSNFTKD
+3315 
-3322 ENNLTGYVKIA
+3322 NN
-3333 DGLTSSSAAM
+3333 
-3343 YTGDMAFS
+3343 
-3351 KKDGKGSLKD
+3351 
-3361 EDSIRPDLPAP
+3361 
-3372 DHQIKN
+3372 
-3378 EFTTTLTGVKS
+3378 
-3389 KDKEYYKAGVIKSDG
+3389 
-3404 LYQFTQNSSITT
+3404 
-3416 TNAHGADMN
+3416 
-3425 QVTTIDAKGKT
+3425 
-3436 LTFNTDLTYGTTVH
+3436 
-3450 AIGANSTDGVT
+3450 
-3461 INAGKLVLNAH
+3461 
-3472 STNGRIEGIN
+3472 
-3482 VGQGALTINGNTE
+3482 
-3495 MNIKGVGYTLGLY
+3495 
-3508 AAGDSALTFNGNVT
+3508 
-3522 AMGDETSEWGL
+3522 
-3533 TAKNGAWG
+3533 
-3541 YYRCSLVYSDSNYGL
+3541 
-3556 QKGPKVTINGDVNA
+3556 
-3570 KIDGNCLFAK
+3570 
-3580 GGHAKLTING
+3580 
-3590 GGNIEINKDNEH
+3590 
-3602 TYYAMIAECGTTS
+3602 
-3615 MNVNLDENYDAVS
+3615 
-3628 ARDNKLVL
+3628 
-3636 KGNIGAS
+3636 
-3643 TGAISAHETELYTK
+3643 
-3657 VNLGLATADSV
+3657 
-3668 WTGVAHNRFNDDGN
+3668 
-3682 SAYSSDKKFYGA
+3682 
-3694 INVFLQNGATWN
+3694 
-3706 NEKWGATYKPWGS
+3706 
-3719 SGFAG
+3719 
-3724 SHVAKFVGGSDV
+3724 
-3736 AHAGN
+3736 
-3741 IFQNDQN
+3741 
-3748 TLTIDNYSGN
+3748 
-3758 TNIYYAHTG
+3758 
-3767 NGEAASDYVAGD
+3767 
-3779 TIIRSAAE
+3779 
-3787 GSAVSLITDNSGIA
+3787 GIA

-3819 TYSSFV
+3819 TYSAYA
-3825 TGEKNLTGYVKIA
+3825 TKGEKNLTGFVKIA
-3838 DGLTASSAAKQ
+3838 DGLTASSKALQ
-3849 TGNIAFNADT
+3849 TGNIAFSDKD
-3859 GKGSLENGSMKPGF
+3859 GKGSLAEGTVTPGV
-3873 TYPETQKP
+3873 TYPEEQVKDTYTQ
-3881 EATEKNQG
+3881 AITG
-3889 ITGDAKTDYQYKK
+3889 ITKDDYIYKQN
-3902 DGILKEDGSYV
+3902 GVLKEEGKYT
-3913 FTQNPTKIEVESGAA
+3913 FTKDPTKITVEKGSAI
-3928 VDATENNINIDST
+3928 DAKADITIDTSK
-3941 QAKLELKGE
+3941 AKLEL
-3950 TGIHANG
+3950 
-3957 ADVTVNGNTG
+3957 
-3967 ISGKVGIDAANGNV
+3967 SGKDAGIKADGHQV
-3981 TLNGSTDIVGTDAAI
+3981 SITGSTVITGKDAI
-3996 NAGEGGNVDINTNNS
+3996 
-4011 ALNIKGDI
+4011 
-4019 NADGGSITVDS
+4019 
-4030 GKATGVIDGD
+4030 
-4040 VSASNGG
+4040 SASNGG
-4047 SVEISLNDAKSSLT
+4047 KVTLNGMTDIKAAGEDGTAISVADKDSEVAITGNVAASITGAVYVAGGNLTVNTGATTMTGDVVIDGGKADITLGDKASTLTGDLSVSKGGQLTLNVTNGAKAT
-4061 GSYRVD
+4061 GSYAASD
-4067 DSSSIVMNIANGA
+4067 GTLTMNVKDGGYWI
-4080 TWNLTDDEDDAEG
+4080 LKDAENTT
-4093 MSLFR
+4093 SLY
-4098 MAKAPAATAD
+4098 ATSLADAAEDANAPAAGKLIVNGGSD
-4108 KGLTINGGESKAKTG
+4108 KAHTGYIDMTERTQNLDIANFSGHGTFIMEHKDDGTFTSGNVNIAKAANGSGLTLYTANNGIQ
-4123 YLNMTKRT
+4123 MTDKSAVT
-4131 KNLNIASYSGWE
+4131 KI
-4143 TIIYGHENAG
+4143 
-4153 EKDEDYKSGNT
+4153 
-4164 IINKAA
+4164 
-4170 KDSGVI
+4170 
-4176 LSTDNSG
+4176 
-4183 INMGDK
+4183 
-4189 VAVEATLKAL
+4189 LKAL
-4199 AHKLTYT
+4199 AQKAIYAEGNDAGNGKKLTG
-4206 DHEENGSNLTGKVQ
+4206 EVKIGE
-4220 IADGL
+4220 GL
-4225 TASSASK
+4225 TSSSAK
-4232 YLGNMRWDENGK
+4232 T
-4244 GQLVA
+4244 
-4249 GSIQWEPTIET
+4249 GSISFEDKTGGLVDGSIPWKPTIEE

-4319 SNSYWGAQIGY
+4319 SNNYWGAQIGY

-4371 KKMDNGS
+4371 KKMEDGS

-4452 AIMNIY
+4452 ATMNIY

-4488 AHEFNGD
+4488 AHEFSGD

-4528 LGGNSQLYAD
+4528 LGRNSQLYAD

>member
-42 TNSQMGGV
+42 ANSQMGGV

-64 VGAVKGLNKD
+64 VGAVKNLNRD
-74 PATFSVMLDGK
+74 PATFSVMLDGE
-85 SKIFLRQYVSGDTEL
+85 SKIFLRQYTYSVTDL
-100 KGSILMDADGD
+100 KGNILMDADGD
-111 WASSSNPTGVT
+111 WASGANPTGVIK
-122 QAVPN
+122 AVAN
-127 AHAVTGFGNTIYAAG
+127 VHAVTGFGNTIYATG
-142 YDQGQ
+142 YDLGQ
-147 VGIAHVVGNR
+147 VGIAHVVDHR
-157 IVEDINKTVDLKQD
+157 IAEDTTKTVNLKQD
-171 IKEKTGDVDAKKYD
+171 IKEKTGDVDAKAYD
-185 TYTDTNGSIQKTSV
+185 TYTDTDGSIQTTTV

-214 ASVNLKGGYDN
+214 ASVNLKSGYDN

-254 DQVRL
+254 DQVKL
-259 NNYNNFILN
+259 NNYNHLILN
-268 TSVGGYQNY
+268 TSIGGYQNY
-277 GSRNEETS
+277 GFGNKETS
-285 LDYVDINGNNIGNL
+285 LDYVNITGNNIGNL
-299 HDKNSIILPEQVK
+299 HDKKSIILPEQVK
-312 NDGYDFRDMKILPD
+312 NDGYDFRDMKVLPD

-333 YTLSGGGGTGRQ
+333 YILSDVGGDNKSGFTGR
-345 GDSGFNGKVYKTT
+345 VYQTT

-364 EKPDDW
+364 KNPDDW
-370 QVVLDGKV
+370 NIVLAGTVGED
-378 ADGGGWF
+378 GGWF
-385 GKLNAEYY
+385 GRLNAEYY

-412 TNPTHQWETKDFSTD
+412 TKPTHQWETKDFSTD
-427 TQFYQFNSVTMLPT
+427 KQFYQFNSVTMLPT
-441 DQVWGNLAKLTTYRP
+441 DQVWGSLAKLTTYRP
-456 EGLTASSE
+456 EGFTASSE
-464 TKITVENAD
+464 TKITLENAD
-473 AKVGTVTRKAGIT
+473 AKIGTVTRKAGIT

-491 QTTFSD
+491 QTAFSD
-497 ATLDY
+497 VTSDD
-502 GKYSFT
+502 GTYSFT

-516 LEKEGDHATNAVA
+516 LGKEGDHATNAAA

-535 GKNITI
+535 GKDITI

-562 YAGNGKNVS
+562 YAGNGKNVT
-571 ITADKVDVVTAGYS
+571 ITADKVDVVTSGYS
-585 NGNSLTNAIWNDGGK
+585 SGNSLTNAIWNDGGK
-600 NTASQITVNG
+600 NTASQITVHG

-621 GNGIAVQKSDRWGEN
+621 GNGVAIQKSFRWGEN
-636 SQESTQSSTV
+636 SQESKVSSAITV
-646 TINGNLK
+646 HGNLK
-653 IAGGD
+653 IAGED

-663 IPVNREN
+663 IPVNQEN

-705 TNALGSEV
+705 TNAVGSEV
-713 SIGGGHIAVPQGT
+713 SIGGGHITVPQGT

-733 GAYVGTINVNMNET
+733 GAYAGTINVNMNEA

-767 TGTINLGLTTKN
+767 TGTINLGLTTKK
-779 SYLHGIVDNGGKV
+779 SYLNGIIDNGGKV

-811 KQDDEDVGSN
+811 KQDDEDVGNN

-830 GGTKSGTSDTAGV
+830 GGTKSGTGDTAGV
-843 IIQTENSKSLTID
+843 IIQTANSKSLTID

-880 VNIGTAS
+880 VNIGSAIR
-887 SGSEIVLR
+887 GSEIVLR

-920 YKNAVYGEKFLSG
+920 YKNAVNGEKFLSG

-946 AKYTGNIAFNQTN
+946 AKYTGNIAFNQTD

-1358 DFTSTKAD
+1358 DFDSTKAD

-1399 EGLTASSASLR
+1399 EGLTASSTSLR
-1410 SETITFSTADTGTK
+1410 SETITFSTADT
-1424 QAGQGFYDYTPATD
+1424 
-1438 DKPYETG
+1438 
-1445 PIVKSENIG
+1445 
-1454 ETRESD
+1454 
-1460 VNGIVSIN
+1460 
-1468 VTEAQDSV
+1468 
-1476 ASSAPSAM
+1476 
-1484 YVAGDAV
+1484 
-1491 SPLVVDLQGHTLK
+1491 
-1504 LNANNQTAN
+1504 
-1513 YVSTVYVDENKSMEI
+1513 
-1528 KDTKG
+1528 
-1533 NGVLKVSAG
+1533 
-1542 LGADGN
+1542 
-1548 ADTKANYVYGIRVGE
+1548 
-1563 NGSFTAST
+1563 
-1571 DVEIDGVKSGSN
+1571 
-1583 QRAYGLYVSTKGNVV
+1583 
-1598 FEKDLTIKNVQTGNK
+1598 
-1613 VAPNT
+1613 
-1618 AGIYADSSSSADA
+1618 
-1631 PINITVKGNLNI
+1631 
-1643 ENVLGSAIRALNSST
+1643 
-1658 ISTAGA
+1658 
-1664 TIKAA
+1664 
-1669 DMSNG
+1669 
-1674 TDYSQYYALQA
+1674 
-1685 NKGTIN
+1685 
-1691 LNTGEGI
+1691 
-1698 TAGVLDVT
+1698 
-1706 GDMKVTDNKAS
+1706 
-1717 VINVNMTKGS
+1717 
-1727 QWTGAVSNIPGST
+1727 
-1740 YNAPAGQFN
+1740 
-1749 LTMAEGS
+1749 
-1756 VWNHETGRSVDT
+1756 
-1768 LKTTFA
+1768 
-1774 GSNVSK
+1774 
-1780 LDGSGVIYQNSDKGI
+1780 
-1795 TVYDYSGDTTVVYG
+1795 
-1809 HDANDPLTIHGGD
+1809 
-1822 FTIKAAA
+1822 
-1829 ADSKITLVT
+1829 
-1838 DSQGITGGFADGDTA
+1838 
-1853 AEKNHVK
+1853 
-1860 EVLNKLANKL
+1860 
-1870 FYTGYKDANLSG
+1870 
-1882 VVKIADGLTASSV
+1882 
-1895 SATVKASGDVTFS
+1895 
-1908 DGTNG
+1908 G

-1951 ESGVAHVAV
+1951 ESGVAHVTV
-1960 TESNVTSNF
+1960 TESNAGNNKF

-1995 LNAAQSSGQA
+1995 LNAAQSDGQA
-2005 AVIYAGANTYIKV
+2005 AAIYAGANTYIKV
-2018 INPSADQKLTITANN
+2018 MNPSADQKLTITANN
-2033 TDTRASHGI
+2033 TDTRGAHGI
-2042 YALGNAHLNISG
+2042 YADGYAHLNISG
-2054 PVEITDVITQGDSAT
+2054 PVEITDIVTKGDAAT
-2069 GINIQGQQS
+2069 GINIQGKQS

-2088 SNVKGLRERGAG
+2088 SKVKGIRERGAG
-2100 VSASGI
+2100 MNAAGI

-2120 VDISGVRGS
+2120 VDISNVRGS
-2129 GIKLVGAN
+2129 GILLKGKD

-2149 AEDSDHS
+2149 AEDDRKPS
-2156 HNFYAVRVDKG
+2156 HNFYAVRVEKG

-2193 QYGKKVVEYTGGELI
+2193 QYGKKVMEYTGGELI
-2208 DWNDAGILNVALTDK
+2208 DWNDAGILNVALTNDQ
-2223 DSFWKGVAAYD
+2223 SFWKGVAAYD
-2234 MYNDNYGT
+2234 QYNSDYGA
-2242 GGNTVHDIG
+2242 GGNTMHDIG

-2272 TTTIASKNPVWA
+2272 TTTASKAKWD

-2296 ADNAGLIYQ
+2296 ADSAGLIYQ
-2305 KDNHPISVVNYSGHT
+2305 KDTNPISVVNYSGHT
-2320 TVFYEHDANDPTK
+2320 TVFYEHDASDPTK
-2333 MIGGSFHITN
+2333 MIGGSFNITN

-2367 SSVAKDKVANV
+2367 SADAKDKVANV
-2378 LNSLAGKLFY
+2378 LNNLAGKLFY
-2388 TNYTDGHLA
+2388 KNYTDGHLS
-2397 GVVKIADGLT
+2397 GVVKIAEGLT

-2415 GDISFSTD
+2415 GDISFSTED
-2423 QTGTGVAGQGY
+2423 TGTFTPGQGY
-2434 YAYTTS
+2434 YDYKTS
-2440 KPGSQTNKEFT
+2440 KPGSQITKEFT
-2451 AAITGDASVDT
+2451 TAITGDAAADT
-2462 VYVDKGVLKDDGT
+2462 VYIEKGVLKDDDT

-2491 VAGGAGVPQ
+2491 IAGGAWLPQ

-2508 DENHNVTMDMNG
+2508 DEKHNVTMDMNG

-2559 KGGQTGALFVNAGGT
+2559 KNGQTGALFVNAGGT
-2574 INIHNAGA
+2574 INIHNTGA

-2593 APANAAVIKSMNGVS
+2593 APASAAVIKSMNGVS
-2608 GVMSSITVDGLV
+2608 GVMSAITVDGLV
-2620 DVVADK
+2620 DILAEK
-2626 SNASG
+2626 SGGSG
-2631 ANEAISAVASKIEV
+2631 ANEAISAVASKVQI
-2645 GGGVIKAVNGA
+2645 GGGVIKAINGA
-2656 EYAIRAYGEY
+2656 EYAIRAYGEF

-2672 QVNVNVKKDAE
+2672 QVNVNVKKDAK
-2683 GAIIGAG
+2683 GAVIGAG
-2690 NNNVQLEG
+2690 SNTVQLEG
-2698 NVYLGGGMDNA
+2698 SVYLGGGMDNA
-2709 GANADVSLGLNTK
+2709 GASADVSLGLNTK

-2732 ANGSSAGIVNLYMGS
+2732 ANGSSAGIVNLYMGN

-2760 VNADLDH
+2760 VNADLDN

-2813 DISVGDYSG
+2813 DISVADYSG

-2829 HDADHPT
+2829 HDADNPT

-2848 KDGSAIT
+2848 KDGSNIT
-2855 LITDNQGITKGFTA
+2855 LITDNQGITKGFDA
-2869 KDKAEDQNTVN
+2869 YDKAEDQNTVN

-2900 GTVKIAEGLTASSIA
+2900 GTVKIASGLTASSAA
-2915 LKTGDISFSTDT
+2915 LKTGDISFSTDA

-2939 YTAADDSVLT
+2939 YTVKDDSVIT
-2949 AKITGGNDTKYE
+2949 DPITGNLDKKYV
-2961 NLGIETEKGIYNFTD
+2961 NLGIETEKGIYNFTQD
-2976 DATIAVTQGTYDSN
+2976 TVINVTKGDYSSN
-2990 LGAIESSGGPITIN
+2990 LSAIESSGGPITIH
-3004 AAGKSLDVS
+3004 ADGKNLDVS

-3026 ATGLRTGIKDVT
+3026 ATGLSYGKSKDVT
-3038 IKAKSLKLSTDT
+3038 ITAKRLKLSTDT
-3050 TGFRAQGVYATGGK
+3050 TGFYSQGVYATGGQ
-3064 ISIDADTT
+3064 ITIDADTT

-3093 MNGNLT
+3093 MSGNLT

-3109 IALKSD
+3109 MALKSD

-3127 KAGTGVVKIDG
+3127 KEGAGIVKIDG
-3138 DVFTKSAESY
+3138 DVYTKSAETY
-3148 DYWEDETTSTT
+3148 DYWEDETTSTS

-3197 LADGASWTNEKNGK
+3197 LTDGATWTNEKNGK
-3211 EVPSGFTGSRVT
+3211 EVPSGFAGSHVT
-3223 KFTGGSDA
+3223 KLTGGSDV
-3231 AHAGNIFQKDSK
+3231 AHAGNIFQNDTKK
-3243 ALTIDNYSGN
+3243 ITIDNYSGN

-3273 DTIIKHAE
+3273 DTIIKKAAE
-3281 KDSVVSLIT
+3281 GSVVSLIT
-3290 DNSGVNMSSA
+3290 DN
-3300 DSIVNVLNSL
+3300 
-3310 AGKLT
+3310 T
-3315 YSNFTKD
+3315 
-3322 ENNLTGYVKIA
+3322 
-3333 DGLTSSSAAM
+3333 
-3343 YTGDMAFS
+3343 
-3351 KKDGKGSLKD
+3351 
-3361 EDSIRPDLPAP
+3361 
-3372 DHQIKN
+3372 
-3378 EFTTTLTGVKS
+3378 
-3389 KDKEYYKAGVIKSDG
+3389 
-3404 LYQFTQNSSITT
+3404 
-3416 TNAHGADMN
+3416 
-3425 QVTTIDAKGKT
+3425 
-3436 LTFNTDLTYGTTVH
+3436 
-3450 AIGANSTDGVT
+3450 
-3461 INAGKLVLNAH
+3461 
-3472 STNGRIEGIN
+3472 
-3482 VGQGALTINGNTE
+3482 
-3495 MNIKGVGYTLGLY
+3495 
-3508 AAGDSALTFNGNVT
+3508 
-3522 AMGDETSEWGL
+3522 
-3533 TAKNGAWG
+3533 
-3541 YYRCSLVYSDSNYGL
+3541 
-3556 QKGPKVTINGDVNA
+3556 
-3570 KIDGNCLFAK
+3570 
-3580 GGHAKLTING
+3580 
-3590 GGNIEINKDNEH
+3590 
-3602 TYYAMIAECGTTS
+3602 
-3615 MNVNLDENYDAVS
+3615 
-3628 ARDNKLVL
+3628 
-3636 KGNIGAS
+3636 
-3643 TGAISAHETELYTK
+3643 
-3657 VNLGLATADSV
+3657 
-3668 WTGVAHNRFNDDGN
+3668 
-3682 SAYSSDKKFYGA
+3682 
-3694 INVFLQNGATWN
+3694 
-3706 NEKWGATYKPWGS
+3706 
-3719 SGFAG
+3719 
-3724 SHVAKFVGGSDV
+3724 
-3736 AHAGN
+3736 
-3741 IFQNDQN
+3741 
-3748 TLTIDNYSGN
+3748 
-3758 TNIYYAHTG
+3758 
-3767 NGEAASDYVAGD
+3767 
-3779 TIIRSAAE
+3779 
-3787 GSAVSLITDNSGIA
+3787 GIA

-3819 TYSSFV
+3819 TYSNF
-3825 TGEKNLTGYVKIA
+3825 TKDENNLTGFVKIA
-3838 DGLTASSAAKQ
+3838 DGLTASSQTLQ
-3849 TGNIAFNADT
+3849 TGSIAFSKKD
-3859 GKGSLENGSMKPGF
+3859 GKGSYADGTMTPGI
-3873 TYPETQKP
+3873 TYPEEQVKDSYTQ
-3881 EATEKNQG
+3881 A
-3889 ITGDAKTDYQYKK
+3889 ITGIAKDDYLYKQN
-3902 DGILKEDGSYV
+3902 GVLKEEGKYT
-3913 FTQNPTKIEVESGAA
+3913 FTKDPTKIAVAEGAA
-3928 VDATENNINIDST
+3928 VNAKKDITIDT
-3941 QAKLELKGE
+3941 TKAKLELKGADAGINADGANVTVKGNTNISGA
-3950 TGIHANG
+3950 TGIN
-3957 ADVTVNGNTG
+3957 
-3967 ISGKVGIDAANGNV
+3967 AANGNV
-3981 TLNGSTDIVGTDAAI
+3981 TLTGSTVINGTNAAI
-3996 NAGEGGNVDINTNNS
+3996 NAGADANVVVNGNNS
-4011 ALNIKGDI
+4011 ALTI
-4019 NADGGSITVDS
+4019 NGGIHADGGSITVDS
-4030 GKATGVIDGD
+4030 GKATGIINGD

-4047 SVEISLNDAKSSLT
+4047 SVEISLNDAQSKLT
-4061 GSYRVD
+4061 GSYKVD
-4067 DSSSIVMNIANGA
+4067 ANSGIVMNIKNGA
-4080 TWNLTDDEDDAEG
+4080 TWVLTDDRDETAG
-4093 MSLFR
+4093 MSLLR
-4098 MAKAPAATAD
+4098 MAKAPAAASAA
-4108 KGLTINGGESKAKTG
+4108 GLTVNGGATKADTG
-4123 YLNMTKRT
+4123 YIDMTKRT
-4131 KNLNIASYSGWE
+4131 QELNISNYSGYE
-4143 TIIYGHENAG
+4143 TFILAH
-4153 EKDEDYKSGNT
+4153 KDDGTFTSGDVK
-4164 IINKAA
+4164 IAKAA
-4170 KDSGVI
+4170 AGSGMT
-4176 LSTDNSG
+4176 LFTANNG
-4183 INMGDK
+4183 INMADK
-4189 VAVEATLKAL
+4189 DAVTGMLKAL
-4199 AHKLTYT
+4199 AKKAFYAEGN
-4206 DHEENGSNLTGKVQ
+4206 DAGNGKNLTGEVK
-4220 IADGL
+4220 IGEGL
-4225 TASSASK
+4225 TASSAK
-4232 YLGNMRWDENGK
+4232 TGLMNFAEK
-4244 GQLVA
+4244 QGQLVD
-4249 GSIQWEPTIET
+4249 GSIQWEPTIEA

-4268 KGARSAV
+4268 KGVRSAA

-4319 SNSYWGAQIGY
+4319 SNSYWGAQVGY

-4371 KKMDNGS
+4371 KKMEDGS

-4452 AIMNIY
+4452 ATMNIY

-4528 LGGNSQLYAD
+4528 LGRNSQLYAD

>member
-37 IPSDY
+37 IPSDFHD
-42 TNSQMGGV
+42 SQMGGV

-64 VGAVKGLNKD
+64 VGAVKDLNRD
-74 PATFSVMLDGK
+74 PATFSVFINGE
-85 SKIFLRQYVSGDTEL
+85 SQIFLRQYTYSTVAL
-100 KGSILMDADGD
+100 KGSVLMDADGD
-111 WASSSNPTGVT
+111 WASVNNPTGEIT
-122 QAVPN
+122 AVPN
-127 AHAVTGFGNTIYAAG
+127 AHAAVGYGNTLYTTG
-142 YDQGQ
+142 YNNGQ
-147 VGIAHVVGNR
+147 IGLAKVNGKQL
-157 IVEDINKTVDLKQD
+157 VENKLKTVNLKTD
-171 IKEKTGDVDAKKYD
+171 IKEKTGDVDAASYD
-185 TYTDTNGSIQKTSV
+185 TYKDTNGEVQFTSV
-199 HGEGLLV
+199 HGEGLLI

-254 DQVRL
+254 DQVKL
-259 NNYNNFILN
+259 NNYNHLILN
-268 TSVGGYQNY
+268 TSAGGYQNY
-277 GSRNEETS
+277 GSGNEETS
-285 LDYVDINGNNIGNL
+285 LDYVNINGNNIGNL
-299 HDKNSIILPEQVK
+299 HDKKSIILPEQVK
-312 NDGYDFRDMKILPD
+312 NDGYDFRDMKVLPD

-333 YTLSGGGGTGRQ
+333 YTLSATGGEFTGR
-345 GDSGFNGKVYKTT
+345 VYQTT

-364 EKPDDW
+364 KKPDDW

-378 ADGGGWF
+378 DDGCF
-385 GKLNAEYY
+385 GRLNAEYY

-412 TNPTHQWETKDFSTD
+412 TKPTHQWVTKDFSTND
-427 TQFYQFNSVTMLPT
+427 QFYNFNSVTMLPT
-441 DQVWGNLAKLTTYRP
+441 DQVWGSLAKLTTYRP

-464 TKITVENAD
+464 TKITLENAD
-473 AKVGTVTRKAGIT
+473 AKIGTVTRKAGIT

-491 QTTFSD
+491 QTAFSD
-497 ATLDY
+497 VTSDD
-502 GKYSFT
+502 GTYSFT
-508 KDEVLSIN
+508 KNEVLSIN
-516 LEKEGDHATNAVA
+516 LGKEGDHATNAAA

-535 GKNITI
+535 GKDITI

-562 YAGNGKNVS
+562 YAGNGKNVT
-571 ITADKVDVVTAGYS
+571 ITADKVDVVTSGYS
-585 NGNSLTNAIWNDGGK
+585 SGNSLTNAIWNDGGK

-621 GNGIAVQKSDRWGEN
+621 GNGVAIQKSFRWGEN
-636 SQESTQSSTV
+636 SQESTASSAI
-646 TINGNLK
+646 TIHGNLK
-653 IAGGD
+653 IAGED

-663 IPVNREN
+663 IPVNQEN

-680 LTNIEKSKVTVTG
+680 LTNIEKSKVTVTD

-705 TNALGSEV
+705 TNAVGSEV
-713 SIGGGHIAVPQGT
+713 SIGGGHIVVPQGT

-733 GAYVGTINVNMNET
+733 GAYAGTINVNMNEA

-830 GGTKSGTSDTAGV
+830 GGTKSAASDTAGV

-869 SNTPTKILGGD
+869 SETPTKILGGD
-880 VNIGTAS
+880 VTIGTAIR
-887 SGSEIVLR
+887 GSEIILR
-895 TDYDDNMQSDAVK
+895 TNYDDNMQSDAVK
-908 NQVLNA
+908 DQVLNA

-920 YKNAVYGEKFLSG
+920 YKDAVNGEEFLSG
-933 KVEIAEGLTASSV
+933 KVEIAEGLTASSA
-946 AKYTGNIAFNQTN
+946 AKYIGNIVFNKTN
-959 GQGSFAGSGETP
+959 GQGSLGSGETP

-979 TLFTSSITG
+979 TLFTSSMTG

-1030 TADGNELDLT
+1030 TADGNELDLN

-1146 TGTMTVGTDGV
+1146 MGTMTVGTDGV

-1213 GKDSALNGSLEGA
+1213 GKDSALNGSLDGA
-1226 GSVTLSLADQ
+1226 GSVTLSLADE

-1241 NAVGNGAYAVTIG
+1241 NAVGNGDYAVTIG

-1267 TSLTLGGTWNNR
+1267 ISLTLGGTWNNR

-1347 EITLLTDRAGL
+1347 EITLLTDRTGL
-1358 DFTSTKAD
+1358 DFASTKAD

-1424 QAGQGFYDYTPATD
+1424 KAGQGFYDYTPEEDT
-1438 DKPYETG
+1438 KTYETG
-1445 PIVKSENIG
+1445 AIKKSENIG

-1460 VNGIVSIN
+1460 VNGLVSVN
-1468 VTEAQDSV
+1468 VTDAQTGV
-1476 ASSAPSAM
+1476 ANSAPSAL
-1484 YVAGDAV
+1484 YASSDLSA
-1491 SPLVVDLQGHTLK
+1491 PLVVDLQGHALQLSTGGD
-1504 LNANNQTAN
+1504 ANK
-1513 YVSTVYVDENKSMEI
+1513 YLSTVYVADGKTIQI
-1528 KDTKG
+1528 KD
-1533 NGVLKVSAG
+1533 SAG
-1542 LGADGN
+1542 SGSVKISAGVGNDGN
-1548 ADTKANYVYGIRVGE
+1548 ADNKTNYTYGIQVSSE
-1563 NGSFTAST
+1563 GSLISDAN
-1571 DVEIDGVKSGSN
+1571 VEVDGVKSNGSS
-1583 QRAYGLYVSTKGNVV
+1583 RAYGIYVNSSGQVAFN
-1598 FEKDLTIKNVQTGNK
+1598 KDLTIKGVQNANK
-1613 VAPNT
+1613 VGPNT
-1618 AGIYADSSSSADA
+1618 AGIYLDSSANMT
-1631 PINITVKGNLNI
+1631 IHGNMDI
-1643 ENVLGSAIRALNSST
+1643 ENVAGYAIRAMT
-1658 ISTAGA
+1658 GA
-1664 TIKAA
+1664 TLTTSGGVIKAM
-1669 DMSNG
+1669 DMANG
-1674 TDYSQYYALQA
+1674 TAYSNYYALFA

-1691 LNTGEGI
+1691 LNTGDGI
-1698 TAGVLDVT
+1698 TAGVLDMT
-1706 GDMKVTDNKAS
+1706 GDMKVTDNAAS
-1717 VINVNMTKGS
+1717 LINVNLTKGS
-1727 QWTGAVSNIPGST
+1727 QWTGAASNIPSST
-1740 YNAPAGQFN
+1740 YNAPSGQIN
-1749 LTMAEGS
+1749 MTMAEGS
-1756 VWNHETGRSVDT
+1756 SWTHQTGMSADT
-1768 LKTTFA
+1768 LKSTFA
-1774 GSNVSK
+1774 GSNISK
-1780 LDGSGVIYQNSDKGI
+1780 LNSNGGLVYQNSDKAI
-1795 TVYDYSGDTTVVYG
+1795 TVYNYSGDATVVYQ

-1838 DSQGITGGFADGDTA
+1838 DSQGITGGFEASDTA

-1882 VVKIADGLTASSV
+1882 VVKIADGLTASSA
-1895 SATVKASGDVTFS
+1895 SAIVKASGDVTFS

-1951 ESGVAHVAV
+1951 ESGVAHVTV
-1960 TESNVTSNF
+1960 TESNAGVGKF
-1969 ASAIYAGESTSPS
+1969 ASALYAGESTDPS

-1995 LNAAQSSGQA
+1995 LNAAQSNGQA
-2005 AVIYAGANTYIKV
+2005 AAIYAGANTYIKV
-2018 INPSADQKLTITANN
+2018 INPSADQKLSITANN
-2033 TDTRASHGI
+2033 TDTRGSHGI

-2054 PVEITDVITQGDSAT
+2054 PVEITDVITQGDAAT
-2069 GINIQGQQS
+2069 GINIQGPQS

-2088 SNVKGLRERGAG
+2088 SKVKGIRERGKG
-2100 VSASGI
+2100 MSASGI

-2167 TLDINMKDGAAG
+2167 TLDINMKDGVAG

-2234 MYNDNYGT
+2234 QYNSDYGA
-2242 GGNTVHDIG
+2242 GGNTTHDIG

-2272 TTTIASKNPVWA
+2272 TTTVSKAEWG

-2305 KDNHPISVVNYSGHT
+2305 KNTNPISVVNYSGHT
-2320 TVFYEHDANDPTK
+2320 TVFYEHNANDPTK
-2333 MIGGSFHITN
+2333 MIGGSFNITN

-2362 FADGD
+2362 FSEGD
-2367 SSVAKDKVANV
+2367 SADAKDQVARV
-2378 LNSLAGKLFY
+2378 LNNLAGKLFY
-2388 TNYTDGHLA
+2388 KNYTDGHLS
-2397 GVVKIADGLT
+2397 GVVKIAEGLT

-2415 GDISFSTD
+2415 GDISFSTED
-2423 QTGTGVAGQGY
+2423 TGTLTPGQGY
-2434 YAYTTS
+2434 YDYKTS
-2440 KPGSQTNKEFT
+2440 KPGSQITKEFT
-2451 AAITGDASVDT
+2451 TAITGDAAADT
-2462 VYVDKGVLKDDGT
+2462 VYIEKGVLKDDGT

-2480 DSTTITPEKHL
+2480 DSTNITTEKHL
-2491 VAGGAGVPQ
+2491 IAGGAWLPQ

-2508 DENHNVTMDMNG
+2508 DEKHNVTMDMNG

-2535 IAAIGKGVVNIKN
+2535 IAAIGKGVVNINN

-2582 DHVLTLRAKST
+2582 DNVLTLRAKST
-2593 APANAAVIKSMNGVS
+2593 APANAAVIKSMNGVN
-2608 GVMSSITVDGLV
+2608 GVMSAITVDGLV

-2645 GGGVIKAVNGA
+2645 GGGVIKAINGA

-2666 NSKNRG
+2666 VSKNRG
-2672 QVNVNVKKDAE
+2672 QVNVNVKKDAK

-2690 NNNVQLEG
+2690 SNHVQLEG
-2698 NVYLGGGMDNA
+2698 NIYLGGGMDNA
-2709 GANADVSLGLNTK
+2709 GASADVSLGLNTK

-2732 ANGSSAGIVNLYMGS
+2732 TKGSSAGIVNLYMGND
-2747 GASWTGN
+2747 ASWTGN

-2767 ATWTGS
+2767 ATWTGYS
-2773 SSGNAM
+2773 NGNAM

-2784 NSIWHVNGASKLAS
+2784 NSIWNVNGTSKLAS
-2798 FSGNKGSIFVASDAG
+2798 FSGNKGSIFVASNAG
-2813 DISVGDYSG
+2813 NISVGDYSG
-2822 NTTVIYN
+2822 NTTVIYS

-2848 KDGSAIT
+2848 NTGSNIT

-2869 KDKAEDQNTVN
+2869 YDKAEDQNTVN

-2900 GTVKIAEGLTASSIA
+2900 GTVKIAEGLTASSKA
-2915 LKTGDISFSTDT
+2915 LKTGDISFSTDA

-2939 YTAADDSVLT
+2939 YTVKDDSVIT
-2949 AKITGGNDTKYE
+2949 DPITGNLDKKYE
-2961 NLGIETEKGIYNFTD
+2961 NLGIETEKGIYNFTQD
-2976 DATIAVTQGTYDSN
+2976 TVINVTKGDYSSN
-2990 LGAIESSGGPITIN
+2990 LSAIESSGGPITIN
-3004 AAGKSLDVS
+3004 ADGKNLDVS

-3026 ATGLRTGIKDVT
+3026 ATGLSYGKSKDVIIT
-3038 IKAKSLKLSTDT
+3038 AKSLKLSTDT
-3050 TGFRAQGVYATGGK
+3050 TGFRAQGVYATGGQ
-3064 ISIDADTT
+3064 ITIDADTT

-3093 MNGNLT
+3093 MSGNLT

-3115 DNGVINVNMKDG
+3115 DNGVINVNMKDS
-3127 KAGTGVVKIDG
+3127 KAGAGIVKIDG
-3138 DVFTKSAESY
+3138 DVYTKSAETY
-3148 DYWEDETTSTT
+3148 DYWEEETTSTS

-3179 EVTSSGDDST
+3179 EVTSGDDST

-3197 LADGASWTNEKNGK
+3197 LTDGATWTNEKNGK
-3211 EVPSGFTGSRVT
+3211 EVPDGFTGSHVT
-3223 KFTGGSDA
+3223 KLTGGS
-3231 AHAGNIFQKDSK
+3231 
-3243 ALTIDNYSGN
+3243 
-3253 TNIYYAHTGNG
+3253 
-3264 EAASDYAAG
+3264 
-3273 DTIIKHAE
+3273 
-3281 KDSVVSLIT
+3281 
-3290 DNSGVNMSSA
+3290 
-3300 DSIVNVLNSL
+3300 
-3310 AGKLT
+3310 
-3315 YSNFTKD
+3315 
-3322 ENNLTGYVKIA
+3322 
-3333 DGLTSSSAAM
+3333 
-3343 YTGDMAFS
+3343 
-3351 KKDGKGSLKD
+3351 
-3361 EDSIRPDLPAP
+3361 
-3372 DHQIKN
+3372 
-3378 EFTTTLTGVKS
+3378 
-3389 KDKEYYKAGVIKSDG
+3389 
-3404 LYQFTQNSSITT
+3404 
-3416 TNAHGADMN
+3416 GA
-3425 QVTTIDAKGKT
+3425 
-3436 LTFNTDLTYGTTVH
+3436 
-3450 AIGANSTDGVT
+3450 
-3461 INAGKLVLNAH
+3461 
-3472 STNGRIEGIN
+3472 
-3482 VGQGALTINGNTE
+3482 
-3495 MNIKGVGYTLGLY
+3495 
-3508 AAGDSALTFNGNVT
+3508 
-3522 AMGDETSEWGL
+3522 
-3533 TAKNGAWG
+3533 
-3541 YYRCSLVYSDSNYGL
+3541 
-3556 QKGPKVTINGDVNA
+3556 
-3570 KIDGNCLFAK
+3570 
-3580 GGHAKLTING
+3580 
-3590 GGNIEINKDNEH
+3590 
-3602 TYYAMIAECGTTS
+3602 
-3615 MNVNLDENYDAVS
+3615 
-3628 ARDNKLVL
+3628 
-3636 KGNIGAS
+3636 
-3643 TGAISAHETELYTK
+3643 
-3657 VNLGLATADSV
+3657 
-3668 WTGVAHNRFNDDGN
+3668 
-3682 SAYSSDKKFYGA
+3682 
-3694 INVFLQNGATWN
+3694 
-3706 NEKWGATYKPWGS
+3706 
-3719 SGFAG
+3719 
-3724 SHVAKFVGGSDV
+3724 

-3741 IFQNDQN
+3741 IFQND
-3748 TLTIDNYSGN
+3748 TKKITIDNYSGYA
-3758 TNIYYAHTG
+3758 NIYYAHEG
-3767 NGEAASDYVAGD
+3767 NGEAAENYKAGD
-3779 TIIRSAAE
+3779 TIITKAAA
-3787 GSAVSLITDNSGIA
+3787 GSQISLITDNTGIA

-3819 TYSSFV
+3819 TYSAYAK
-3825 TGEKNLTGYVKIA
+3825 GEKNLTGFVKIA
-3838 DGLTASSAAKQ
+3838 DGLTASSKALQ
-3849 TGNIAFNADT
+3849 TGNIAFSNKD
-3859 GKGSLENGSMKPGF
+3859 GKGSLAEGTVTPGV
-3873 TYPETQKP
+3873 TYPEEQVKDTYTQ
-3881 EATEKNQG
+3881 AITG
-3889 ITGDAKTDYQYKK
+3889 ITKDDYIYKQN
-3902 DGILKEDGSYV
+3902 GVLKEEGKYT
-3913 FTQNPTKIEVESGAA
+3913 FTKDPTKITVEKGSAI
-3928 VDATENNINIDST
+3928 DAKADITIDTSK
-3941 QAKLELKGE
+3941 AKLEL
-3950 TGIHANG
+3950 
-3957 ADVTVNGNTG
+3957 
-3967 ISGKVGIDAANGNV
+3967 SGKDAGIKADGHQV
-3981 TLNGSTDIVGTDAAI
+3981 SITGSTVITGKDAI
-3996 NAGEGGNVDINTNNS
+3996 
-4011 ALNIKGDI
+4011 
-4019 NADGGSITVDS
+4019 
-4030 GKATGVIDGD
+4030 
-4040 VSASNGG
+4040 SASNGG
-4047 SVEISLNDAKSSLT
+4047 KVTLNGVTDIKAAGEDGTAISVAGEGSEVAITGNAAASITGAVYVAGGNLTVNTGATTIMKGDVLVDGGKADITLGDKDSTLTGDLSVSEGGQLTLNVSNGAKVT
-4061 GSYRVD
+4061 GSYAV
-4067 DSSSIVMNIANGA
+4067 SAGTLTMNVKDGGY
-4080 TWNLTDDEDDAEG
+4080 WMLKDAENTT
-4093 MSLFR
+4093 SLYAIR
-4098 MAKAPAATAD
+4098 LADEAGDTNAPAAGKLIVNGGSD
-4108 KGLTINGGESKAKTG
+4108 KAHTGYIDMTERTQALDIASFSGHGTFIMEHKDDGTFTSGNVNIAKAANGSGLTLYTANNGIQ
-4123 YLNMTKRT
+4123 MT
-4131 KNLNIASYSGWE
+4131 
-4143 TIIYGHENAG
+4143 
-4153 EKDEDYKSGNT
+4153 D
-4164 IINKAA
+4164 KAA
-4170 KDSGVI
+4170 VTKI
-4176 LSTDNSG
+4176 
-4183 INMGDK
+4183 
-4189 VAVEATLKAL
+4189 LKAL
-4199 AHKLTYT
+4199 AQKAIYAEGN
-4206 DHEENGSNLTGKVQ
+4206 DAGNGKNLTGEVK
-4220 IADGL
+4220 IGEGL
-4225 TASSASK
+4225 TSSSAKTGSISF
-4232 YLGNMRWDENGK
+4232 E
-4244 GQLVA
+4244 GQTGTGALVD
-4249 GSIQWEPTIET
+4249 GSIQWEPTIEE

-4371 KKMDNGS
+4371 KKMEDGS

-4452 AIMNIY
+4452 ATMNIY

-4528 LGGNSQLYAD
+4528 LGRNSQLYAD

>member
-42 TNSQMGGV
+42 ANSQMGGV

-64 VGAVKGLNKD
+64 VGAVKNLNRD
-74 PATFSVMLDGK
+74 PATFSVMLDGE
-85 SKIFLRQYVSGDTEL
+85 SKIFLRQYVYGVTDL

-111 WASSSNPTGVT
+111 WASGANPTGVIK
-122 QAVPN
+122 AVPN
-127 AHAVTGFGNTIYAAG
+127 AHAVTGFGNTIYATG

-147 VGIAHVVGNR
+147 VGIAH
-157 IVEDINKTVDLKQD
+157 IVDNQIAEDTTKTVDLKKD
-171 IKEKTGDVDAKKYD
+171 IKEKTGDIDAKAYD
-185 TYTDTNGSIQKTSV
+185 TYTDTNGSIQTTTV

-254 DQVRL
+254 DQVKL
-259 NNYNNFILN
+259 NNYNHLILS
-268 TSVGGYQNY
+268 TSIGGYQNY
-277 GSRNEETS
+277 GFGNKETS
-285 LDYVDINGNNIGNL
+285 LDYVNINGNNIGNL
-299 HDKNSIILPEQVK
+299 HDKKSIILPEQVK
-312 NDGYDFRDMKILPD
+312 NDGYDFRDMKVLPD

-333 YTLSGGGGTGRQ
+333 YTLSDVGGDNKSGFTGR
-345 GDSGFNGKVYKTT
+345 VYQTT

-364 EKPDDW
+364 KNPDDW
-370 QVVLDGKV
+370 NIVLAGTVGED
-378 ADGGGWF
+378 GGWF
-385 GKLNAEYY
+385 GRLNAEYY

-412 TNPTHQWETKDFSTD
+412 TKPTHQWETKDFSTD
-427 TQFYQFNSVTMLPT
+427 KQFYQFNSVTMLPT
-441 DQVWGNLAKLTTYRP
+441 DQVWGSLAKLTTYRP
-456 EGLTASSE
+456 EGFTASSE
-464 TKITVENAD
+464 TKITLENAD
-473 AKVGTVTRKAGIT
+473 AKIGTVTRKAGIT

-491 QTTFSD
+491 QTAFSD
-497 ATLDY
+497 VISDDGT
-502 GKYSFT
+502 YSFT

-516 LEKEGDHATNAVA
+516 LGKEGDHATNAAA

-535 GKNITI
+535 GKDITI

-562 YAGNGKNVS
+562 YAGNGKNVT
-571 ITADKVDVVTAGYS
+571 ITADKVDVVTSGYS
-585 NGNSLTNAIWNDGGK
+585 SGNSLTNAIWNDGGK

-621 GNGIAVQKSDRWGEN
+621 GNGVAIQKSFRWGEN
-636 SQESTQSSTV
+636 SQESTVSSAI
-646 TINGNLK
+646 TIHGNLK
-653 IAGGD
+653 IAGED

-663 IPVNREN
+663 IPVNQEN

-705 TNALGSEV
+705 TNAVGSEV
-713 SIGGGHIAVPQGT
+713 SIGGGHITVPQGT

-733 GAYVGTINVNMNET
+733 GAYVGTINVNMNEA

-779 SYLHGIVDNGGKV
+779 SYLNGIIDNGGKI

-811 KQDDEDVGSN
+811 KQDDEDVGNN
-821 EVSRVTFLH
+821 EISRVTFLH
-830 GGTKSGTSDTAGV
+830 GGTKSGTGDTAGV
-843 IIQTENSKSLTID
+843 IIQTANSKSLTID

-880 VNIGTAS
+880 VTIGRAIR
-887 SGSEIVLR
+887 GSEIVLR

-920 YKNAVYGEKFLSG
+920 YKDAVNGKKFLSG

-946 AKYTGNIAFNQTN
+946 AKYTGNIAFNQTD

-988 GDDKEYKDD
+988 GDDQEYKDD

-1108 VENSGHLTLDAAT
+1108 VTNGGQLILDAAT
-1121 TVSGSIANAGV
+1121 TVNGDITNAGV

-1169 FTANGSVSSTVKADE
+1169 FTANGSVSSTVKADK

-1198 GLVSGDHSSIEATLS
+1198 GLVSGDQSSIEATLS
-1213 GKDSALNGSLEGA
+1213 GKDSALNGSLDGA
-1226 GSVTLSLADQ
+1226 GSVTLSLTDQ

-1347 EITLLTDRAGL
+1347 EITLLTDRIGL
-1358 DFTSTKAD
+1358 DFASTKAD

-1424 QAGQGFYDYTPATD
+1424 KAGQGFYDYTPATD
-1438 DKPYETG
+1438 EKPHETG
-1445 PIVKSENIG
+1445 PIVKSENID
-1454 ETRESD
+1454 ETRVGD

-1476 ASSAPSAM
+1476 AASAPSAM

-1504 LNANNQTAN
+1504 LNTSGDAKK
-1513 YVSTVYVDENKSMEI
+1513 YLSTVYVAGGKTIQI
-1528 KDTKG
+1528 KDSSGSGSVKI
-1533 NGVLKVSAG
+1533 SAG
-1542 LGADGN
+1542 VGNDGN
-1548 ADTKANYVYGIRVGE
+1548 ADNKTNYTYGIQVSSE
-1563 NGSFTAST
+1563 GSLISDAN
-1571 DVEIDGVKSGSN
+1571 VEVDGVKSNGSSK
-1583 QRAYGLYVSTKGNVV
+1583 AYGIYVNRSGQVAFN
-1598 FEKDLTIKNVQTGNK
+1598 KDLTIKGVQNANK
-1613 VAPNT
+1613 VGPNT
-1618 AGIYADSSSSADA
+1618 AGIYLDTNANMT
-1631 PINITVKGNLNI
+1631 IHGNMDI
-1643 ENVLGSAIRALNSST
+1643 ENVAGYAIRVMS
-1658 ISTAGA
+1658 GA
-1664 TIKAA
+1664 TLTTSGGVIKAM
-1669 DMSNG
+1669 DMANG
-1674 TDYSQYYALQA
+1674 TANSNYYALFA

-1691 LNTGEGI
+1691 LNTGDGI
-1698 TAGVLDVT
+1698 TAGVLDMT
-1706 GDMKVTDNKAS
+1706 GDMKVTDNAAS

-1727 QWTGAVSNIPGST
+1727 QWTGAVSNIPSST
-1740 YNAPAGQFN
+1740 YNAPDGQFN

-1756 VWNHETGRSVDT
+1756 VWKHETGRSVDT

-1795 TVYDYSGDTTVVYG
+1795 TVYNYSGDTTVVYG

-1969 ASAIYAGESTSPS
+1969 ASALYAGESTDPS

-1995 LNAAQSSGQA
+1995 LHAEQSDGQA
-2005 AVIYAGANTYIKV
+2005 AAIYAGANTYIKV
-2018 INPSADQKLTITANN
+2018 VNPSADQKLAITANN

-2054 PVEITDVITQGDSAT
+2054 PVEITEVITKGDSAT

-2088 SNVKGLRERGAG
+2088 SNVKGLRERGKG
-2100 VSASGI
+2100 MSASGI
-2106 LVTGDSSTV
+2106 LVTGVSSTV
-2115 TVSGP
+2115 TVSGS

-2167 TLDINMKDGAAG
+2167 ALDINMKDGAAG

-2234 MYNDNYGT
+2234 QYNSDYGA
-2242 GGNTVHDIG
+2242 GGNTTHDIG
-2251 QFNLYLQNGATW
+2251 QFNLYLQNGAAW

-2272 TTTIASKNPVWA
+2272 TTTVSKAEWG

-2305 KDNHPISVVNYSGHT
+2305 KDTNPISVVNYSGHT
-2320 TVFYEHDANDPTK
+2320 TVFYDHDAADPTK

-2367 SSVAKDKVANV
+2367 SADAKDKVANV
-2378 LNSLAGKLFY
+2378 LNNLAGKLFY
-2388 TNYTDGHLA
+2388 KNYTDGHLS
-2397 GVVKIADGLT
+2397 GVVKIAEGLT

-2415 GDISFSTD
+2415 GDISFSTED
-2423 QTGTGVAGQGY
+2423 TGTFTPGQGY
-2434 YAYTTS
+2434 YAYKTS
-2440 KPGSQTNKEFT
+2440 KPGSQITKEFT
-2451 AAITGDASVDT
+2451 TAITGDAAADA
-2462 VYVDKGVLKDDGT
+2462 VYIEKGVLKDDGT

-2491 VAGGAGVPQ
+2491 IAGGAYVPQ

-2508 DENHNVTMDMNG
+2508 DETHNVTMDMNG

-2535 IAAIGKGVVNIKN
+2535 IAAIGKGVVNINN

-2582 DHVLTLRAKST
+2582 DNVLTLRAKST

-2620 DVVADK
+2620 DILAEK

-2631 ANEAISAVASKIEV
+2631 ANEAISAVASKVEI
-2645 GGGVIKAVNGA
+2645 GGGIIKAINGA
-2656 EYAIRAYGEY
+2656 EYAIRAYGEFA
-2666 NSKNRG
+2666 SKNRG
-2672 QVNVNVKKDAE
+2672 QVNVNVKKDAK

-2690 NNNVQLEG
+2690 SNTVQLEG

-2709 GANADVSLGLNTK
+2709 GAKADVSLGLNTK

-2732 ANGSSAGIVNLYMGS
+2732 ANGSNAGIVNLYMGS
-2747 GASWTGN
+2747 DASWTGN

-2784 NSIWHVNGASKLAS
+2784 NSIWNVNGASKLAS
-2798 FSGNKGSIFVASDAG
+2798 FSGDKGSIFVASNAG
-2813 DISVGDYSG
+2813 NISVGDYSG
-2822 NTTVIYN
+2822 NTTVIYS
-2829 HDADHPT
+2829 HDAAHPT
-2836 NILGGSFTIGQA
+2836 DILGGSFTIGQA

-2869 KDKAEDQNTVN
+2869 QDKAKDQNTVN

-2900 GTVKIAEGLTASSIA
+2900 GTVKIAEGLTASSKA
-2915 LKTGDISFSTDT
+2915 LKTGDISFSTDA

-2939 YTAADDSVLT
+2939 YTAKDDSVIT
-2949 AKITGGNDTKYE
+2949 DPITGNLDKKYV
-2961 NLGIETEKGIYNFTD
+2961 NLGIETEKGIYNFTQD
-2976 DATIAVTQGTYDSN
+2976 TVINVTKGDYSSN
-2990 LGAIESSGGPITIN
+2990 LSAIESSGGPITIH
-3004 AAGKSLDVS
+3004 ADGKNLDVS

-3026 ATGLRTGIKDVT
+3026 ATGLSYGKSKDVIIT
-3038 IKAKSLKLSTDT
+3038 AKSLKLSTDT
-3050 TGFRAQGVYATGGK
+3050 TGFRAQGVYATGGQ
-3064 ISIDADTT
+3064 ITIDADTT

-3093 MNGNLT
+3093 MSGNLT

-3115 DNGVINVNMKDG
+3115 DNGVINVNMKDS
-3127 KAGTGVVKIDG
+3127 KAGAGIVKIDG
-3138 DVFTKSAESY
+3138 DVYTKSAETY
-3148 DYWEDETTSTT
+3148 DDWEEETTSTS

-3179 EVTSSGDDST
+3179 EVTFGDDST

-3197 LADGASWTNEKNGK
+3197 LIEGASWTNEKNGK
-3211 EVPSGFTGSRVT
+3211 EVPSGFTGSHVT
-3223 KFTGGSDA
+3223 KLTGGSDA
-3231 AHAGNIFQKDSK
+3231 AHAGNIFQNDTKK
-3243 ALTIDNYSGN
+3243 ITIDNYSGYA
-3253 TNIYYAHTGNG
+3253 NIYYAHEGNG
-3264 EAASDYAAG
+3264 EAAENYKAG
-3273 DTIIKHAE
+3273 DTIIKSAAA
-3281 KDSVVSLIT
+3281 DSQISLIT
-3290 DNSGVNMSSA
+3290 DNT
-3300 DSIVNVLNSL
+3300 NV
-3310 AGKLT
+3310 
-3315 YSNFTKD
+3315 
-3322 ENNLTGYVKIA
+3322 
-3333 DGLTSSSAAM
+3333 
-3343 YTGDMAFS
+3343 
-3351 KKDGKGSLKD
+3351 
-3361 EDSIRPDLPAP
+3361 
-3372 DHQIKN
+3372 
-3378 EFTTTLTGVKS
+3378 
-3389 KDKEYYKAGVIKSDG
+3389 
-3404 LYQFTQNSSITT
+3404 
-3416 TNAHGADMN
+3416 
-3425 QVTTIDAKGKT
+3425 
-3436 LTFNTDLTYGTTVH
+3436 
-3450 AIGANSTDGVT
+3450 
-3461 INAGKLVLNAH
+3461 
-3472 STNGRIEGIN
+3472 
-3482 VGQGALTINGNTE
+3482 
-3495 MNIKGVGYTLGLY
+3495 
-3508 AAGDSALTFNGNVT
+3508 
-3522 AMGDETSEWGL
+3522 
-3533 TAKNGAWG
+3533 
-3541 YYRCSLVYSDSNYGL
+3541 
-3556 QKGPKVTINGDVNA
+3556 
-3570 KIDGNCLFAK
+3570 
-3580 GGHAKLTING
+3580 
-3590 GGNIEINKDNEH
+3590 
-3602 TYYAMIAECGTTS
+3602 
-3615 MNVNLDENYDAVS
+3615 
-3628 ARDNKLVL
+3628 
-3636 KGNIGAS
+3636 
-3643 TGAISAHETELYTK
+3643 
-3657 VNLGLATADSV
+3657 
-3668 WTGVAHNRFNDDGN
+3668 
-3682 SAYSSDKKFYGA
+3682 
-3694 INVFLQNGATWN
+3694 
-3706 NEKWGATYKPWGS
+3706 
-3719 SGFAG
+3719 
-3724 SHVAKFVGGSDV
+3724 
-3736 AHAGN
+3736 
-3741 IFQNDQN
+3741 
-3748 TLTIDNYSGN
+3748 
-3758 TNIYYAHTG
+3758 
-3767 NGEAASDYVAGD
+3767 
-3779 TIIRSAAE
+3779 
-3787 GSAVSLITDNSGIA
+3787 A

-3819 TYSSFV
+3819 TYSAYAK
-3825 TGEKNLTGYVKIA
+3825 GEKNLTGLVKIA
-3838 DGLTASSAAKQ
+3838 DGLTASSKALQ
-3849 TGNIAFNADT
+3849 TGNIAFSDKD
-3859 GKGSLENGSMKPGF
+3859 GKGSLAEGTVTPGV
-3873 TYPETQKP
+3873 TYPEEQVKDTYTQ
-3881 EATEKNQG
+3881 AITG
-3889 ITGDAKTDYQYKK
+3889 ITKDDYIYKQN
-3902 DGILKEDGSYV
+3902 GVLKEEGKYT
-3913 FTQNPTKIEVESGAA
+3913 FTKDPTKITVEKGSAI
-3928 VDATENNINIDST
+3928 DAKADITIDTSK
-3941 QAKLELKGE
+3941 AKLELSGKDAGIKADGHQVSITGSTVITGKDAISVSNGGKVMLNGMTDIKAAGEDGTAISVADKDSEVAITGNAAASITGAVYVAGGNLTVNTGVTTMKGDVVVDGGKADITLGDKASTL
-3950 TGIHANG
+3950 TGNLSVSKGGQLTLNVSNG
-3957 ADVTVNGNTG
+3957 A
-3967 ISGKVGIDAANGNV
+3967 
-3981 TLNGSTDIVGTDAAI
+3981 
-3996 NAGEGGNVDINTNNS
+3996 
-4011 ALNIKGDI
+4011 
-4019 NADGGSITVDS
+4019 
-4030 GKATGVIDGD
+4030 KATG
-4040 VSASNGG
+4040 SYAASNGT
-4047 SVEISLNDAKSSLT
+4047 LT
-4061 GSYRVD
+4061 
-4067 DSSSIVMNIANGA
+4067 MNVKDGGY
-4080 TWNLTDDEDDAEG
+4080 WMLKDAENTT
-4093 MSLFR
+4093 SLYAIR
-4098 MAKAPAATAD
+4098 LADEAGDTNAPAAGKLIVNGGSDKAHTGYIDMTERTQKLDIANFSGHETFIMAHKDDGTFTSGDVNIATAD
-4108 KGLTINGGESKAKTG
+4108 AGSGLTLYTANNGIQMTDKAAVTNILTTLARKVIYREGDDAGKGKNLTGEVKIGEGLTSSSAKTG
-4123 YLNMTKRT
+4123 SISFKE
-4131 KNLNIASYSGWE
+4131 E
-4143 TIIYGHENAG
+4143 TGTG
-4153 EKDEDYKSGNT
+4153 
-4164 IINKAA
+4164 
-4170 KDSGVI
+4170 
-4176 LSTDNSG
+4176 
-4183 INMGDK
+4183 
-4189 VAVEATLKAL
+4189 AL
-4199 AHKLTYT
+4199 V
-4206 DHEENGSNLTGKVQ
+4206 D
-4220 IADGL
+4220 
-4225 TASSASK
+4225 
-4232 YLGNMRWDENGK
+4232 
-4244 GQLVA
+4244 
-4249 GSIQWEPTIET
+4249 GSIQWEPTIEE

-4319 SNSYWGAQIGY
+4319 SNNYWGAQIGY

-4371 KKMDNGS
+4371 KKMEDGS

-4452 AIMNIY
+4452 ATMNIY

-4479 GSLHAGLYL
+4479 GNLHAGLYL

-4528 LGGNSQLYAD
+4528 LGRNSQLYAD

>member
-37 IPSDY
+37 IPSDFH
-42 TNSQMGGV
+42 NSQMGGV

-64 VGAVKGLNKD
+64 VGAVKNLNGD
-74 PATFSVMLDGK
+74 PATFSVFINGE
-85 SKIFLRQYVSGDTEL
+85 SQIFLRQYTYSTVAL
-100 KGSILMDADGD
+100 KGSVLMDADGD
-111 WASSSNPTGVT
+111 WASVNNPTGEIT
-122 QAVPN
+122 AVPN
-127 AHAVTGFGNTIYAAG
+127 AHAAVGYGNTLYTTG
-142 YDQGQ
+142 YDKGQ
-147 VGIAHVVGNR
+147 IGLAKVNGKQL
-157 IVEDINKTVDLKQD
+157 VENKLKTVNLKTD
-171 IKEKTGDVDAKKYD
+171 IKEKTGDVDAASYD
-185 TYTDTNGSIQKTSV
+185 TYKDTNGEVQFTSV
-199 HGEGLLV
+199 HGEGLLI

-214 ASVNLKGGYDN
+214 ASVNKKGRTDD
-225 YDNGYLMQ
+225 YDNGYLLQ
-233 YKINSDGGLSY
+233 YKIKNDGSLEY
-244 NGYARIGKNT
+244 RDYARIGKNT
-254 DQVRL
+254 NNVRL
-259 NNYNNFILN
+259 NSYNNLILA
-268 TSVGGYQNY
+268 TAVGGYQHYEKLNPE
-277 GSRNEETS
+277 SALN
-285 LDYVDINGNNIGNL
+285 YVDVSDNHIGQI
-299 HDKNSIILPEQVK
+299 HETRSVHLPEQVK
-312 NDGYDFRDMKILPD
+312 NDGYDFRDMKVLPD

-333 YTLSGGGGTGRQ
+333 YTLSATGGEFTGR
-345 GDSGFNGKVYKTT
+345 VYQTT

-364 EKPDDW
+364 KNPDDW

-378 ADGGGWF
+378 DKGSF
-385 GKLNAEYY
+385 GRLNAEYY

-412 TNPTHQWETKDFSTD
+412 TKPTHQWVTKDFSTD
-427 TQFYQFNSVTMLPT
+427 TQFYNFNSVTMLPT
-441 DQVWGNLAKLTTYRP
+441 DQVWGSLAKLTTYRP
-456 EGLTASSE
+456 EGFTASSE
-464 TKITVENAD
+464 TKITLENAD
-473 AKVGTVTRKAGIT
+473 AKIGTVTRKEGIT

-491 QTTFSD
+491 QTAFSD
-497 ATLDY
+497 VTSDD
-502 GKYSFT
+502 GTYSFT

-516 LEKEGDHATNAVA
+516 LGKEGDHATNAAA

-535 GKNITI
+535 GKDITI
-541 DASGHTLQLASKNYI
+541 DASGHSLQLASKNYI

-571 ITADKVDVVTAGYS
+571 ITADKVDVVTSGYS
-585 NGNSLTNAIWNDGGK
+585 SGNSLTNAIWNDGGK

-621 GNGIAVQKSDRWGEN
+621 GNGVAIQKSFRWGEN
-636 SQESTQSSTV
+636 SQESTASSAI
-646 TINGNLK
+646 TIHGNLK
-653 IAGGD
+653 IAGED

-705 TNALGSEV
+705 TNARDSEV
-713 SIGGGHIAVPQGT
+713 SIGGGHITVPQGT

-733 GAYVGTINVNMNET
+733 GAYAGTINVNMNEA

-767 TGTINLGLTTKN
+767 TGIINLGLTTKN

-811 KQDDEDVGSN
+811 KQDDEDVGNN
-821 EVSRVTFLH
+821 EVSRVTYLH
-830 GGTKSGTSDTAGV
+830 GGTKSGISDTAGV

-880 VNIGTAS
+880 VTIGSAIR
-887 SGSEIVLR
+887 GSEIVLR

-920 YKNAVYGEKFLSG
+920 YKNAVNGEKFLSG

-946 AKYTGNIAFNQTN
+946 AKYTGNIAFNQKD

-979 TLFTSSITG
+979 TLFTSSMTG

-1016 EGGAAVDAVKDVTI
+1016 EGGAAVDAAKDVTI
-1030 TADGNELDLT
+1030 TADGNELDLI

-1090 NVQKGG
+1090 NVQKDG
-1096 SVTLGTSTISGD
+1096 SVMLGTSTISGD
-1108 VENSGHLTLDAAT
+1108 VANSGHLTLDAAT
-1121 TVSGSIANAGV
+1121 TVNGDITNAGV

-1157 LAADNINVNGGT
+1157 LAAENINVNGGT
-1169 FTANGSVSSTVKADE
+1169 FTANGSVSSTVKADK

-1198 GLVSGDHSSIEATLS
+1198 GLVSGDQSSIEATLS
-1213 GKDSALNGSLEGA
+1213 GKDSALNGSLDGA

-1241 NAVGNGAYAVTIG
+1241 NAVGNGDYAVTIG

-1279 GTSSLKQ
+1279 GTSSLKR
-1286 MAGNGGV
+1286 MTGNGGV
-1293 IDMTDAK
+1293 IDMTDAE

-1340 SHADKGS
+1340 SQADKGS
-1347 EITLLTDRAGL
+1347 KITLLTDCTGL

-1374 LNALAGKLYYTG
+1374 LNALAGKLYYTS

-1424 QAGQGFYDYTPATD
+1424 KAGQGFYAYTPEEDT
-1438 DKPYETG
+1438 KTYETG
-1445 PIVKSENIG
+1445 AIKKSENIG

-1460 VNGIVSIN
+1460 VNGVVSIN
-1468 VTEAQDSV
+1468 VTEAQTGVSGE
-1476 ASSAPSAM
+1476 APSAM

-1513 YVSTVYVDENKSMEI
+1513 YVSTVYVDDNKSMEI
-1528 KDTKG
+1528 KDSKG

-1548 ADTKANYVYGIRVGE
+1548 ADTNAKYVYGVRVSDG
-1563 NGSFTAST
+1563 GTLTANT
-1571 DVEIDGVKSGSN
+1571 DVEIDGVKSSATRG
-1583 QRAYGLYVSTKGNVV
+1583 AYGVYVSTKGNVV
-1598 FEKDLTIKNVQTGNK
+1598 FEKDLAIKNVQNGNK
-1613 VAPNT
+1613 VGPNT
-1618 AGIYADSSSSADA
+1618 AGIYADGSSSADA

-1643 ENVLGSAIRALNSST
+1643 ENVLGSAIRVLNAST

-1674 TDYSQYYALQA
+1674 TEYSQYYALQA

-1727 QWTGAVSNIPGST
+1727 QWTGAAVNTANSS
-1740 YNAPAGQFN
+1740 YNAPSGQLN

-1756 VWNHETGRSVDT
+1756 VWKHETGRSVDT

-1795 TVYDYSGDTTVVYG
+1795 TVYNYSGDTTVVYG

-1908 DGTNG
+1908 DGSNG
-1913 TKKAGQGFYAYTPEQ
+1913 TKTAGQGFYAYTPEQ

-1951 ESGVAHVAV
+1951 KSGVAHVAV

-1969 ASAIYAGESTSPS
+1969 ASALYAGESTSPS

-1995 LNAAQSSGQA
+1995 LNATQSSGQA
-2005 AVIYAGANTYIKV
+2005 AAIYADANTYIKV
-2018 INPSADQKLTITANN
+2018 VNPSADQKLSITATN

-2054 PVEITDVITQGDSAT
+2054 PVEITDVITKGDSAT

-2100 VSASGI
+2100 MSASGI

-2149 AEDSDHS
+2149 AEDSDKS

-2208 DWNDAGILNVALTDK
+2208 DWNDAGILNVALKDK

-2234 MYNDNYGT
+2234 QYNDDYGS
-2242 GGNTVHDIG
+2242 GGNTTHDIG

-2272 TTTIASKNPVWA
+2272 TTTIASKNPVWT

-2296 ADNAGLIYQ
+2296 ADSAGLIYQ
-2305 KDNHPISVVNYSGHT
+2305 KDTNPISVVNYSGHT

-2333 MIGGSFHITN
+2333 MIGGSFNITN

-2367 SSVAKDKVANV
+2367 SADAKDKVANV
-2378 LNSLAGKLFY
+2378 LNNLAGKLFY
-2388 TNYTDGHLA
+2388 KNYTDGHLS
-2397 GVVKIADGLT
+2397 GVVKIAEGLT

-2415 GDISFSTD
+2415 GDISFSTED
-2423 QTGTGVAGQGY
+2423 TGTFTPGQGY
-2434 YAYTTS
+2434 YDYKTS
-2440 KPGSQTNKEFT
+2440 KPGSQITKEFT
-2451 AAITGDASVDT
+2451 TAITGDAAADT
-2462 VYVDKGVLKDDGT
+2462 VYIEKGVLKDDDT

-2491 VAGGAGVPQ
+2491 IAGGAYLPP
-2500 IGAAISGS
+2500 ISAAISGS
-2508 DENHNVTMDMNG
+2508 DENHNVTMDLNG

-2548 AGAMSVSATST
+2548 AGAMSVTATST

-2582 DHVLTLRAKST
+2582 DNVLTLRAKST
-2593 APANAAVIKSMNGVS
+2593 APGNAAVIKSMNGVS
-2608 GVMSSITVDGLV
+2608 GVMSAITVDGLV
-2620 DVVADK
+2620 DILADK
-2626 SNASG
+2626 SGASG
-2631 ANEAISAVASKIEV
+2631 ANEAISAVASKVEI
-2645 GGGVIKAVNGA
+2645 GGGVIKAINGA
-2656 EYAIRAYGEY
+2656 EYAIRAYGESV
-2666 NSKNRG
+2666 SKNRG

-2683 GAIIGAG
+2683 GVIIGAG
-2690 NNNVQLEG
+2690 SNQVQMEG
-2698 NVYLGGGMDNA
+2698 NIHLGGNMDNNT

-2722 DSFWKGDVSN
+2722 DSFWKGNVSN

-2747 GASWTGN
+2747 GATWTGN

-2760 VNADLDH
+2760 VNANLDH

-2784 NSIWHVNGASKLAS
+2784 DSIWNVNGASKIAS
-2798 FSGNKGSIFVASDAG
+2798 FSGNKGSIIVASDAG

-2836 NILGGSFTIGQA
+2836 DILGGSFTIGQA
-2848 KDGSAIT
+2848 NTGSNIT
-2855 LITDNQGITKGFTA
+2855 LITDNQGITKGFNA
-2869 KDKAEDQNTVN
+2869 YDKAEDQNTVN

-2900 GTVKIAEGLTASSIA
+2900 GTVKIAEGLTASSKA
-2915 LKTGDISFSTDT
+2915 LKTGNISFSTDA
-2927 TGTKTPGQGFYE
+2927 TGTKTPGQGFYA
-2939 YTAADDSVLT
+2939 YTVKDDSVIT
-2949 AKITGGNDTKYE
+2949 DRITGDLDKKYV
-2961 NLGIETEKGIYNFTD
+2961 NLGIETEKGIYNFTQD
-2976 DATIAVTQGTYDSN
+2976 TVINVTKGDYYSFG

-3004 AAGKSLDVS
+3004 AGGKNLDVS
-3013 YHVLKGSNVARAV
+3013 YHVLKGSDVARAV
-3026 ATGLRTGIKDVT
+3026 ATPINSGKSKDVT
-3038 IKAKSLKLSTDT
+3038 ITAKSLKLSTDT

-3064 ISIDADTT
+3064 ITIDADTT

-3093 MNGNLT
+3093 MSGNLT

-3109 IALKSD
+3109 IALNSD
-3115 DNGVINVNMKDG
+3115 DNGKINVNMKDG
-3127 KAGTGVVKIDG
+3127 KAGAGIVKIDG
-3138 DVFTKSAESY
+3138 DVFTKSEESY
-3148 DYWEDETTSTT
+3148 DYDDDETTSTS

-3168 KDSSWNGRSLY
+3168 KDSTWNGRSLY
-3179 EVTSSGDDST
+3179 EATSSGDDST

-3197 LADGASWTNEKNGK
+3197 LTDGATWTNEKNGK
-3211 EVPSGFTGSRVT
+3211 EVPRGFAGSHVT
-3223 KFTGGSDA
+3223 KLTGGSDA
-3231 AHAGNIFQKDSK
+3231 AHAGNIFQNDTKK
-3243 ALTIDNYSGN
+3243 ITIDNYSGYA
-3253 TNIYYAHTGNG
+3253 NIYYAHEGNG
-3264 EAASDYAAG
+3264 EAAENYKAG
-3273 DTIIKHAE
+3273 DTIINQAAAG
-3281 KDSVVSLIT
+3281 SQISLIT
-3290 DNSGVNMSSA
+3290 D
-3300 DSIVNVLNSL
+3300 
-3310 AGKLT
+3310 
-3315 YSNFTKD
+3315 
-3322 ENNLTGYVKIA
+3322 
-3333 DGLTSSSAAM
+3333 
-3343 YTGDMAFS
+3343 
-3351 KKDGKGSLKD
+3351 
-3361 EDSIRPDLPAP
+3361 
-3372 DHQIKN
+3372 
-3378 EFTTTLTGVKS
+3378 
-3389 KDKEYYKAGVIKSDG
+3389 
-3404 LYQFTQNSSITT
+3404 
-3416 TNAHGADMN
+3416 
-3425 QVTTIDAKGKT
+3425 
-3436 LTFNTDLTYGTTVH
+3436 
-3450 AIGANSTDGVT
+3450 
-3461 INAGKLVLNAH
+3461 
-3472 STNGRIEGIN
+3472 
-3482 VGQGALTINGNTE
+3482 
-3495 MNIKGVGYTLGLY
+3495 
-3508 AAGDSALTFNGNVT
+3508 
-3522 AMGDETSEWGL
+3522 
-3533 TAKNGAWG
+3533 
-3541 YYRCSLVYSDSNYGL
+3541 
-3556 QKGPKVTINGDVNA
+3556 
-3570 KIDGNCLFAK
+3570 
-3580 GGHAKLTING
+3580 
-3590 GGNIEINKDNEH
+3590 
-3602 TYYAMIAECGTTS
+3602 
-3615 MNVNLDENYDAVS
+3615 
-3628 ARDNKLVL
+3628 
-3636 KGNIGAS
+3636 
-3643 TGAISAHETELYTK
+3643 
-3657 VNLGLATADSV
+3657 
-3668 WTGVAHNRFNDDGN
+3668 
-3682 SAYSSDKKFYGA
+3682 
-3694 INVFLQNGATWN
+3694 
-3706 NEKWGATYKPWGS
+3706 
-3719 SGFAG
+3719 
-3724 SHVAKFVGGSDV
+3724 
-3736 AHAGN
+3736 
-3741 IFQNDQN
+3741 
-3748 TLTIDNYSGN
+3748 
-3758 TNIYYAHTG
+3758 HTG
-3767 NGEAASDYVAGD
+3767 IE
-3779 TIIRSAAE
+3779 
-3787 GSAVSLITDNSGIA
+3787 
-3801 MDNEYSVANVL
+3801 MDNEYSIANVL

-3819 TYSSFV
+3819 TYNAYAK
-3825 TGEKNLTGYVKIA
+3825 GERNLTGFVKIA
-3838 DGLTASSAAKQ
+3838 DGLTASSAAMSMQ
-3849 TGNIAFNADT
+3849 TGNIAFSDKD
-3859 GKGSLENGSMKPGF
+3859 GKGSLAEGTVTPGVK
-3873 TYPETQKP
+3873 YPETQKP

-3913 FTQNPTKIEVESGAA
+3913 FTQDPTKIEVESGAA
-3928 VDATENNINIDST
+3928 VDATDKDINIDT
-3941 QAKLELKGE
+3941 TKAKLKLKGE
-3950 TGIHANG
+3950 TGIKAEG
-3957 ADVTVNGNTG
+3957 AKVAVKGSTE
-3967 ISGKVGIDAANGNV
+3967 ISGNVGIDAVNGNV
-3981 TLNGSTDIVGTDAAI
+3981 TLNGSTVINGTDAAI

-4011 ALNIKGDI
+4011 ALNINGDI
-4019 NADGGSITVDS
+4019 NADGGNITVNS
-4030 GKATGVIDGD
+4030 GKATGVIDSD

-4098 MAKAPAATAD
+4098 MAKAPAAAPVA
-4108 KGLTINGGESKAKTG
+4108 GLTVNGGATKAETG
-4123 YLNMTKRT
+4123 YIDMTKRT
-4131 KNLNIASYSGWE
+4131 QKLDIANFSGWE

-4153 EKDEDYKSGNT
+4153 DKDEDYKSGNT

-4183 INMGDK
+4183 INMDDK
-4189 VAVEATLKAL
+4189 AAVEATLKAL

-4206 DHEENGSNLTGKVQ
+4206 DHEENGSKLTGKVQ

-4244 GQLVA
+4244 GQYVD
-4249 GSIQWEPTIET
+4249 GSIPWEPTIEE

-4371 KKMDNGS
+4371 KRMDNGS

-4440 GSKDYT
+4440 GSKDYS

-4513 GDDTWAELVLGGEYR
+4513 GEDTWAELVLGGEYR
-4528 LGGNSQLYAD
+4528 LGGNTQLYAD

>member
-50 TGSRVTTKVDAAPV
+50 TGSRVTTKVDADPV

-427 TQFYQFNSVTMLPT
+427 KQFYQFNSVTMLPT
-441 DQVWGNLAKLTTYRP
+441 DQVWGSLAKLTTYRP
-456 EGLTASSE
+456 EGFTASSE

-473 AKVGTVTRKAGIT
+473 AKIGTVTRKAGIT

-491 QTTFSD
+491 RTAFSD
-497 ATLDY
+497 AISDDGT
-502 GKYSFT
+502 YSFT

-516 LEKEGDHATNAVA
+516 LGKEGDHATNAAA

-535 GKNITI
+535 GNDITI

-562 YAGNGKNVS
+562 YAGNGKNVT
-571 ITADKVDVVTAGYS
+571 ITAEKVDVVTSGYS
-585 NGNSLTNAIWNDGGK
+585 SGNSLTNAIWNDGGK

-621 GNGIAVQKSDRWGEN
+621 GNGVAIQKSFRWGEN
-636 SQESTQSSTV
+636 SQESTVSSAI
-646 TINGNLK
+646 TIHGNLK
-653 IAGGD
+653 IAGED

-663 IPVNREN
+663 IPVNQEN

-705 TNALGSEV
+705 TNAVGSEV
-713 SIGGGHIAVPQGT
+713 SIGGGHITVPQGT

-733 GAYVGTINVNMNET
+733 GAYAGTINVNMNEA

-767 TGTINLGLTTKN
+767 TGTINLGLATKN
-779 SYLHGIVDNGGKV
+779 SYLNGIIDNGGKV

-811 KQDDEDVGSN
+811 KQDDEDVGNN

-830 GGTKSGTSDTAGV
+830 GGTKSGTGDTVGV
-843 IIQTENSKSLTID
+843 IIQTANSKSLTID

-880 VNIGTAS
+880 VNIGSAIR
-887 SGSEIVLR
+887 GSEIVLR

-920 YKNAVYGEKFLSG
+920 YKNAVNGETFLSG

-1065 KTGIDAAGTVT
+1065 KMGIDAAGTVT

-1108 VENSGHLTLDAAT
+1108 VENSGQLILNAAT

-1157 LAADNINVNGGT
+1157 FAAENINVNGGT
-1169 FTANGSVSSTVKADE
+1169 FTANGSVSSTVRADK
-1184 GGKAILKGKKTALK
+1184 GGKAILKGKKTVLK

-1213 GKDSALNGSLEGA
+1213 GKDSALNGSLYGA

-1241 NAVGNGAYAVTIG
+1241 NIVGNGAYAVTIG

-1267 TSLTLGGTWNNR
+1267 ASLTLGGTWNNR

-1286 MAGNGGV
+1286 MTGNGGI

-1307 NYGGSSTYIYK
+1307 NYGGSSTYIFK
-1318 HDTTKPADANS
+1318 HDTTKPADVNS

-1340 SHADKGS
+1340 SQADKGS

-1386 YADGNLS
+1386 FADGNLS

-1399 EGLTASSASLR
+1399 EGLTASSSSLR

-1424 QAGQGFYDYTPATD
+1424 QAGQGFY
-1438 DKPYETG
+1438 
-1445 PIVKSENIG
+1445 
-1454 ETRESD
+1454 
-1460 VNGIVSIN
+1460 
-1468 VTEAQDSV
+1468 
-1476 ASSAPSAM
+1476 
-1484 YVAGDAV
+1484 
-1491 SPLVVDLQGHTLK
+1491 
-1504 LNANNQTAN
+1504 
-1513 YVSTVYVDENKSMEI
+1513 
-1528 KDTKG
+1528 
-1533 NGVLKVSAG
+1533 
-1542 LGADGN
+1542 
-1548 ADTKANYVYGIRVGE
+1548 
-1563 NGSFTAST
+1563 
-1571 DVEIDGVKSGSN
+1571 
-1583 QRAYGLYVSTKGNVV
+1583 
-1598 FEKDLTIKNVQTGNK
+1598 
-1613 VAPNT
+1613 
-1618 AGIYADSSSSADA
+1618 
-1631 PINITVKGNLNI
+1631 
-1643 ENVLGSAIRALNSST
+1643 
-1658 ISTAGA
+1658 
-1664 TIKAA
+1664 
-1669 DMSNG
+1669 
-1674 TDYSQYYALQA
+1674 
-1685 NKGTIN
+1685 
-1691 LNTGEGI
+1691 
-1698 TAGVLDVT
+1698 
-1706 GDMKVTDNKAS
+1706 
-1717 VINVNMTKGS
+1717 
-1727 QWTGAVSNIPGST
+1727 
-1740 YNAPAGQFN
+1740 
-1749 LTMAEGS
+1749 
-1756 VWNHETGRSVDT
+1756 
-1768 LKTTFA
+1768 
-1774 GSNVSK
+1774 
-1780 LDGSGVIYQNSDKGI
+1780 
-1795 TVYDYSGDTTVVYG
+1795 
-1809 HDANDPLTIHGGD
+1809 
-1822 FTIKAAA
+1822 
-1829 ADSKITLVT
+1829 
-1838 DSQGITGGFADGDTA
+1838 
-1853 AEKNHVK
+1853 
-1860 EVLNKLANKL
+1860 
-1870 FYTGYKDANLSG
+1870 
-1882 VVKIADGLTASSV
+1882 
-1895 SATVKASGDVTFS
+1895 
-1908 DGTNG
+1908 
-1913 TKKAGQGFYAYTPEQ
+1913 AYTPEQ
-1928 EKPNYKTGAI
+1928 DKPTYKTGAI

-1945 LSRELD
+1945 LSREMD
-1951 ESGVAHVAV
+1951 ESGVAHVSV
-1960 TESNVTSNF
+1960 TESNAGNNKF

-2005 AVIYAGANTYIKV
+2005 AAIYAGANTYIKV
-2018 INPSADQKLTITANN
+2018 INPSADPKLTITANN
-2033 TDTRASHGI
+2033 TDTRGAHGI
-2042 YALGNAHLNISG
+2042 YADAYAHLNISG
-2054 PVEITDVITQGDSAT
+2054 PVEITDIVTKGDAAT
-2069 GINIQGQQS
+2069 GINIQGKQS

-2088 SNVKGLRERGAG
+2088 SNVKGVRERGAG
-2100 VSASGI
+2100 MNAAGI

-2120 VDISGVRGS
+2120 VDISNVRGS
-2129 GIKLVGAN
+2129 GILLKGKD
-2137 TKVSV
+2137 TKVAV

-2234 MYNDNYGT
+2234 MYNDNYGA
-2242 GGNTVHDIG
+2242 GGNTMHDIG
-2251 QFNLYLQNGATW
+2251 QFNLYLQNGAAW

-2289 TLHGGKD
+2289 TLHGGSN
-2296 ADNAGLIYQ
+2296 AANAGLIYQ
-2305 KDNHPISVVNYSGHT
+2305 KDTNPISVVNYSGHT
-2320 TVFYEHDANDPTK
+2320 TVFYDHDAADPTK

-2367 SSVAKDKVANV
+2367 SADAKDKVANV
-2378 LNSLAGKLFY
+2378 LNNLAGKLFY
-2388 TNYTDGHLA
+2388 KNYTDGHLS
-2397 GVVKIADGLT
+2397 GVVKIAEGLT

-2415 GDISFSTD
+2415 GNISFSTD
-2423 QTGTGVAGQGY
+2423 QTGTCVAGQGY
-2434 YAYTTS
+2434 YDYKTS
-2440 KPGSQTNKEFT
+2440 KPGSQTAKEFT

-2462 VYVDKGVLKDDGT
+2462 AYADKGVLKDDGT

-2491 VAGGAGVPQ
+2491 IAGGAWLPQ

-2508 DENHNVTMDMNG
+2508 DEKHNVTMDMNG

-2535 IAAIGKGVVNIKN
+2535 IAAIGKGVVNINN
-2548 AGAMSVSATST
+2548 AGAMSVSAAST

-2582 DHVLTLRAKST
+2582 DNVLTLRAKST
-2593 APANAAVIKSMNGVS
+2593 APTNAAVIKSMNGVS

-2631 ANEAISAVASKIEV
+2631 ANEAISAVASKVEV
-2645 GGGVIKAVNGA
+2645 GGGVIKAINGA

-2666 NSKNRG
+2666 VSKNRG
-2672 QVNVNVKKDAE
+2672 QVNVNVEKDDK

-2690 NNNVQLEG
+2690 SNHVQLEG
-2698 NVYLGGGMDNA
+2698 NIYLGGGMDNA
-2709 GANADVSLGLNTK
+2709 GASADVSLGLNTK

-2760 VNADLDH
+2760 VNANLDH

-2779 HLKLD
+2779 HLTLD
-2784 NSIWHVNGASKLAS
+2784 NSIWNVNGASKIAS
-2798 FSGNKGSIFVASDAG
+2798 FSGNNGSIFVASNAG

-2822 NTTVIYN
+2822 NTTVIYS

-2855 LITDNQGITKGFTA
+2855 LITDNQGITKGFNA
-2869 KDKAEDQNTVN
+2869 YDKAEDQNTVN

-2900 GTVKIAEGLTASSIA
+2900 GTVKIASGLTASSVA
-2915 LKTGDISFSTDT
+2915 LKTGDISFSTDA
-2927 TGTKTPGQGFYE
+2927 TGTKTLGQGFYE
-2939 YTAADDSVLT
+2939 YTEADDSVIT
-2949 AKITGGNDTKYE
+2949 DPITGNLDKKYV
-2961 NLGIETEKGIYNFTD
+2961 NLGIETEKGIYNFTK
-2976 DATIAVTQGTYDSN
+2976 DAVIDVTKGDYSFN
-2990 LGAIESSGGPITIN
+2990 LGAIESRGGPITIHADGLN
-3004 AAGKSLDVS
+3004 LDVS

-3026 ATGLRTGIKDVT
+3026 ATGNSYGIKDVT

-3050 TGFRAQGVYATGGK
+3050 TGFYGQGVYATGGK

-3109 IALKSD
+3109 FALKSD
-3115 DNGVINVNMKDG
+3115 GNGVINVNMKDG
-3127 KAGTGVVKIDG
+3127 KAGAGIVKIDG
-3138 DVFTKSAESY
+3138 DVFTEHAESY
-3148 DYWEDETTSTT
+3148 DEWDDETTSTI

-3168 KDSSWNGRSLY
+3168 KDSNWNGRSLY
-3179 EVTSSGDDST
+3179 KVTPGDDST
-3189 SYGTFNLW
+3189 DYGVFNLW
-3197 LADGASWTNEKNGK
+3197 LADGATWTNEKNGK
-3211 EVPSGFTGSRVT
+3211 VVPSGFTGSRVT
-3223 KFTGGSDA
+3223 KFTGGSDVE
-3231 AHAGNIFQKDSK
+3231 HAGNIFQKDSK
-3243 ALTIDNYSGN
+3243 ALTIDNYSGY
-3253 TNIYYAHTGNG
+3253 TNIYYAHEGNG
-3264 EAASDYAAG
+3264 EAAENYKAG
-3273 DTIIKHAE
+3273 DTIIKKAAE
-3281 KDSVVSLIT
+3281 GSVVSLIT
-3290 DNSGVNMSSA
+3290 DNTG
-3300 DSIVNVLNSL
+3300 IV
-3310 AGKLT
+3310 
-3315 YSNFTKD
+3315 
-3322 ENNLTGYVKIA
+3322 
-3333 DGLTSSSAAM
+3333 
-3343 YTGDMAFS
+3343 
-3351 KKDGKGSLKD
+3351 
-3361 EDSIRPDLPAP
+3361 
-3372 DHQIKN
+3372 
-3378 EFTTTLTGVKS
+3378 
-3389 KDKEYYKAGVIKSDG
+3389 
-3404 LYQFTQNSSITT
+3404 
-3416 TNAHGADMN
+3416 
-3425 QVTTIDAKGKT
+3425 
-3436 LTFNTDLTYGTTVH
+3436 
-3450 AIGANSTDGVT
+3450 
-3461 INAGKLVLNAH
+3461 
-3472 STNGRIEGIN
+3472 
-3482 VGQGALTINGNTE
+3482 
-3495 MNIKGVGYTLGLY
+3495 
-3508 AAGDSALTFNGNVT
+3508 
-3522 AMGDETSEWGL
+3522 
-3533 TAKNGAWG
+3533 
-3541 YYRCSLVYSDSNYGL
+3541 
-3556 QKGPKVTINGDVNA
+3556 
-3570 KIDGNCLFAK
+3570 
-3580 GGHAKLTING
+3580 
-3590 GGNIEINKDNEH
+3590 
-3602 TYYAMIAECGTTS
+3602 
-3615 MNVNLDENYDAVS
+3615 
-3628 ARDNKLVL
+3628 
-3636 KGNIGAS
+3636 
-3643 TGAISAHETELYTK
+3643 
-3657 VNLGLATADSV
+3657 
-3668 WTGVAHNRFNDDGN
+3668 
-3682 SAYSSDKKFYGA
+3682 
-3694 INVFLQNGATWN
+3694 
-3706 NEKWGATYKPWGS
+3706 
-3719 SGFAG
+3719 
-3724 SHVAKFVGGSDV
+3724 
-3736 AHAGN
+3736 
-3741 IFQNDQN
+3741 
-3748 TLTIDNYSGN
+3748 
-3758 TNIYYAHTG
+3758 
-3767 NGEAASDYVAGD
+3767 
-3779 TIIRSAAE
+3779 
-3787 GSAVSLITDNSGIA
+3787 

-3819 TYSSFV
+3819 TYSNF
-3825 TGEKNLTGYVKIA
+3825 TKDENNLTGFVKIA
-3838 DGLTASSAAKQ
+3838 DGLTASSQTLQ
-3849 TGNIAFNADT
+3849 TGSIAFSKKD
-3859 GKGSLENGSMKPGF
+3859 GKGSYADGTMTPGI
-3873 TYPETQKP
+3873 TYPDEQQADTYTQ
-3881 EATEKNQG
+3881 T
-3889 ITGDAKTDYQYKK
+3889 ITGNTKDDYLYKQN
-3902 DGILKEDGSYV
+3902 GVLKEEGKYT
-3913 FTQNPTKIEVESGAA
+3913 FTKDPTKIAVAEGAA
-3928 VDATENNINIDST
+3928 VNAKKDITIDT
-3941 QAKLELKGE
+3941 TKAKLELSGKDA
-3950 TGIHANG
+3950 GIKTDGAN
-3957 ADVTVNGNTG
+3957 VTVRGNTA
-3967 ISGKVGIDAANGNV
+3967 ISGKVGIDAANGSV
-3981 TLNGSTDIVGTDAAI
+3981 TLNGSTVINGTDAAI
-3996 NAGEGGNVDINTNNS
+3996 KAGADGKVDITTNNS
-4011 ALNIKGDI
+4011 ALNVKGGI
-4019 NADGGSITVDS
+4019 HADGGSITVDS
-4030 GKATGVIDGD
+4030 GKATGIINGD
-4040 VSASNGG
+4040 VIANNGG
-4047 SVEISLNDAKSSLT
+4047 SVETSLNDAQSKLT
-4061 GSYRVD
+4061 GSYKVD
-4067 DSSSIVMNIANGA
+4067 ANSGIVMNIKNGA
-4080 TWNLTDDEDDAEG
+4080 TWVLTDDKDETAG
-4093 MSLFR
+4093 MSLLR
-4098 MAKAPAATAD
+4098 MAKAPAAASAA
-4108 KGLTINGGESKAKTG
+4108 GLTVNGGATKADTG
-4123 YLNMTKRT
+4123 YIDMTKRT
-4131 KNLNIASYSGWE
+4131 QELNISNYSGYE
-4143 TIIYGHENAG
+4143 TFILAHKDDGTFTSGDVKITKAKAG
-4153 EKDEDYKSGNT
+4153 SGMTLFTAN
-4164 IINKAA
+4164 N
-4170 KDSGVI
+4170 
-4176 LSTDNSG
+4176 G
-4183 INMGDK
+4183 INMADK
-4189 VAVEATLKAL
+4189 DAVTGMLKAL
-4199 AHKLTYT
+4199 AKKAFYAEGN
-4206 DHEENGSNLTGKVQ
+4206 DAGNGKNLTGEVK
-4220 IADGL
+4220 IGEGL
-4225 TASSASK
+4225 TASSAK
-4232 YLGNMRWDENGK
+4232 TGLMNFAEK
-4244 GQLVA
+4244 QGQLVD
-4249 GSIQWEPTIET
+4249 GSIQWEPTIEA

-4268 KGARSAV
+4268 KGVRSAA

-4287 DTYTGADLADEDGI
+4287 DTYTGADLVDEDGI

-4319 SNSYWGAQIGY
+4319 SNSYWGAQVGY
-4330 DKALANGWHTGV
+4330 DKALAGGWHTGF

-4371 KKMDNGS
+4371 KKMEDGS

-4452 AIMNIY
+4452 ATMDIY
-4458 QDSYDSLVGR
+4458 QDSYDSLIGR
-4468 LGFEAGMKKAH
+4468 LGFEAGMKKSH

-4495 IDTRYFAKDGGWK
+4495 INTRYFAKDGGWK

-4513 GDDTWAELVLGGEYR
+4513 GDDTWAELVLGGEYSVGR
-4528 LGGNSQLYAD
+4528 NSQLYAD

>member
-37 IPSDY
+37 IPSDIH
-42 TNSQMGGV
+42 NSQMGGV

-64 VGAVKGLNKD
+64 AGAVQDLNGD
-74 PATFSVMLDGK
+74 PATFSVFINGE
-85 SKIFLRQYVSGDTEL
+85 SQIFLRQYTYSTVGL
-100 KGSILMDADGD
+100 KGSVLMDADGD
-111 WASSSNPTGVT
+111 WASVNNPTGEIT
-122 QAVPN
+122 AVPN
-127 AHAVTGFGNTIYAAG
+127 AHAAVGYGNTIYATG
-142 YDQGQ
+142 YDLGQ
-147 VGIAHVVGNR
+147 VGIAHVVDDQ
-157 IVEDINKTVDLKQD
+157 IAEDTTKTVNLKQD
-171 IKEKTGDVDAKKYD
+171 IKEKTGDVDAASYD
-185 TYTDTNGSIQKTSV
+185 TYKDTNGNVQFTSV
-199 HGEGLLV
+199 HGEGLLI

-214 ASVNLKGGYDN
+214 ASVNKKGGADN
-225 YDNGYLMQ
+225 YDNGYLLQ
-233 YKINSDGGLSY
+233 YKIKNDGSLEY
-244 NGYARIGKNT
+244 RDYARIGKNT
-254 DQVRL
+254 DKVRL
-259 NNYNNFILN
+259 NSYNNLILA
-268 TSVGGYQNY
+268 TAVGGYQNY
-277 GSRNEETS
+277 GKLNPESALN
-285 LDYVDINGNNIGNL
+285 YVDVSDNHIGQI
-299 HDKNSIILPEQVK
+299 HETRSVHLPEQVK
-312 NDGYDFRDMKILPD
+312 NDGYDFRDMKVLPN
-326 GTVYVMK
+326 GTVYILK
-333 YTLSGGGGTGRQ
+333 YVLSETGGSNT
-345 GDSGFNGKVYKTT
+345 SGFTGKVYQTT

-364 EKPDDW
+364 KHPDDW
-370 QVVLDGKV
+370 KIVQDGTV
-378 ADGGGWF
+378 AAGGGWF
-385 GKLNAEYY
+385 GQIDAEYY

-412 TNPTHQWETKDFSTD
+412 TKPTHQWVTKDFSTN
-427 TQFYQFNSVTMLPT
+427 TQLYQFNSVTMLPT

-456 EGLTASSE
+456 EGFTASSE

-473 AKVGTVTRKAGIT
+473 AKIGTVTRKEGIT

-491 QTTFSD
+491 QTAFSD
-497 ATLDY
+497 VISDD
-502 GKYSFT
+502 GMYSFT

-516 LEKEGDHATNAVA
+516 LGKEGDHATNAAA

-535 GKNITI
+535 GKDITI

-562 YAGNGKNVS
+562 YAGNGKNVT
-571 ITADKVDVVTAGYS
+571 ITADKVDVVTSGYS
-585 NGNSLTNAIWNDGGK
+585 SGNSLTNAIWNDGGK

-621 GNGIAVQKSDRWGEN
+621 GHGVAIQKSDRWGEN
-636 SQESTQSSTV
+636 SQDSSVSSSV

-653 IAGGD
+653 IAGKD
-658 SATWG
+658 SKTWG
-663 IPVNREN
+663 IPINWDN

-705 TNALGSEV
+705 TNARDSEV
-713 SIGGGHIAVPQGT
+713 SIGGGHIVVPQGT

-733 GAYVGTINVNMNET
+733 GAYAGTINVNTNAA

-767 TGTINLGLTTKN
+767 TGAINLGLATKN

-811 KQDDEDVGSN
+811 KQDDEDVGNN
-821 EVSRVTFLH
+821 EVSRVTFLY
-830 GGTKSGTSDTAGV
+830 GGMKSGTGDTAGV
-843 IIQTENSKSLTID
+843 IIQTANSKSLTID

-920 YKNAVYGEKFLSG
+920 YKNAVNGEKFLSG

-979 TLFTSSITG
+979 TLFTSSMTG

-1016 EGGAAVDAVKDVTI
+1016 EGGAAVDAAKDVTI
-1030 TADGNELDLT
+1030 TANGNELDLN

-1057 AGTLKVNG
+1057 AGILKVNG
-1065 KTGIDAAGTVT
+1065 KTGIDAAGAVT

-1096 SVTLGTSTISGD
+1096 SVTLGTSTISGN

-1121 TVSGSIANAGV
+1121 TVNGDITNAGV

-1169 FTANGSVSSTVKADE
+1169 FTANGSVSSTVKADK

-1198 GLVSGDHSSIEATLS
+1198 GLVSGDQSSIEATLS
-1213 GKDSALNGSLEGA
+1213 GKDSALNGSLDGA
-1226 GSVTLSLADQ
+1226 GSVTLSLTDQ

-1329 GYAILGGDVKI
+1329 GYTILGGDVKI

-1347 EITLLTDRAGL
+1347 EITLLTDRTGL
-1358 DFTSTKAD
+1358 NFASTKAD

-1424 QAGQGFYDYTPATD
+1424 KAGQGFYDYTPATD
-1438 DKPYETG
+1438 EKPHETG
-1445 PIVKSENIG
+1445 PIVKSENID
-1454 ETRESD
+1454 ETRVGD

-1476 ASSAPSAM
+1476 AASAPSAM

-1504 LNANNQTAN
+1504 LNANNQAAN
-1513 YVSTVYVDENKSMEI
+1513 NVSTVYVDENKSMEI
-1528 KDTKG
+1528 KDSKG

-1563 NGSFTAST
+1563 NGSFTANT
-1571 DVEIDGVKSGSN
+1571 DVEIDGVKSSAT
-1583 QRAYGLYVSTKGNVV
+1583 QRAYGLYVGTKGNVV

-1618 AGIYADSSSSADA
+1618 AGIYADSSSSAVA
-1631 PINITVKGNLNI
+1631 PINITVKGTLNI
-1643 ENVLGSAIRALNSST
+1643 ENVLGSAIRALNTST

-1674 TDYSQYYALQA
+1674 TANSQYYALQA

-1756 VWNHETGRSVDT
+1756 VWKHETGRSVDT

-1795 TVYDYSGDTTVVYG
+1795 TVYNYSGDTTVVYG
-1809 HDANDPLTIHGGD
+1809 HDAKDPLTINGGD

-1882 VVKIADGLTASSV
+1882 VVKIADGLTASSA

-1951 ESGVAHVAV
+1951 ESGVAHVSV

-1969 ASAIYAGESTSPS
+1969 ASALYAGESTDPS

-1995 LNAAQSSGQA
+1995 LNAAQSDGQA
-2005 AVIYAGANTYIKV
+2005 AAIYAGANTYIKV
-2018 INPSADQKLTITANN
+2018 VNPSADQKLSITATN
-2033 TDTRASHGI
+2033 TDNRASHGI

-2054 PVEITDVITQGDSAT
+2054 PVEITEVITKGDSAT

-2078 EITIDGPLTI
+2078 EINIDGPLTI
-2088 SNVKGLRERGAG
+2088 SNVKGLRERGKG
-2100 VSASGI
+2100 MSASGI

-2156 HNFYAVRVDKG
+2156 RNFYAVRVDKG

-2193 QYGKKVVEYTGGELI
+2193 QYGKKVVEYSGGELI
-2208 DWNDAGILNVALTDK
+2208 DWKDAGILNVALTDK

-2234 MYNDNYGT
+2234 QYNDDYGT
-2242 GGNTVHDIG
+2242 GGNTAHDIG

-2305 KDNHPISVVNYSGHT
+2305 KDTNPISVVNYSGHT
-2320 TVFYEHDANDPTK
+2320 TVFYDHDAADPTK
-2333 MIGGSFHITN
+2333 IIGGSFNITN

-2362 FADGD
+2362 FAEDD
-2367 SSVAKDKVANV
+2367 SADAKDKVANV

-2388 TNYTDGHLA
+2388 KNYTDGHLS
-2397 GVVKIADGLT
+2397 GVVKIAEGLT
-2407 ASSAALKT
+2407 ASSEALKT
-2415 GDISFSTD
+2415 GDISFSTED
-2423 QTGTGVAGQGY
+2423 TGTLTPGQGY
-2434 YAYTTS
+2434 YDYKTS
-2440 KPGSQTNKEFT
+2440 KPGSQITKEFT
-2451 AAITGDASVDT
+2451 TAITGDAAADT
-2462 VYVDKGVLKDDGT
+2462 VYIEKGVLKDDDT

-2491 VAGGAGVPQ
+2491 IAGGAWLPQ

-2508 DENHNVTMDMNG
+2508 DEKHNVTMDMNG

-2559 KGGQTGALFVNAGGT
+2559 KNGQTGALFVNAGGT
-2574 INIHNAGA
+2574 IQIHNAGA
-2582 DHVLTLRAKST
+2582 DNVLTLRANSA

-2608 GVMSSITVDGLV
+2608 GVMSTITVDGLV
-2620 DVVADK
+2620 DIVADK

-2631 ANEAISAVASKIEV
+2631 ANEAISAVASKVEV
-2645 GGGVIKAVNGA
+2645 GGGVIKAINGA
-2656 EYAIRAYGEY
+2656 EYAIRAYGEFA
-2666 NSKNRG
+2666 SKNRG

-2690 NNNVQLEG
+2690 SNHVQLEG
-2698 NVYLGGGMDNA
+2698 NIHLGGGMDNA

-2732 ANGSSAGIVNLYMGS
+2732 TNGSSAGIVNLYMGS

-2760 VNADLDH
+2760 VNANLDN
-2767 ATWTGS
+2767 ATWTGYS
-2773 SSGNAM
+2773 NGNAM
-2779 HLKLD
+2779 HLTLD
-2784 NSIWHVNGASKLAS
+2784 NSIWNVNGASKLAS
-2798 FSGNKGSIFVASDAG
+2798 FSGSKGSIFVASNAG
-2813 DISVGDYSG
+2813 NISVGDYSG
-2822 NTTVIYN
+2822 NTTVIYS

-2836 NILGGSFTIGQA
+2836 DILGGSFTIGQA
-2848 KDGSAIT
+2848 KNGSHIT

-2869 KDKAEDQNTVN
+2869 QDKAEDQNTVN

-2900 GTVKIAEGLTASSIA
+2900 GTVKIAEGLTASSKA
-2915 LKTGDISFSTDT
+2915 LKTGDISFSTDA

-2939 YTAADDSVLT
+2939 YTAKDDSVIT
-2949 AKITGGNDTKYE
+2949 DPITGNLDKKYE
-2961 NLGIETEKGIYNFTD
+2961 NLGIETEKGIYNFTQD
-2976 DATIAVTQGTYDSN
+2976 TVINVTKGDYSSN
-2990 LGAIESSGGPITIN
+2990 LSAIESSGGPITIH
-3004 AAGKSLDVS
+3004 ADGKNLDVS

-3026 ATGLRTGIKDVT
+3026 ATGLSYGKSKDVT
-3038 IKAKSLKLSTDT
+3038 ITAKSLKLSTDT

-3064 ISIDADTT
+3064 ITIDADTT

-3084 YSGNGGTVT
+3084 YSGSDGTVT
-3093 MNGNLT
+3093 MSGNLT

-3127 KAGTGVVKIDG
+3127 KAGAGIVKIDG
-3138 DVFTKSAESY
+3138 DVYTKSAETY
-3148 DYWEDETTSTT
+3148 DYWEEETTSTS

-3179 EVTSSGDDST
+3179 EVTSGDDST

-3197 LADGASWTNEKNGK
+3197 LTDGATWTNEKNGK
-3211 EVPSGFTGSRVT
+3211 EVPSGFAGSHVT
-3223 KFTGGSDA
+3223 NFTGGSDA
-3231 AHAGNIFQKDSK
+3231 AHAGNIFQNDTKK
-3243 ALTIDNYSGN
+3243 ITIDNYSGYA
-3253 TNIYYAHTGNG
+3253 NIYYAHEGNG
-3264 EAASDYAAG
+3264 EAAENYKAG
-3273 DTIIKHAE
+3273 DTIIKSAAA
-3281 KDSVVSLIT
+3281 DSQISLIT
-3290 DNSGVNMSSA
+3290 DNT
-3300 DSIVNVLNSL
+3300 NV
-3310 AGKLT
+3310 
-3315 YSNFTKD
+3315 
-3322 ENNLTGYVKIA
+3322 
-3333 DGLTSSSAAM
+3333 
-3343 YTGDMAFS
+3343 
-3351 KKDGKGSLKD
+3351 
-3361 EDSIRPDLPAP
+3361 
-3372 DHQIKN
+3372 
-3378 EFTTTLTGVKS
+3378 
-3389 KDKEYYKAGVIKSDG
+3389 
-3404 LYQFTQNSSITT
+3404 
-3416 TNAHGADMN
+3416 
-3425 QVTTIDAKGKT
+3425 
-3436 LTFNTDLTYGTTVH
+3436 
-3450 AIGANSTDGVT
+3450 
-3461 INAGKLVLNAH
+3461 
-3472 STNGRIEGIN
+3472 
-3482 VGQGALTINGNTE
+3482 
-3495 MNIKGVGYTLGLY
+3495 
-3508 AAGDSALTFNGNVT
+3508 
-3522 AMGDETSEWGL
+3522 
-3533 TAKNGAWG
+3533 
-3541 YYRCSLVYSDSNYGL
+3541 
-3556 QKGPKVTINGDVNA
+3556 
-3570 KIDGNCLFAK
+3570 
-3580 GGHAKLTING
+3580 
-3590 GGNIEINKDNEH
+3590 
-3602 TYYAMIAECGTTS
+3602 
-3615 MNVNLDENYDAVS
+3615 
-3628 ARDNKLVL
+3628 
-3636 KGNIGAS
+3636 
-3643 TGAISAHETELYTK
+3643 
-3657 VNLGLATADSV
+3657 
-3668 WTGVAHNRFNDDGN
+3668 
-3682 SAYSSDKKFYGA
+3682 
-3694 INVFLQNGATWN
+3694 
-3706 NEKWGATYKPWGS
+3706 
-3719 SGFAG
+3719 
-3724 SHVAKFVGGSDV
+3724 
-3736 AHAGN
+3736 
-3741 IFQNDQN
+3741 
-3748 TLTIDNYSGN
+3748 
-3758 TNIYYAHTG
+3758 
-3767 NGEAASDYVAGD
+3767 
-3779 TIIRSAAE
+3779 
-3787 GSAVSLITDNSGIA
+3787 A

-3819 TYSSFV
+3819 TYSAYAK
-3825 TGEKNLTGYVKIA
+3825 GEKNLTGLVKIA
-3838 DGLTASSAAKQ
+3838 DGLTASSKALQ
-3849 TGNIAFNADT
+3849 TGNIAFSDKD
-3859 GKGSLENGSMKPGF
+3859 GKGSLAEGTVTPGVK
-3873 TYPETQKP
+3873 YPETQKP

-3913 FTQNPTKIEVESGAA
+3913 FTQDPTKIEVESGAA
-3928 VDATENNINIDST
+3928 VKATDKDINIDT
-3941 QAKLELKGE
+3941 TKAKLELKGE
-3950 TGIHANG
+3950 TGIKADGANVAVKG
-3957 ADVTVNGNTG
+3957 STE
-3967 ISGKVGIDAANGNV
+3967 ISGNVGIDAVNGNV
-3981 TLNGSTDIVGTDAAI
+3981 TLNGSNVINGTDAAI
-3996 NAGEGGNVDINTNNS
+3996 NAGADANVVVNGNNS
-4011 ALNIKGDI
+4011 ALTVNGSI
-4019 NADGGSITVDS
+4019 NADGGNITVDS
-4030 GKATGVIDGD
+4030 GKASSTINGD
-4040 VSASNGG
+4040 VDAANGG
-4047 SVEISLNDAKSSLT
+4047 SIVINLT
-4061 GSYRVD
+4061 EKNSEMTGGYNVD
-4067 DSSSIVMNIANGA
+4067 GDSSIVMNLANGA
-4080 TWNLTDDEDDAEG
+4080 TWHLTDGDEAAG
-4093 MSLFR
+4093 MSLLR
-4098 MAKAPAATAD
+4098 MAKGAADA
-4108 KGLTINGGESKAKTG
+4108 GLTINGGKTEAEKG
-4123 YLNMTKRT
+4123 FLDMTKRT
-4131 KNLNIASYSGWE
+4131 KTLDIAHYSGWE
-4143 TIIYGHENAG
+4143 TIIYDHEG
-4153 EKDEDYKSGNT
+4153 KGDKVEDYKSGDT
-4164 IINKAA
+4164 VIAKAD
-4170 KDSGVI
+4170 KGSGVI

-4183 INMGDK
+4183 IDMKNK
-4189 VAVEATLKAL
+4189 NAVEATLKAL
-4199 AHKLTYT
+4199 AQKVTYS
-4206 DHEENGSNLTGKVQ
+4206 DHEANGSNLTGKVQ

-4244 GQLVA
+4244 GQYVD
-4249 GSIQWEPTIET
+4249 GSIQWEPTIEE

-4361 KLYSFGVYGV
+4361 KIYSFGVYGV
-4371 KKMDNGS
+4371 KKMEDGS
-4378 YFRVAAKAGRVE
+4378 YFRVAVKAGRVE

-4513 GDDTWAELVLGGEYR
+4513 GDDTWAELVLGGEYSVGR
-4528 LGGNSQLYAD
+4528 NSQLYAD

>member
-50 TGSRVTTKVDAAPV
+50 TGSRVTTKVDADPV

-259 NNYNNFILN
+259 NNYNHFILN

-427 TQFYQFNSVTMLPT
+427 KQFYQFNSVTMLPT
-441 DQVWGNLAKLTTYRP
+441 DQVWGRLAKLTTYRP
-456 EGLTASSE
+456 EGFTASSE

-473 AKVGTVTRKAGIT
+473 AKIGTVTRKEGIT

-491 QTTFSD
+491 QTAFGDVTSD
-497 ATLDY
+497 DGT
-502 GKYSFT
+502 YSFT
-508 KDEVLSIN
+508 KDEVLSIG
-516 LEKEGDHATNAVA
+516 LGKEGDHATNAAA

-535 GKNITI
+535 GKDITI
-541 DASGHTLQLASKNYI
+541 AASGHTLQLASKNYI

-562 YAGNGKNVS
+562 YAGNGKNVT
-571 ITADKVDVVTAGYS
+571 ITADKVDVVTSGYS
-585 NGNSLTNAIWNDGGK
+585 SGNSLTNAIWNDGGK

-621 GNGIAVQKSDRWGEN
+621 GNGVAIQKSFRWGEN
-636 SQESTQSSTV
+636 SQESTVSSAI
-646 TINGNLK
+646 TIHGNLK
-653 IAGGD
+653 IAGED

-663 IPVNREN
+663 IPVNQEN

-705 TNALGSEV
+705 TNAVGSEV
-713 SIGGGHIAVPQGT
+713 SIGGGHITVPQGT

-733 GAYVGTINVNMNET
+733 GAYAGTINVNMNEA

-767 TGTINLGLTTKN
+767 TGTINLGLATKN
-779 SYLHGIVDNGGKV
+779 SYLNGIIDNGGKV

-811 KQDDEDVGSN
+811 KQDDEDVGNN

-830 GGTKSGTSDTAGV
+830 GGTKSGTGDTAGV

-880 VNIGTAS
+880 VNIGSAIR
-887 SGSEIVLR
+887 GSEIVLR

-920 YKNAVYGEKFLSG
+920 YKNAVNGETFLSG

-997 HVWQDQVYTFTKDK
+997 HVWQDQVYTFTKGK

-1096 SVTLGTSTISGD
+1096 SVTLGTSTIFGD

-1157 LAADNINVNGGT
+1157 FAAENINVNGGT
-1169 FTANGSVSSTVKADE
+1169 FTANGSVSSTVRADK
-1184 GGKAILKGKKTALK
+1184 GGKAILKGKKIVLK

-1213 GKDSALNGSLEGA
+1213 GKDSALNGSLDGA

-1241 NAVGNGAYAVTIG
+1241 NIVGNGAYAVTIG

-1286 MAGNGGV
+1286 MTGNGGI

-1307 NYGGSSTYIYK
+1307 NYGGSSTYIFK

-1340 SHADKGS
+1340 SQADKGS

-1399 EGLTASSASLR
+1399 EGLTASSTSLR
-1410 SETITFSTADTGTK
+1410 SETITFSTAD
-1424 QAGQGFYDYTPATD
+1424 
-1438 DKPYETG
+1438 
-1445 PIVKSENIG
+1445 I
-1454 ETRESD
+1454 
-1460 VNGIVSIN
+1460 
-1468 VTEAQDSV
+1468 
-1476 ASSAPSAM
+1476 
-1484 YVAGDAV
+1484 
-1491 SPLVVDLQGHTLK
+1491 
-1504 LNANNQTAN
+1504 
-1513 YVSTVYVDENKSMEI
+1513 
-1528 KDTKG
+1528 
-1533 NGVLKVSAG
+1533 
-1542 LGADGN
+1542 
-1548 ADTKANYVYGIRVGE
+1548 
-1563 NGSFTAST
+1563 
-1571 DVEIDGVKSGSN
+1571 
-1583 QRAYGLYVSTKGNVV
+1583 
-1598 FEKDLTIKNVQTGNK
+1598 
-1613 VAPNT
+1613 
-1618 AGIYADSSSSADA
+1618 
-1631 PINITVKGNLNI
+1631 
-1643 ENVLGSAIRALNSST
+1643 
-1658 ISTAGA
+1658 
-1664 TIKAA
+1664 
-1669 DMSNG
+1669 
-1674 TDYSQYYALQA
+1674 
-1685 NKGTIN
+1685 
-1691 LNTGEGI
+1691 
-1698 TAGVLDVT
+1698 
-1706 GDMKVTDNKAS
+1706 
-1717 VINVNMTKGS
+1717 
-1727 QWTGAVSNIPGST
+1727 
-1740 YNAPAGQFN
+1740 
-1749 LTMAEGS
+1749 
-1756 VWNHETGRSVDT
+1756 
-1768 LKTTFA
+1768 
-1774 GSNVSK
+1774 
-1780 LDGSGVIYQNSDKGI
+1780 
-1795 TVYDYSGDTTVVYG
+1795 
-1809 HDANDPLTIHGGD
+1809 
-1822 FTIKAAA
+1822 
-1829 ADSKITLVT
+1829 
-1838 DSQGITGGFADGDTA
+1838 
-1853 AEKNHVK
+1853 
-1860 EVLNKLANKL
+1860 
-1870 FYTGYKDANLSG
+1870 
-1882 VVKIADGLTASSV
+1882 
-1895 SATVKASGDVTFS
+1895 
-1908 DGTNG
+1908 G

-1951 ESGVAHVAV
+1951 ESGVAHVTV
-1960 TESNVTSNF
+1960 TESNAGGGKF
-1969 ASAIYAGESTSPS
+1969 ASALYAGESTDPS

-1995 LNAAQSSGQA
+1995 LNAAQSNGQA
-2005 AVIYAGANTYIKV
+2005 AAIYAGANTYIKV
-2018 INPSADQKLTITANN
+2018 INPSADQKLAITARN

-2054 PVEITDVITQGDSAT
+2054 PVEITDVITQGDAAT

-2088 SNVKGLRERGAG
+2088 SNVKGLRERGKG
-2100 VSASGI
+2100 MSASGI

-2129 GIKLVGAN
+2129 GIKLAGKD

-2149 AEDSDHS
+2149 AEDSGKS

-2208 DWNDAGILNVALTDK
+2208 DWKDAGILNVALTDK

-2234 MYNDNYGT
+2234 MYNDNYGA
-2242 GGNTVHDIG
+2242 GGNTMHDIG

-2305 KDNHPISVVNYSGHT
+2305 KDNNPISVVNYSGHT
-2320 TVFYEHDANDPTK
+2320 TVFYEHDAADPTK

-2367 SSVAKDKVANV
+2367 SADAKDKVANV
-2378 LNSLAGKLFY
+2378 LNNLAGKLFY
-2388 TNYTDGHLA
+2388 KNYTDGHLS
-2397 GVVKIADGLT
+2397 GVVKIAEGLT

-2415 GDISFSTD
+2415 GDISFSTED
-2423 QTGTGVAGQGY
+2423 TGTFTPGQGY
-2434 YAYTTS
+2434 YEYKTS
-2440 KPGSQTNKEFT
+2440 KPGSQITKEFT
-2451 AAITGDASVDT
+2451 TAITGDAAADT
-2462 VYVDKGVLKDDGT
+2462 VYIEKGVLKDDGT

-2491 VAGGAGVPQ
+2491 IAGGAWLPQ
-2500 IGAAISGS
+2500 ISAAISGS
-2508 DENHNVTMDMNG
+2508 DEKHNVTMDMNG

-2535 IAAIGKGVVNIKN
+2535 IAAIGKGVVNIDH

-2574 INIHNAGA
+2574 IHIHNAGT
-2582 DHVLTLRAKST
+2582 DNVLTLRAKST
-2593 APANAAVIKSMNGVS
+2593 QPGNAAVIKSMNGVN
-2608 GVMSSITVDGLV
+2608 GVMSTITVDGLV
-2620 DVVADK
+2620 DIVADK
-2626 SNASG
+2626 SDASG
-2631 ANEAISAVASKIEV
+2631 ANEAISAVASKVEV
-2645 GGGVIKAVNGA
+2645 GGGVIKAINGA
-2656 EYAIRAYGEY
+2656 EYAIRAYGEFA
-2666 NSKNRG
+2666 SKNRG
-2672 QVNVNVKKDAE
+2672 QVNVNVKKDAK

-2690 NNNVQLEG
+2690 SNTVQLEG

-2732 ANGSSAGIVNLYMGS
+2732 ANGSSAGIVNLYMGN

-2760 VNADLDH
+2760 VNANLDH

-2779 HLKLD
+2779 HLTLD
-2784 NSIWHVNGASKLAS
+2784 NSIWNVNGASKIAS
-2798 FSGNKGSIFVASDAG
+2798 FSGNKGSIVVASNAG

-2848 KDGSAIT
+2848 DAGSNIT
-2855 LITDNQGITKGFTA
+2855 LITDNQGITKGFNA
-2869 KDKAEDQNTVN
+2869 YDKAEDQNTVN

-2900 GTVKIAEGLTASSIA
+2900 GTVKIAEGLTASSKA
-2915 LKTGDISFSTDT
+2915 LKTGKISFSTDA

-2939 YTAADDSVLT
+2939 YTVKDDSVIT
-2949 AKITGGNDTKYE
+2949 DPITGNLDKKYE
-2961 NLGIETEKGIYNFTD
+2961 NLGIETEKGIYNFTQD
-2976 DATIAVTQGTYDSN
+2976 TVIDVTKGDYSSN
-2990 LGAIESSGGPITIN
+2990 LSAIESSGGPITIN
-3004 AAGKSLDVS
+3004 AKGQDLDVA

-3026 ATGLRTGIKDVT
+3026 ATGLSYGKSKDVT
-3038 IKAKSLKLSTDT
+3038 ITAKNLKLSTDT

-3064 ISIDADTT
+3064 ITIDADTT

-3093 MNGNLT
+3093 MSGNLT

-3127 KAGTGVVKIDG
+3127 KEGAGIVKIDG
-3138 DVFTKSAESY
+3138 DVYTKSAESY
-3148 DYWEDETTSTT
+3148 DYWEEETTSTS

-3179 EVTSSGDDST
+3179 EVTSGDDST

-3197 LADGASWTNEKNGK
+3197 LTDGATWTNEKNGK
-3211 EVPSGFTGSRVT
+3211 EVPSGFTGSHVT
-3223 KFTGGSDA
+3223 KLTGGSDA
-3231 AHAGNIFQKDSK
+3231 AHAGNIFQNDTKK
-3243 ALTIDNYSGN
+3243 ITIDNYSGYA
-3253 TNIYYAHTGNG
+3253 NIYYAHEGNG
-3264 EAASDYAAG
+3264 EAAENYKAG
-3273 DTIIKHAE
+3273 DTIITKAAAG
-3281 KDSVVSLIT
+3281 SQISLIT
-3290 DNSGVNMSSA
+3290 DNT
-3300 DSIVNVLNSL
+3300 NV
-3310 AGKLT
+3310 
-3315 YSNFTKD
+3315 
-3322 ENNLTGYVKIA
+3322 
-3333 DGLTSSSAAM
+3333 
-3343 YTGDMAFS
+3343 
-3351 KKDGKGSLKD
+3351 
-3361 EDSIRPDLPAP
+3361 
-3372 DHQIKN
+3372 
-3378 EFTTTLTGVKS
+3378 
-3389 KDKEYYKAGVIKSDG
+3389 
-3404 LYQFTQNSSITT
+3404 
-3416 TNAHGADMN
+3416 
-3425 QVTTIDAKGKT
+3425 
-3436 LTFNTDLTYGTTVH
+3436 
-3450 AIGANSTDGVT
+3450 
-3461 INAGKLVLNAH
+3461 
-3472 STNGRIEGIN
+3472 
-3482 VGQGALTINGNTE
+3482 
-3495 MNIKGVGYTLGLY
+3495 
-3508 AAGDSALTFNGNVT
+3508 
-3522 AMGDETSEWGL
+3522 
-3533 TAKNGAWG
+3533 
-3541 YYRCSLVYSDSNYGL
+3541 
-3556 QKGPKVTINGDVNA
+3556 
-3570 KIDGNCLFAK
+3570 
-3580 GGHAKLTING
+3580 
-3590 GGNIEINKDNEH
+3590 
-3602 TYYAMIAECGTTS
+3602 
-3615 MNVNLDENYDAVS
+3615 
-3628 ARDNKLVL
+3628 
-3636 KGNIGAS
+3636 
-3643 TGAISAHETELYTK
+3643 
-3657 VNLGLATADSV
+3657 
-3668 WTGVAHNRFNDDGN
+3668 
-3682 SAYSSDKKFYGA
+3682 
-3694 INVFLQNGATWN
+3694 
-3706 NEKWGATYKPWGS
+3706 
-3719 SGFAG
+3719 
-3724 SHVAKFVGGSDV
+3724 
-3736 AHAGN
+3736 
-3741 IFQNDQN
+3741 
-3748 TLTIDNYSGN
+3748 
-3758 TNIYYAHTG
+3758 
-3767 NGEAASDYVAGD
+3767 
-3779 TIIRSAAE
+3779 
-3787 GSAVSLITDNSGIA
+3787 A

-3819 TYSSFV
+3819 TYSAYAK
-3825 TGEKNLTGYVKIA
+3825 GEKHLTGYVKIA
-3838 DGLTASSAAKQ
+3838 DGLTASSKALQ
-3849 TGNIAFNADT
+3849 TGNIAFSDKD
-3859 GKGSLENGSMKPGF
+3859 GKGSLAEGTVTPGV
-3873 TYPETQKP
+3873 TYPEEQVKDSYTQ
-3881 EATEKNQG
+3881 AITG
-3889 ITGDAKTDYQYKK
+3889 ITKDDYIYKQN
-3902 DGILKEDGSYV
+3902 GVLKEEGKYT
-3913 FTQNPTKIEVESGAA
+3913 FTKDPTKIMVEKGSAI
-3928 VDATENNINIDST
+3928 DAKADITIDTSK
-3941 QAKLELKGE
+3941 AKLELSGKDA
-3950 TGIHANG
+3950 GIKTDGAN
-3957 ADVTVNGNTG
+3957 VTVRGNTA
-3967 ISGKVGIDAANGNV
+3967 ISGKVGIDAANGSV
-3981 TLNGSTDIVGTDAAI
+3981 TLNGSTVINGTDAAI
-3996 NAGEGGNVDINTNNS
+3996 NAGADANVVVNGNNS
-4011 ALNIKGDI
+4011 ALTI
-4019 NADGGSITVDS
+4019 NGGIHADGGSITVDS
-4030 GKATGVIDGD
+4030 GKATGIINGD
-4040 VSASNGG
+4040 VSANNGG
-4047 SVEISLNDAKSSLT
+4047 SVEISLNDAQSKLT
-4061 GSYRVD
+4061 GSYKVD
-4067 DSSSIVMNIANGA
+4067 ANSGIVMNIKNGA
-4080 TWNLTDDEDDAEG
+4080 TWVLTDDKDETAG
-4093 MSLFR
+4093 MSLLR
-4098 MAKAPAATAD
+4098 MAKAPAAASAA
-4108 KGLTINGGESKAKTG
+4108 GLTVNGGATKADTG
-4123 YLNMTKRT
+4123 YIDMTKRT
-4131 KNLNIASYSGWE
+4131 QELNISNYSGYE
-4143 TIIYGHENAG
+4143 TFILAHKDDGTFTSGDVKITKAKAG
-4153 EKDEDYKSGNT
+4153 SGMTLYTAN
-4164 IINKAA
+4164 N
-4170 KDSGVI
+4170 
-4176 LSTDNSG
+4176 G
-4183 INMGDK
+4183 INMADK
-4189 VAVEATLKAL
+4189 DAVTGMLKAL
-4199 AHKLTYT
+4199 AKKAFYAEGN
-4206 DHEENGSNLTGKVQ
+4206 DAGNGKNLTGEVK
-4220 IADGL
+4220 IGEGL
-4225 TASSASK
+4225 TASSAK
-4232 YLGNMRWDENGK
+4232 TGLMNFAEK
-4244 GQLVA
+4244 QGQLVD
-4249 GSIQWEPTIET
+4249 GSIQWEPTIEA

-4268 KGARSAV
+4268 KGVRSAA
-4275 TTSFH
+4275 TTTFH

-4371 KKMDNGS
+4371 KKMEDGS

-4452 AIMNIY
+4452 ATMNIY

-4528 LGGNSQLYAD
+4528 VGRNTQLYAD

>member
-42 TNSQMGGV
+42 ANSQMGGV

-64 VGAVKGLNKD
+64 VGAVKNLNRD
-74 PATFSVMLDGK
+74 PATFSVMLDGE
-85 SKIFLRQYVSGDTEL
+85 SKIFLRQYVYSDTEL
-100 KGSILMDADGD
+100 KGNILMDADGD
-111 WASSSNPTGVT
+111 WASGANPTGVIK
-122 QAVPN
+122 AVTN
-127 AHAVTGFGNTIYAAG
+127 AHAVTGFGNTIYATG
-142 YDQGQ
+142 YDLGQ
-147 VGIAHVVGNR
+147 VGIAHVVDDQ
-157 IVEDINKTVDLKQD
+157 IAEDTTKTVDLKKD
-171 IKEKTGDVDAKKYD
+171 IKEKTGDIDAKAYD
-185 TYTDTNGSIQKTSV
+185 TYTDTNGSIQTTTV

-214 ASVNLKGGYDN
+214 ASVNLKVGYDN

-254 DQVRL
+254 DQVKL
-259 NNYNNFILN
+259 NNYNHLILN
-268 TSVGGYQNY
+268 TSIGGYQNY
-277 GSRNEETS
+277 GFGNKETS
-285 LDYVDINGNNIGNL
+285 LDYVNINGNKIGNL
-299 HDKNSIILPEQVK
+299 HDKKSIILPEQVK
-312 NDGYDFRDMKILPD
+312 NDGYDFRDMKVLPD

-333 YTLSGGGGTGRQ
+333 YILSDAGGDNKSGFTGR
-345 GDSGFNGKVYKTT
+345 VYQTT

-364 EKPDDW
+364 KNPDDW
-370 QVVLDGKV
+370 NIVLAGTV
-378 ADGGGWF
+378 GEGGGWF
-385 GKLNAEYY
+385 GRLNAEYY

-412 TNPTHQWETKDFSTD
+412 TKPTHQWETRDFSTNK
-427 TQFYQFNSVTMLPT
+427 QFYQFNSVTMLPT
-441 DQVWGNLAKLTTYRP
+441 DQVWGSLAKLTTYRP
-456 EGLTASSE
+456 EGFTASSE
-464 TKITVENAD
+464 TKITLENAD
-473 AKVGTVTRKAGIT
+473 AKIGTVTRKAGIT

-491 QTTFSD
+491 QTAFSD
-497 ATLDY
+497 VISDDGT
-502 GKYSFT
+502 YSFT

-516 LEKEGDHATNAVA
+516 LGKEGDHATNAAA
-529 VIQAKD
+529 VIQAKN
-535 GKNITI
+535 GKDITI
-541 DASGHTLQLASKNYI
+541 NASGHTLQLASKNYI

-562 YAGNGKNVS
+562 YAGNGKNVT
-571 ITADKVDVVTAGYS
+571 ITADKVDVVTSGYS
-585 NGNSLTNAIWNDGGK
+585 SGNSLTNAIWNDGGK

-621 GNGIAVQKSDRWGEN
+621 GNGVAIQKSFRWGEN
-636 SQESTQSSTV
+636 SQESKVSSAV
-646 TINGNLK
+646 TIDGNLK
-653 IAGGD
+653 IAGED

-663 IPVNREN
+663 IPVNQEN

-680 LTNIEKSKVTVTG
+680 LTNIENSKVTVTG

-705 TNALGSEV
+705 TNAVGSEV
-713 SIGGGHIAVPQGT
+713 SIGGGHITVPQGT

-733 GAYVGTINVNMNET
+733 GAYAGTINVNMNAA
-747 GSAAGTHDVQLDG
+747 GSAAGTHDVRLDG

-767 TGTINLGLTTKN
+767 TGAINLGLATKN
-779 SYLHGIVDNGGKV
+779 SYLNGIIDNGGKV

-811 KQDDEDVGSN
+811 KQDDEDVGNN

-830 GGTKSGTSDTAGV
+830 GGTKSGTGDTAGV
-843 IIQTENSKSLTID
+843 IIQTANSKSLTID
-856 KFSGAAKV
+856 KFSGAVKV

-880 VNIGTAS
+880 VNIGSAIRR
-887 SGSEIVLR
+887 SEIVLR

-920 YKNAVYGEKFLSG
+920 YKNAVIGEKFLSG

-971 EPPAEQSK
+971 EPPAEQTK
-979 TLFTSSITG
+979 TLFTSSMTG

-1016 EGGAAVDAVKDVTI
+1016 EGGAAVDAAKDVTI
-1030 TADGNELDLT
+1030 TADGNELDLN

-1057 AGTLKVNG
+1057 AGILKVNG

-1108 VENSGHLTLDAAT
+1108 VTNGGHLTLDAAT
-1121 TVSGSIANAGV
+1121 TVNGNITNAGV

-1157 LAADNINVNGGT
+1157 LAAENINVNGGT
-1169 FTANGSVSSTVKADE
+1169 FTANGSVSSTVKADK
-1184 GGKAILKGKKTALK
+1184 GGKAILKGKKTVLK
-1198 GLVSGDHSSIEATLS
+1198 GLVSGDQSSIEATLS
-1213 GKDSALNGSLEGA
+1213 GKDSALNGSLDGA

-1347 EITLLTDRAGL
+1347 EITLLTDHTGL
-1358 DFTSTKAD
+1358 DFASTKAD

-1424 QAGQGFYDYTPATD
+1424 KAGQGFYDYTPATD
-1438 DKPYETG
+1438 EKPHETG
-1445 PIVKSENIG
+1445 PIVKSENID
-1454 ETRESD
+1454 ETRVGD
-1460 VNGIVSIN
+1460 VNGVVSIN
-1468 VTEAQDSV
+1468 VNEAQTGV
-1476 ASSAPSAM
+1476 AGNAPSAM
-1484 YVAGDAV
+1484 YVAGEAA

-1504 LNANNQTAN
+1504 LNANNQAAN
-1513 YVSTVYVDENKSMEI
+1513 NVSTVYVDENKSMEI
-1528 KDTKG
+1528 KDSKG

-1548 ADTKANYVYGIRVGE
+1548 ADTKAKYVYGIRVGE
-1563 NGSFTAST
+1563 NGSFTANT
-1571 DVEIDGVKSGSN
+1571 DVEIDGVKSGST
-1583 QRAYGLYVSTKGNVV
+1583 QRAYGVYVSSKGNVV
-1598 FEKDLTIKNVQTGNK
+1598 FEKDLSIKNVQTGNK
-1613 VAPNT
+1613 VGPNT

-1643 ENVLGSAIRALNSST
+1643 ENVLGSAIRALNTST

-1674 TDYSQYYALQA
+1674 TADSQYYALQA

-1740 YNAPAGQFN
+1740 YNAPDGQFN

-1756 VWNHETGRSVDT
+1756 VWKHETGRSVDT

-1795 TVYDYSGDTTVVYG
+1795 TVYNYSGDTTVVYG

-1969 ASAIYAGESTSPS
+1969 ASALYAGESTDPS
-1982 SPMTVKMSGKGLA
+1982 SPMTVKMSGKGLV

-2005 AVIYAGANTYIKV
+2005 ATIYAGANTYIKV
-2018 INPSADQKLTITANN
+2018 MNPSADQKLTITANN
-2033 TDTRASHGI
+2033 TDTRGAYGI
-2042 YALGNAHLNISG
+2042 YADGYAHLNISG
-2054 PVEITDVITQGDSAT
+2054 PVEITDIVTKGDAAT
-2069 GINIQGQQS
+2069 GINIQGKQS

-2088 SNVKGLRERGAG
+2088 RNVRGLREKGAG
-2100 VSASGI
+2100 VNASGI
-2106 LVTGDSSTV
+2106 QVTGDSSTV

-2129 GIKLVGAN
+2129 GIKLVGKD

-2234 MYNDNYGT
+2234 QYNDDYGT
-2242 GGNTVHDIG
+2242 GGNTAHDIG

-2305 KDNHPISVVNYSGHT
+2305 KDTNPISVVNYSGHT
-2320 TVFYEHDANDPTK
+2320 TVFYDHDAADPTK
-2333 MIGGSFHITN
+2333 IIGGSFHITN

-2367 SSVAKDKVANV
+2367 SAAAKDQVARV
-2378 LNSLAGKLFY
+2378 LNNLAGKLFY
-2388 TNYTDGHLA
+2388 KNYTDGHLS
-2397 GVVKIADGLT
+2397 GVVKIAEGLT

-2415 GDISFSTD
+2415 GDISFSTED
-2423 QTGTGVAGQGY
+2423 TGTFTPGQGY
-2434 YAYTTS
+2434 YAYKTS
-2440 KPGSQTNKEFT
+2440 KPGSQITKEFT
-2451 AAITGDASVDT
+2451 TAITGDAAADT
-2462 VYVDKGVLKDDGT
+2462 VYIEKGVLKDDGT

-2491 VAGGAGVPQ
+2491 IAGGAYVPQ
-2500 IGAAISGS
+2500 ISAAISGS
-2508 DENHNVTMDMNG
+2508 DETHNVTMDMNG

-2535 IAAIGKGVVNIKN
+2535 IAAIGKGVVNINN

-2574 INIHNAGA
+2574 IQIHNAGA
-2582 DHVLTLRAKST
+2582 DNVLTLRAKST
-2593 APANAAVIKSMNGVS
+2593 VPTNAAVIKSMNGVS
-2608 GVMSSITVDGLV
+2608 GVMSAITVDGLV
-2620 DVVADK
+2620 DILAEK
-2626 SNASG
+2626 SGGSG
-2631 ANEAISAVASKIEV
+2631 ANEAISAVASKVEV
-2645 GGGVIKAVNGA
+2645 GGGIIKAINGA
-2656 EYAIRAYGEY
+2656 EYAIRAYGEF

-2672 QVNVNVKKDAE
+2672 QVNVNVKKDAK

-2690 NNNVQLEG
+2690 SNTVQLEG

-2709 GANADVSLGLNTK
+2709 GASADVSLGLNTK
-2722 DSFWKGDVSN
+2722 DSLWKGDVSN
-2732 ANGSSAGIVNLYMGS
+2732 TKGSSAGIVNLYMGN
-2747 GASWTGN
+2747 GATWTGN

-2767 ATWTGS
+2767 ATWTGYS
-2773 SSGNAM
+2773 NGNAM
-2779 HLKLD
+2779 HLTLD

-2798 FSGNKGSIFVASDAG
+2798 FSGDKGSILVASDAG

-2829 HDADHPT
+2829 HDAAHPT

-2855 LITDNQGITKGFTA
+2855 LITDNQGITKGFNA
-2869 KDKAEDQNTVN
+2869 YDKAEDQNTVN

-2900 GTVKIAEGLTASSIA
+2900 GTVKIAEGLTASSEA
-2915 LKTGDISFSTDT
+2915 LKTGNISFSTDA
-2927 TGTKTPGQGFYE
+2927 TGTKTPGQGYYE
-2939 YTAADDSVLT
+2939 YTVKDDSVIT
-2949 AKITGGNDTKYE
+2949 DPITGNLDKKYV
-2961 NLGIETEKGIYNFTD
+2961 NLGIETEKGIYNFTQ
-2976 DATIAVTQGTYDSN
+2976 DAVINVTKGLSE
-2990 LGAIESSGGPITIN
+2990 LGAIESSGGPITIH
-3004 AAGKSLDVS
+3004 ADGKNLDVS

-3026 ATGLRTGIKDVT
+3026 ATGLSYGKSKDVT
-3038 IKAKSLKLSTDT
+3038 ITAKSLKLSTDT
-3050 TGFRAQGVYATGGK
+3050 TGLRAQGVYATGGK
-3064 ISIDADTT
+3064 ITIDADTT

-3084 YSGNGGTVT
+3084 YSGSDGTVT
-3093 MNGNLT
+3093 MSGNLT

-3127 KAGTGVVKIDG
+3127 KAGAGIVKIDG
-3138 DVFTKSAESY
+3138 DIFTKYAESH
-3148 DYWEDETTSTT
+3148 DYWEDETTSTS

-3179 EVTSSGDDST
+3179 KVTSGDDST

-3197 LADGASWTNEKNGK
+3197 LTDGATWTNEKNGK
-3211 EVPSGFTGSRVT
+3211 EVPSGFAGSHVT
-3223 KFTGGSDA
+3223 NFVGGADA
-3231 AHAGNIFQKDSK
+3231 AHAGHIFQNDSK
-3243 ALTIDNYSGN
+3243 NLTIDKYSGY
-3253 TNIYYAHTGNG
+3253 TNIYYAHEGNG
-3264 EAASDYAAG
+3264 EAAENYKAG
-3273 DTIIKHAE
+3273 DTIIQKAAE
-3281 KDSVVSLIT
+3281 GSVVSLIT
-3290 DNSGVNMSSA
+3290 DNSGVS
-3300 DSIVNVLNSL
+3300 
-3310 AGKLT
+3310 
-3315 YSNFTKD
+3315 
-3322 ENNLTGYVKIA
+3322 
-3333 DGLTSSSAAM
+3333 
-3343 YTGDMAFS
+3343 
-3351 KKDGKGSLKD
+3351 
-3361 EDSIRPDLPAP
+3361 
-3372 DHQIKN
+3372 
-3378 EFTTTLTGVKS
+3378 
-3389 KDKEYYKAGVIKSDG
+3389 
-3404 LYQFTQNSSITT
+3404 
-3416 TNAHGADMN
+3416 
-3425 QVTTIDAKGKT
+3425 
-3436 LTFNTDLTYGTTVH
+3436 
-3450 AIGANSTDGVT
+3450 
-3461 INAGKLVLNAH
+3461 
-3472 STNGRIEGIN
+3472 
-3482 VGQGALTINGNTE
+3482 
-3495 MNIKGVGYTLGLY
+3495 
-3508 AAGDSALTFNGNVT
+3508 
-3522 AMGDETSEWGL
+3522 
-3533 TAKNGAWG
+3533 
-3541 YYRCSLVYSDSNYGL
+3541 
-3556 QKGPKVTINGDVNA
+3556 
-3570 KIDGNCLFAK
+3570 
-3580 GGHAKLTING
+3580 
-3590 GGNIEINKDNEH
+3590 
-3602 TYYAMIAECGTTS
+3602 
-3615 MNVNLDENYDAVS
+3615 
-3628 ARDNKLVL
+3628 
-3636 KGNIGAS
+3636 
-3643 TGAISAHETELYTK
+3643 
-3657 VNLGLATADSV
+3657 
-3668 WTGVAHNRFNDDGN
+3668 
-3682 SAYSSDKKFYGA
+3682 
-3694 INVFLQNGATWN
+3694 
-3706 NEKWGATYKPWGS
+3706 
-3719 SGFAG
+3719 
-3724 SHVAKFVGGSDV
+3724 
-3736 AHAGN
+3736 
-3741 IFQNDQN
+3741 
-3748 TLTIDNYSGN
+3748 
-3758 TNIYYAHTG
+3758 
-3767 NGEAASDYVAGD
+3767 
-3779 TIIRSAAE
+3779 
-3787 GSAVSLITDNSGIA
+3787 

-3819 TYSSFV
+3819 TYRAYV
-3825 TGEKNLTGYVKIA
+3825 NGEKNLTGYVKIA
-3838 DGLTASSAAKQ
+3838 GGLTASSQTLQ
-3849 TGNIAFNADT
+3849 TGSIAFSKKD
-3859 GKGSLENGSMKPGF
+3859 GKGSYKDGTMTPGI
-3873 TYPETQKP
+3873 TYPDEQQADTYTQ
-3881 EATEKNQG
+3881 A
-3889 ITGDAKTDYQYKK
+3889 ITGNTKDDYLYKQN
-3902 DGILKEDGSYV
+3902 GVLKEEGKYT
-3913 FTQNPTKIEVESGAA
+3913 FTKDPTKIAVAEGAA
-3928 VDATENNINIDST
+3928 VNAKADITIDT
-3941 QAKLELKGE
+3941 TKAKLELKGADA
-3950 TGIHANG
+3950 GINAEG
-3957 ADVTVNGNTG
+3957 ASVTVNGNTS
-3967 ISGKVGIDAANGNV
+3967 ISGATGINAANGNV
-3981 TLNGSTDIVGTDAAI
+3981 TLTGSTVINGTDAAI
-3996 NAGEGGNVDINTNNS
+3996 NAGADANVVVNGNNS
-4011 ALNIKGDI
+4011 ALTI
-4019 NADGGSITVDS
+4019 NGGIHADGGSITVDS
-4030 GKATGVIDGD
+4030 GKATGIINGD

-4047 SVEISLNDAKSSLT
+4047 SVEISLNDAQSKLT
-4061 GSYRVD
+4061 GSYKVD
-4067 DSSSIVMNIANGA
+4067 ANSGIVMNIKNGA
-4080 TWNLTDDEDDAEG
+4080 TWVLTDDKDETAG
-4093 MSLFR
+4093 MSLLR
-4098 MAKAPAATAD
+4098 MAKAPAAASAA
-4108 KGLTINGGESKAKTG
+4108 GLTVNGGATKADTG
-4123 YLNMTKRT
+4123 YIDMTKRT
-4131 KNLNIASYSGWE
+4131 QELNISNYSGYE
-4143 TIIYGHENAG
+4143 TFILVH
-4153 EKDEDYKSGNT
+4153 KDDGTFTSGDVK
-4164 IINKAA
+4164 IAKAA
-4170 KDSGVI
+4170 AGSGMT
-4176 LSTDNSG
+4176 LFTANNG
-4183 INMGDK
+4183 INMADK
-4189 VAVEATLKAL
+4189 DAVTGMLKAL
-4199 AHKLTYT
+4199 AKKAFYAEGN
-4206 DHEENGSNLTGKVQ
+4206 DADNGKNLTGEVK
-4220 IADGL
+4220 IGEGL
-4225 TASSASK
+4225 TSSSAK
-4232 YLGNMRWDENGK
+4232 TGLMNFAEQQ
-4244 GQLVA
+4244 GQLVD
-4249 GSIQWEPTIET
+4249 GSIQWEPTIEE

-4268 KGARSAV
+4268 KGVRSAA
-4275 TTSFH
+4275 TTTFH

-4330 DKALANGWHTGV
+4330 DKALAGGWHTGF

-4371 KKMDNGS
+4371 KKMEDGS
-4378 YFRVAAKAGRVE
+4378 YFRVSAKAGRVE

-4440 GSKDYT
+4440 GSKNYT

-4452 AIMNIY
+4452 ATMDIY
-4458 QDSYDSLVGR
+4458 QDSYDSLIGR

-4495 IDTRYFAKDGGWK
+4495 INTRYFAKDGGWK

-4528 LGGNSQLYAD
+4528 VGRNTQLYAD

>member
-37 IPSDY
+37 IPSDFH
-42 TNSQMGGV
+42 NSQMGGV

-64 VGAVKGLNKD
+64 VGAVQDLNGD
-74 PATFSVMLDGK
+74 PATFSVFINGE
-85 SKIFLRQYVSGDTEL
+85 SQIFLRQYTYSTVAL
-100 KGSILMDADGD
+100 KGSVLMDADGD
-111 WASSSNPTGVT
+111 WASVNNPTGEIT
-122 QAVPN
+122 AVAN
-127 AHAVTGFGNTIYAAG
+127 AHAAVGYGNTLYTTG
-142 YDQGQ
+142 YDNGQ
-147 VGIAHVVGNR
+147 IGLAKVIGKQL
-157 IVEDINKTVDLKQD
+157 VENKLKTVNLKTD
-171 IKEKTGDVDAKKYD
+171 IKEKTGDVDAASYD
-185 TYTDTNGSIQKTSV
+185 TYKDTNGEVQFTSV
-199 HGEGLLV
+199 HGEGLLI

-214 ASVNLKGGYDN
+214 ASVNKKGGTDD
-225 YDNGYLMQ
+225 YDNGYLLQ
-233 YKINSDGGLSY
+233 YKIKNDGSLEY
-244 NGYARIGKNT
+244 RDYARIGKNT
-254 DQVRL
+254 NDVRL
-259 NNYNNFILN
+259 NSYNNLILA
-268 TSVGGYQNY
+268 TAVGGYQHY
-277 GSRNEETS
+277 GKLNPESALN
-285 LDYVDINGNNIGNL
+285 YVDVSDNHIGQI
-299 HDKNSIILPEQVK
+299 HETRSVHLPEQVK
-312 NDGYDFRDMKILPD
+312 NDGYDFRDMKVLPD

-333 YTLSGGGGTGRQ
+333 YTLSATGGKFTGR
-345 GDSGFNGKVYKTT
+345 VYQTT

-364 EKPDDW
+364 KNPDDW
-370 QVVLDGKV
+370 QVVLDGEV
-378 ADGGGWF
+378 DDGSF

-412 TNPTHQWETKDFSTD
+412 TKPTHQWATKDFSTD
-427 TQFYQFNSVTMLPT
+427 QQFYNFNSVTMLPT
-441 DQVWGNLAKLTTYRP
+441 DQVWGSLAKLTTYRP
-456 EGLTASSE
+456 EGFTASSE
-464 TKITVENAD
+464 TKITLENAD
-473 AKVGTVTRKAGIT
+473 AKIGTVTRKEGIT

-491 QTTFSD
+491 QKAFSD
-497 ATLDY
+497 VISDDGT
-502 GKYSFT
+502 YSFT

-516 LEKEGDHATNAVA
+516 LGKEGDHATNAAA

-535 GKNITI
+535 GKDITI

-562 YAGNGKNVS
+562 YAGNGKNVT
-571 ITADKVDVVTAGYS
+571 ITADKVDVVTSGYS
-585 NGNSLTNAIWNDGGK
+585 SGNSLTNAIWNDGGK

-621 GNGIAVQKSDRWGEN
+621 GNGVAIQKSFRWGEN
-636 SQESTQSSTV
+636 SQESTASSAI
-646 TINGNLK
+646 TIHGNLK
-653 IAGGD
+653 IAGED

-705 TNALGSEV
+705 TNARDSEV
-713 SIGGGHIAVPQGT
+713 SIGGGHIVVPQGT

-733 GAYVGTINVNMNET
+733 GAYVGTINVNMNEA

-811 KQDDEDVGSN
+811 KQDDEDVGNN

-830 GGTKSGTSDTAGV
+830 GGTKSGTGDTAGV
-843 IIQTENSKSLTID
+843 IIQTANSKSLTID

-869 SNTPTKILGGD
+869 SDTPTKILGGD

-920 YKNAVYGEKFLSG
+920 YKNAVNGEKFLSG

-979 TLFTSSITG
+979 TLFTSSMTG

-1016 EGGAAVDAVKDVTI
+1016 EGGAAVDAAKDVTI
-1030 TADGNELDLT
+1030 TADGNELDLN

-1057 AGTLKVNG
+1057 AGILKVNG

-1108 VENSGHLTLDAAT
+1108 VTNGGHLTLDAAT
-1121 TVSGSIANAGV
+1121 TVNGNITNAGV

-1157 LAADNINVNGGT
+1157 LAAENINVNGGT
-1169 FTANGSVSSTVKADE
+1169 FTANGSVSSTVKADK
-1184 GGKAILKGKKTALK
+1184 GGKAILKGKKTVLK
-1198 GLVSGDHSSIEATLS
+1198 GLVSGDQSNIEATLS
-1213 GKDSALNGSLEGA
+1213 GKDSALNGSLDGA

-1241 NAVGNGAYAVTIG
+1241 NAVGNGDYAVTIG

-1358 DFTSTKAD
+1358 DFDSTKAD

-1424 QAGQGFYDYTPATD
+1424 KAGQGFYEYTPAKD

-1445 PIVKSENIG
+1445 PIVKSENID
-1454 ETRESD
+1454 ETRVGD
-1460 VNGIVSIN
+1460 VNGVVSIN

-1476 ASSAPSAM
+1476 AASAPSAM

-1513 YVSTVYVDENKSMEI
+1513 YVSTVYVDDNKSMEI
-1528 KDTKG
+1528 KDSKG
-1533 NGVLKVSAG
+1533 NGVLKISAG

-1563 NGSFTAST
+1563 NGSFTANT
-1571 DVEIDGVKSGSN
+1571 DVEIDGVKSNSK
-1583 QRAYGLYVSTKGNVV
+1583 QRAYGVYVSTKGNVV
-1598 FEKDLTIKNVQTGNK
+1598 FEKDLSIKNVQTGNK
-1613 VAPNT
+1613 VGPNT

-1631 PINITVKGNLNI
+1631 PVNITVKGNLNI
-1643 ENVLGSAIRALNSST
+1643 ENVLGSAIRALNTST

-1674 TDYSQYYALQA
+1674 TEKSQYYALQA
-1685 NKGTIN
+1685 YKGTIN

-1698 TAGVLDVT
+1698 TAGILDVT
-1706 GDMKVTDNKAS
+1706 GDMKVTNYDTS
-1717 VINVNMTKGS
+1717 VINVNMTKDS
-1727 QWTGAVSNIPGST
+1727 RWTGAVVNTSGSR
-1740 YNAPAGQFN
+1740 YNAPNGKFN

-1756 VWNHETGRSVDT
+1756 VWKHDTGRSAET
-1768 LKTTFA
+1768 IKANFA

-1795 TVYDYSGDTTVVYG
+1795 TVYNYSGDTTVVYG
-1809 HDANDPLTIHGGD
+1809 HDTDNPQKITGGD
-1822 FTIKAAA
+1822 FTVKSAVAG
-1829 ADSKITLVT
+1829 SKITLVT

-1882 VVKIADGLTASSV
+1882 VVKIADGLTASSA
-1895 SATVKASGDVTFS
+1895 SAIVKASGDVTFS

-1969 ASAIYAGESTSPS
+1969 ASALYAGESTDPS

-1995 LNAAQSSGQA
+1995 LNAAQSDGQA
-2005 AVIYAGANTYIKV
+2005 AAIYAGANTYIKV
-2018 INPSADQKLTITANN
+2018 VNPSADQKLSITATN

-2054 PVEITDVITQGDSAT
+2054 PVEITDIVTKGDAAT

-2088 SNVKGLRERGAG
+2088 SNVKGRRERGAG
-2100 VSASGI
+2100 MSASGI

-2149 AEDSDHS
+2149 AEDSDNS

-2167 TLDINMKDGAAG
+2167 TLDINMKDGAAS

-2193 QYGKKVVEYTGGELI
+2193 QYGKKVVEYSGGELI
-2208 DWNDAGILNVALTDK
+2208 DWKDAGILNVALTDK

-2234 MYNDNYGT
+2234 QYNDDYGS
-2242 GGNTVHDIG
+2242 GGNTTHDIG
-2251 QFNLYLQNGATW
+2251 QFNLHLQNGAIW

-2272 TTTIASKNPVWA
+2272 TTTIASKNPVWE

-2305 KDNHPISVVNYSGHT
+2305 KDTNPISVVNYSGHT
-2320 TVFYEHDANDPTK
+2320 TVFYDHDAADPTK
-2333 MIGGSFHITN
+2333 MIGGSFNITN

-2362 FADGD
+2362 FAEGD
-2367 SSVAKDKVANV
+2367 SADAKDKVANV
-2378 LNSLAGKLFY
+2378 LNNLAGKLFY
-2388 TNYTDGHLA
+2388 KNYTDDHLS

-2415 GDISFSTD
+2415 GDISFSTED
-2423 QTGTGVAGQGY
+2423 TGTLTPGQGY
-2434 YAYTTS
+2434 YDYKTS
-2440 KPGSQTNKEFT
+2440 KPGSQITKEFT
-2451 AAITGDASVDT
+2451 TAITGDAAADT
-2462 VYVDKGVLKDDGT
+2462 VYIEKGVLKDDDT

-2491 VAGGAGVPQ
+2491 IAGGAWLPQ
-2500 IGAAISGS
+2500 ISAAISGS

-2535 IAAIGKGVVNIKN
+2535 IAAIGKGVVNINN

-2593 APANAAVIKSMNGVS
+2593 APASAAVIKSMNGVN

-2631 ANEAISAVASKIEV
+2631 ANEAISAVASKVEI
-2645 GGGVIKAVNGA
+2645 GGGVIKAINGA
-2656 EYAIRAYGEY
+2656 EYAIRAYGEFA
-2666 NSKNRG
+2666 SKNRG
-2672 QVNVNVKKDAE
+2672 QVNVNVKKDAK

-2690 NNNVQLEG
+2690 SNHVQMEG
-2698 NVYLGGGMDNA
+2698 NIHLGGGMDNA
-2709 GANADVSLGLNTK
+2709 GASADVSLGLNTK

-2747 GASWTGN
+2747 GATWTGN

-2760 VNADLDH
+2760 VNADLDN
-2767 ATWTGS
+2767 ATWTGYS
-2773 SSGNAM
+2773 NGNAM

-2784 NSIWHVNGASKLAS
+2784 NSIWTVNGASKLAS

-2813 DISVGDYSG
+2813 DISVADYSG
-2822 NTTVIYN
+2822 NTTVIYS

-2836 NILGGSFTIGQA
+2836 DILGGSFTIGQA
-2848 KDGSAIT
+2848 KDGSNIT
-2855 LITDNQGITKGFTA
+2855 LITDNQGITKGFDA
-2869 KDKAEDQNTVN
+2869 YDKAEDQNTVN

-2900 GTVKIAEGLTASSIA
+2900 GTVKIASGLTASSAA
-2915 LKTGDISFSTDT
+2915 LKTGDISFSTDA

-2939 YTAADDSVLT
+2939 YTAKDDSVIT
-2949 AKITGGNDTKYE
+2949 DPITGNLDKKYV
-2961 NLGIETEKGIYNFTD
+2961 NLGIETEKGIYNFTQD
-2976 DATIAVTQGTYDSN
+2976 TVINVTKGDHSSN
-2990 LGAIESSGGPITIN
+2990 LSAIESSGGPITIH
-3004 AAGKSLDVS
+3004 ADGKNLDVS

-3026 ATGLRTGIKDVT
+3026 ATGLSYGKSKDVT
-3038 IKAKSLKLSTDT
+3038 ITAKSLKLSTDT
-3050 TGFRAQGVYATGGK
+3050 TGFYGQGVFATGGK
-3064 ISIDADTT
+3064 ITIDADTT

-3084 YSGNGGTVT
+3084 YSGSGGTVT
-3093 MNGNLT
+3093 MNGNLD
-3099 IQKDSKAANY
+3099 IQKDSNAANY

-3115 DNGVINVNMKDG
+3115 DNGIINVNVQDG
-3127 KAGTGVVKIDG
+3127 KAGTGIVKIDG
-3138 DVFTKSAESY
+3138 DVYTKSAETY
-3148 DYWEDETTSTT
+3148 DYWEDETTSTS

-3179 EVTSSGDDST
+3179 EVTSGDDST

-3197 LADGASWTNEKNGK
+3197 LTEGATWTNEKNGK
-3211 EVPSGFTGSRVT
+3211 EVPSGFTGSHVT
-3223 KFTGGSDA
+3223 KLTGGSDA
-3231 AHAGNIFQKDSK
+3231 AHAGNIFQNDKNT
-3243 ALTIDNYSGN
+3243 LTIDNYSGN

-3290 DNSGVNMSSA
+3290 DNSGVNMNSA

-3333 DGLTSSSAAM
+3333 DGLTSSSATM

-3372 DHQIKN
+3372 DQQIKN

-3389 KDKEYYKAGVIKSDG
+3389 KDKEYYKAGVIKGEG

-3425 QVTTIDAKGKT
+3425 QATTIDAKGKT

-3590 GGNIEINKDNEH
+3590 GGNIEINKDNTH
-3602 TYYAMIAECGTTS
+3602 NYYAMIAECGTTS

-3767 NGEAASDYVAGD
+3767 NGEAASDYAAGD

-3859 GKGSLENGSMKPGF
+3859 GKGRLENGSMKPGF

-3913 FTQNPTKIEVESGAA
+3913 FTQDPTKIEVESGAA
-3928 VDATENNINIDST
+3928 VEATDKDIVIDT
-3941 QAKLELKGE
+3941 TKAKLELKGE

-3957 ADVTVNGNTG
+3957 ADVTVKGNTS
-3967 ISGKVGIDAANGNV
+3967 ISGNVGINAEKGNV
-3981 TLNGSTDIVGTDAAI
+3981 TLNGSTNISGTDVAI
-3996 NAGEGGNVDINTNNS
+3996 NAGEGANVDINTNNS

-4019 NADGGSITVDS
+4019 NANGGNITVDS
-4030 GKATGVIDGD
+4030 GKATGTITGD
-4040 VSASNGG
+4040 INAANGG
-4047 SVEISLNDAKSSLT
+4047 SIVINLT
-4061 GSYRVD
+4061 EKNSEMTGGYNVD
-4067 DSSSIVMNIANGA
+4067 GDSSIVMNLANGA
-4080 TWNLTDDEDDAEG
+4080 TWHLTDGEEAAG
-4093 MSLFR
+4093 MSLLR
-4098 MAKAPAATAD
+4098 MAKGAADA
-4108 KGLTINGGESKAKTG
+4108 GLTINGGKTEAEKG
-4123 YLNMTKRT
+4123 FLDMTKRT
-4131 KNLNIASYSGWE
+4131 KTLDIAHYSGWE
-4143 TIIYGHENAG
+4143 TVIYDHEG
-4153 EKDEDYKSGNT
+4153 KGDKVEDYKSGDT
-4164 IINKAA
+4164 VIAKAE
-4170 KDSGVI
+4170 KGSGVI

-4183 INMGDK
+4183 IDMKNK
-4189 VAVEATLKAL
+4189 NAVEATLKAL
-4199 AHKLTYT
+4199 AQKVTYS
-4206 DHEENGSNLTGKVQ
+4206 DHEANGSNLTGKVQ

-4244 GQLVA
+4244 GQYVD
-4249 GSIQWEPTIET
+4249 GSIPWKPTIEE

-4319 SNSYWGAQIGY
+4319 SNNYWGAQIGY

-4371 KKMDNGS
+4371 KKMEDGS

-4452 AIMNIY
+4452 ATMNIY

-4513 GDDTWAELVLGGEYR
+4513 GDDTWAELVLGGEYSVGR
-4528 LGGNSQLYAD
+4528 NTQLYAD